1 MYQSSEAFGNWI
13 QQDSRTF
20 QARIT
25 LEGKTITE
33 GILSIRINGG
43 SSSEDDFSL
52 GSAVSRYVELEIEKT
67 GTRFEGYEFSL
78 ELGLNGEYIPMGYFT
93 AEKPKGDEEHLSITA
108 YDRMVKT
115 ERACFLELSDST
127 NTVAVLKGVGT
138 ITGVEVVTEGLTA
151 IPMKKPVGYTC
162 REVLS
167 YVAQLYGG
175 FAICNRAG
183 KIEIKSY
190 EDNGYTVTAGRYW
203 DSFTHNDLPFV
214 LGKITCYTGKDKEGE
229 NISIH
234 VGDGVRGIYFSN
246 PFMDQTALDNIWG
259 KLKDYTYMP
268 GSFRFLGDPR
278 IDPWDVLTVKDRNG
292 NSYKV
297 PAMKLAQEY
306 DGGLSTEV
314 EAVGKT
320 EAEQSTG
327 FTGPNTQN
335 LDRLYAQ
342 LVLIDHAMIN
352 KLDVDTAKITYAT
365 IDNLNALKAEI
376 EQLDVTELTARVAKI
391 EKAYITDAEV
401 KNLLA
406 GYATIGN
413 LNATNAQITS
423 LSGKFAAFEKTTT
436 EELVAAKGWLLEGSI
451 GDAQISRVSANKLTA
466 GTIDTAIIT
475 VAGSDGHLRI
485 SDNTIQIKD
494 LQRVRVQIG
503 KDASG
508 EYSLSVWDKAGKLIW
523 DALGATE
530 DTIQRKI
537 IRDKMV
543 ADDAAINALKLD
555 LKSFNT
561 ALTDQGVTISGTVVQ
576 VGNKTL
582 NVELTEQKQLTTEHG
597 ETLTDHAARI
607 TANENAIKLKVST
620 QEYESYKTTVNGEI
634 ATAKNRLNA
643 AESSISVMKDQIALK
658 VEQTDIE
665 EAVNNIQVG
674 ARNLVNKDEILDNG
688 VEIKITGYDFDVKG
702 TVSGTFY
709 PGLCFPETI
718 FSVGESYV
726 LSYKFTVKKGS
737 VTKIGGHSG
746 AFETV
751 KAVVD
756 EIEYSTR
763 YADGYPLDNKK
774 TEHTVTVYLKYLGA
788 GTDKKLYIQP
798 NRNGGSSGFWNIIF
812 GELQIEK
819 GNLKTDWQPSLRDSL
834 ESVRV
839 GGRNLL
845 RNSTF
850 DKALKYW
857 VTRSEYATVVTE
869 GRNGKNCLKQVGK
882 MGADATVTH
891 STVFPV
897 KTGES
902 YALSGWAKGA
912 NIVKGTTNYF
922 VSIYASF
929 YGADDEWK
937 AQESILSGDMPLTD
951 DWERKVLIFQ
961 VPNVAG
967 ITRMRISIYARD
979 FTGTIWWDDIQLETG
994 NKATDWNLAIEDI
1007 EEDIAEVDGKFINYS
1022 TTVQMNA
1029 AITAA
1034 KDSITSTVSRTYA
1047 TKTEVS
1053 SVSGKV
1059 TSLESWKQEASQKI
1073 TKDGILST
1081 VGDYYATSKYV
1092 ESIKTGS
1099 RNFLRN
1105 GNFAETTTSPGNTN
1119 KHHNLY
1125 PLGWGGY
1132 NGGIDNPTTSW
1143 HAHIDNTTFGFNVVE
1158 FNESDGNRN
1167 WKGIAASPDFIFI
1180 EKVDQEYRLSVD
1192 VYATGPGTKLTGGFY
1207 YCKKGES
1214 TQNFHSGQ
1222 FEIRPKETNKWVRMS
1237 VAVPLKD
1244 DIDLNSKKTNLYI
1257 YGYGFD
1263 SNSILYIKDAALT
1276 TGNKTADW
1284 SPAPE
1289 ETEMYIAS
1297 VETLANQTSN
1307 KFLWLVKSG
1316 TSATNFELTDRTATL
1331 VANFINLKGLVTF
1344 AGLNSDT
1351 QGKISSAQNT
1361 ANTAKNNAATAQTA
1375 ANAAQST
1382 ANTAKNNAA
1391 TAQSTANTAK
1401 STADAVTSTVNA
1413 NKANWDKGYNWTN
1426 SNGGNMINLLTM
1438 VKAWTGGAVSATTT
1452 INGGYIRT
1460 NTITAA
1466 QIALGDFTNLVDVN
1480 ESLPQSAIPA
1490 GTHPFSV
1497 GSETLFTG
1505 GYIAKKNAS
1514 VQYLALSSYK
1524 PNSFC
1529 DGDELY
1535 YEFTAH
1541 GAAVG
1546 YCYIAVWFYDITNG
1560 VATFRGMHQGTNV
1573 QITTSDKTFSG
1584 TIKLGSV
1591 RQHGFYAVGINDVSN
1606 TKIQI
1611 YAKNISLHKRNKG
1624 NLIVDGAITA
1634 SKIASGSVT
1643 TDKLAAH
1650 AVTAAKINV
1659 KDLFAQDITATGTI
1673 RGVTLQGTKGEIGGF
1688 QINST
1693 RLYSVDSSGTYA
1705 AYFGSYDFNKTNV
1718 FVAQT
1723 KVGGTWVNT
1732 AEMRY
1737 DGSII
1742 SRNKANTNY
1751 RTTIREGTV
1760 TCTGN
1765 DGWSAS
1771 TTVELRNG
1779 EIWFYRNKDSIEA
1792 SLGFDEHGQNSN
1804 STTAR
1809 VTRINASNSGLLL
1822 SCQNSPG
1829 LYIYKNSM
1837 RAWVN
1842 LDMNHHSII
1851 NSSDERLKTNILPFT
1866 KSVLPEL
1873 SRLGIVSYAWKETG
1887 EQVKAGFTAQ
1897 NMQSVFPELVEAND
1911 AGILGIKTLE
1921 LMPYV
1926 VKGVQEL
1933 SSKAEDLQEQI
1944 KKVRCRQE
1952 GDTISL
1958 RAQVSSLQYQL
1969 QQAFNQLAIQAE
1981 QIKKLQAEG

>member
-67 GTRFEGYEFSL
+67 GMRFEGYEFSL

-93 AEKPKGDEEHLSITA
+93 AEKPKGDEERLSITA

-115 ERACFLELSDST
+115 ECACFLELPDST

-138 ITGVEVVTEGLTA
+138 IAGVEVVTEGLTV

-190 EDNGYTVTAGRYW
+190 EDNDYTVTAGRYW

-214 LGKITCYTGKDKEGE
+214 LGKITCYTGKNKKGE
-229 NISIH
+229 DISIH

-259 KLKDYTYMP
+259 KLRNYTYMP

-278 IDPWDVLTVKDRNG
+278 IDPWDVLTVKDRNE
-292 NSYKV
+292 SAYKV
-297 PAMKLAQEY
+297 PAMKLTQEY

-320 EAEQSTG
+320 EAEQRTG

-335 LDRLYAQ
+335 MDRLYAQ
-342 LVLIDHAMIN
+342 LVLIDHAIIN

-376 EQLDVTELTARVAKI
+376 EQLDVTELAARVAKI

-401 KNLLA
+401 KTLLA

-530 DTIQRKI
+530 STIQRKI

-561 ALTDQGVTISGTVVQ
+561 ALTEQGVSISGAVVQ

-582 NVELTEQKQLTTEHG
+582 NVELTEQRQLTTEHG
-597 ETLTDHAARI
+597 ETLTDHATRI

-634 ATAKNRLNA
+634 ATAKSRLNA

-674 ARNLVNKDEILDNG
+674 GRNLIINSSFNRQGYKWSAG
-688 VEIKITGYDFDVKG
+688 YVEGKSYPKEGRDGGYCAKITG
-702 TVSGTFY
+702 
-709 PGLCFPETI
+709 
-718 FSVGESYV
+718 
-726 LSYKFTVKKGS
+726 KFNTNCNLQ
-737 VTKIGGHSG
+737 HED
-746 AFETV
+746 AYRV
-751 KAVVD
+751 KAG
-756 EIEYSTR
+756 ETYTLSSWT
-763 YADGYPLDNKK
+763 K
-774 TEHTVTVYLKYLGA
+774 TK
-788 GTDKKLYIQP
+788 D
-798 NRNGGSSGFWNIIF
+798 
-812 GELQIEK
+812 
-819 GNLKTDWQPSLRDSL
+819 
-834 ESVRV
+834 
-839 GGRNLL
+839 
-845 RNSTF
+845 
-850 DKALKYW
+850 
-857 VTRSEYATVVTE
+857 
-869 GRNGKNCLKQVGK
+869 
-882 MGADATVTH
+882 
-891 STVFPV
+891 
-897 KTGES
+897 
-902 YALSGWAKGA
+902 
-912 NIVKGTTNYF
+912 IVKGTTNYF
-922 VSIYASF
+922 VSLYIGF
-929 YGADDEWK
+929 YDKDNKYK
-937 AQESILSGDMPLTD
+937 AEAKINNGQMPLST
-951 DWERKVLIFQ
+951 DWERNILTFT
-961 VPNVAG
+961 VPDVSG
-967 ITRMRISIYARD
+967 IEHMWVYLYARD
-979 FTGTIWWDDIQLETG
+979 FTGTIWWDDVQLEKA
-994 NKATDWNLAIEDI
+994 NKASDWSPALEDI
-1007 EEDIAEVDGKFINYS
+1007 EEDIAEVDGKFVNYS

-1029 AITAA
+1029 AIAAA
-1034 KDSITSTVSRTYA
+1034 KESITSTVSRTYA

-1099 RNFLRN
+1099 RNFIRN

-1132 NGGIDNPTTSW
+1132 NGGISNPTTSW

-1167 WKGIAASPDFIFI
+1167 WKGIAVSPDFIFI

-1192 VYATGPGTKLTGGFY
+1192 VYATGPGTRLTGGFY

-1214 TQNFHSGQ
+1214 TQDFHAGR
-1222 FEIRPKETNKWVRMS
+1222 FEIHPKETNKWVRMS
-1237 VAVPLKD
+1237 VAVQLND
-1244 DIDLNSKKTNLYI
+1244 DIDLKSKKTNLYI
-1257 YGYGFD
+1257 YGYSFT
-1263 SNSILYIKDAALT
+1263 SNAILYIKDVALT

-1284 SPAPE
+1284 SPAVE
-1289 ETEMYIAS
+1289 ETEMRIAS
-1297 VETLANQTSN
+1297 AETIANQTSN

-1331 VANFINLKGLVTF
+1331 IANAINLKGLVTF
-1344 AGLNSDT
+1344 SGLNGDT
-1351 QGKISSAQNT
+1351 QSKINTAQST
-1361 ANTAKNNAATAQTA
+1361 ANTAKNNAATAQSA

-1452 INGGYIRT
+1452 INGGFIRT

-1480 ESLPQSAIPA
+1480 ESLPQSAVPDN
-1490 GTHPFSV
+1490 THPF
-1497 GSETLFTG
+1497 GSHAKPMCKN
-1505 GYIAKKNAS
+1505 GYWYKESAAS
-1514 VQYLALSSYK
+1514 EYLALSSYK
-1524 PNSFC
+1524 PNSFA

-1541 GAAVG
+1541 SELAGN
-1546 YCYIAVWFYDITNG
+1546 YFIALWFYNG
-1560 VATFRGMHQGTNV
+1560 ASKEFQTMKRGNIESV
-1573 QITTSDKTFSG
+1573 TTSDKTFSG
-1584 TIKLGSV
+1584 IIKLEDAKKYD
-1591 RQHGFYAVGINDVSN
+1591 FFAIGIGDNNN

-1611 YAKNISLHKRNKG
+1611 YVKNISVHKRNKG
-1624 NLIVDGAITA
+1624 NLIVDGAIT
-1634 SKIASGSVT
+1634 T
-1643 TDKLAAH
+1643 NKLAAH

-1673 RGVTLQGTKGEIGGF
+1673 RGVTLRGSKGEIGGF
-1688 QINST
+1688 EINST

-1705 AYFGSYDFNKTNV
+1705 AYFGSYDFNKTNA

-1723 KVGGTWVNT
+1723 KVNGSWVNT
-1732 AEMRY
+1732 LEMRY

-1742 SRNKANTNY
+1742 SRDKKNTNY
-1751 RTTIREGTV
+1751 RTTIQEGTV

-1765 DGWSAS
+1765 DGWSTS

-1792 SLGFDEHGQNSN
+1792 SIGFDEHGQNSN
-1804 STTAR
+1804 SATAR

-1822 SCQNSPG
+1822 SCQNTPG
-1829 LYIYKNSM
+1829 LYIYKNSL

-1842 LDMNHHSII
+1842 LDMNHKSII

-1866 KSVLPEL
+1866 SSVLPEL
-1873 SRLGIVSYAWKETG
+1873 GRLGIVSYEWKETG

-1933 SSKAEDLQEQI
+1933 TNKTEELQEQI
-1944 KKVRCRQE
+1944 KKVRCQQE

>member
-67 GTRFEGYEFSL
+67 GTRFEGYEFLL

-93 AEKPKGDEEHLSITA
+93 AEKPKGDEERLSITA
-108 YDRMVKT
+108 YDRMVKM
-115 ERACFLELSDST
+115 ECACFLELPDST

-138 ITGVEVVTEGLTA
+138 IAGVEVVTEGLTV

-190 EDNGYTVTAGRYW
+190 EDNDYTVTAGRYW

-214 LGKITCYTGKDKEGE
+214 LGKITCYTGKNKKGE
-229 NISIH
+229 DISIH

-259 KLKDYTYMP
+259 KLRNYTYMP

-278 IDPWDVLTVKDRNG
+278 IDPWDVLTVKDRNE
-292 NSYKV
+292 NAYKV
-297 PAMKLAQEY
+297 PAMKLTQEY

-320 EAEQSTG
+320 EAEQRTG

-335 LDRLYAQ
+335 MDRLYAQ

-401 KNLLA
+401 KTLLA

-451 GDAQISRVSANKLTA
+451 GDAQISKVSANKLTA
-466 GTIDTAIIT
+466 GTIDTAIVT

-530 DTIQRKI
+530 STIQRKI

-561 ALTDQGVTISGTVVQ
+561 ALTEQGVSISGTVVQ

-582 NVELTEQKQLTTEHG
+582 NVELTEQRQLTTEHG

-620 QEYESYKTTVNGEI
+620 QEHESYKTTVNGEI
-634 ATAKNRLNA
+634 ATAKSRLNA
-643 AESSISVMKDQIALK
+643 AESSISVMKGQIALK

-665 EAVNNIQVG
+665 EAVNNIQ
-674 ARNLVNKDEILDNG
+674 
-688 VEIKITGYDFDVKG
+688 F
-702 TVSGTFY
+702 
-709 PGLCFPETI
+709 
-718 FSVGESYV
+718 
-726 LSYKFTVKKGS
+726 
-737 VTKIGGHSG
+737 
-746 AFETV
+746 
-751 KAVVD
+751 
-756 EIEYSTR
+756 
-763 YADGYPLDNKK
+763 
-774 TEHTVTVYLKYLGA
+774 
-788 GTDKKLYIQP
+788 
-798 NRNGGSSGFWNIIF
+798 
-812 GELQIEK
+812 
-819 GNLKTDWQPSLRDSL
+819 
-834 ESVRV
+834 

-850 DKALKYW
+850 NEGLKYW
-857 VTRSEYATVVTE
+857 VARSEYATVARE
-869 GRNGKNCLKQVGK
+869 GRNGENCLKQVGK
-882 MGADATVTH
+882 LRTDSTITH
-891 STVFPV
+891 STVFSV
-897 KTGES
+897 KTGEC
-902 YALSGWAKGA
+902 YTLSGWAKGA

-929 YGADDEWK
+929 YGTDDEWK
-937 AQESILSGDMPLTD
+937 AQEAILSGDMPLTD
-951 DWERKVLIFQ
+951 DWERKVLTFQ
-961 VPNVAG
+961 IPNVAG
-967 ITRMRISIYARD
+967 ITSMRISIFARD
-979 FTGTIWWDDIQLETG
+979 FTGTIWWDDVQLEKA
-994 NKATDWNLAIEDI
+994 NKVSDWSPAVEDI

-1092 ESIKTGS
+1092 ETVE
-1099 RNFLRN
+1099 N
-1105 GNFAETTTSPGNTN
+1105 GVKE
-1119 KHHNLY
+1119 
-1125 PLGWGGY
+1125 
-1132 NGGIDNPTTSW
+1132 
-1143 HAHIDNTTFGFNVVE
+1143 
-1158 FNESDGNRN
+1158 NE
-1167 WKGIAASPDFIFI
+1167 K
-1180 EKVDQEYRLSVD
+1180 
-1192 VYATGPGTKLTGGFY
+1192 
-1207 YCKKGES
+1207 
-1214 TQNFHSGQ
+1214 
-1222 FEIRPKETNKWVRMS
+1222 
-1237 VAVPLKD
+1237 
-1244 DIDLNSKKTNLYI
+1244 
-1257 YGYGFD
+1257 
-1263 SNSILYIKDAALT
+1263 
-1276 TGNKTADW
+1276 
-1284 SPAPE
+1284 
-1289 ETEMYIAS
+1289 YIAS

-1331 VANFINLKGLVTF
+1331 VANAINLKGLVTF
-1344 AGLNSDT
+1344 SGLNSDT
-1351 QGKISSAQNT
+1351 QSKINT
-1361 ANTAKNNAATAQTA
+1361 
-1375 ANAAQST
+1375 AQST

-1391 TAQSTANTAK
+1391 TAQSAANAAQSTANTAK
-1401 STADAVTSTVNA
+1401 TTADAVTSTVNA
-1413 NKANWDKGYNWTN
+1413 NKANWDKGYGWTN

-1452 INGGYIRT
+1452 INGGFIRT

-1584 TIKLGSV
+1584 TIKLGSI
-1591 RQHGFYAVGINDVSN
+1591 RQHGFYAVGINDVSD

-1634 SKIASGSVT
+1634 SKIASGSIT
-1643 TDKLAAH
+1643 TDKLAAQ

-1673 RGVTLQGTKGEIGGF
+1673 RGVTLQGAKGEIGGF

-1705 AYFGSYDFNKTNV
+1705 AYFGSYDFNKTNA

-1723 KVGGTWVNT
+1723 KVNGSWINT
-1732 AEMRY
+1732 IEMRY
-1737 DGSII
+1737 DGSVI
-1742 SRNKANTNY
+1742 SRKKTNTNV
-1751 RTTIREGTV
+1751 RV
-1760 TCTGN
+1760 TLA
-1765 DGWSAS
+1765 DGGVICQGSAVS
-1771 TTVELRNG
+1771 VELRDG
-1779 EIWFYRNKDSIEA
+1779 EIKMYRKNAPNEGAEFVFTEYGDIETGKSVWA
-1792 SLGFDEHGQNSN
+1792 TQILTKTNVLNLGGGGE
-1804 STTAR
+1804 
-1809 VTRINASNSGLLL
+1809 VTLQLWRNEI
-1822 SCQNSPG
+1822 
-1829 LYIYKNSM
+1829 
-1837 RAWVN
+1837 RALAN
-1842 LDMNHHSII
+1842 LDMSSHSII

-1866 KSVLPEL
+1866 RSVLPEL
-1873 SRLGIVSYAWKETG
+1873 GRLGIVSYAWKETG

-1944 KKVRCRQE
+1944 KKVRCQQE

>member
-67 GTRFEGYEFSL
+67 GTRFEGYEFLL

-93 AEKPKGDEEHLSITA
+93 AEKPKGDEERLSITA
-108 YDRMVKT
+108 YDRMVKM
-115 ERACFLELSDST
+115 ERACFLELPDST

-138 ITGVEVVTEGLTA
+138 IAGVEVVTEGLTA
-151 IPMKKPVGYTC
+151 IPIKKPVGYTC

-190 EDNGYTVTAGRYW
+190 EDNDYTVTAGRYW

-214 LGKITCYTGKDKEGE
+214 LGKITCYTGKNKKGE
-229 NISIH
+229 DISIH

-246 PFMDQTALDNIWG
+246 PFMDQTALDNVWG
-259 KLKDYTYMP
+259 KLRNYTYMP

-278 IDPWDVLTVKDRNG
+278 IDPWDVLTVEDRNG

-297 PAMKLAQEY
+297 PAMKLTQEY

-320 EAEQSTG
+320 EAEQSAG

-335 LDRLYAQ
+335 MDRLYAQ

-401 KNLLA
+401 KTLLA

-530 DTIQRKI
+530 STIQRKI

-561 ALTDQGVTISGTVVQ
+561 ALTEQGVSISGTVVQ

-582 NVELTEQKQLTTEHG
+582 NVELTEQRQLTTEHG

-634 ATAKNRLNA
+634 ATAKSRLNA
-643 AESSISVMKDQIALK
+643 AESSISVMKGQIALK

-665 EAVNNIQVG
+665 EAVNNIQ
-674 ARNLVNKDEILDNG
+674 
-688 VEIKITGYDFDVKG
+688 F
-702 TVSGTFY
+702 
-709 PGLCFPETI
+709 
-718 FSVGESYV
+718 
-726 LSYKFTVKKGS
+726 
-737 VTKIGGHSG
+737 
-746 AFETV
+746 
-751 KAVVD
+751 
-756 EIEYSTR
+756 
-763 YADGYPLDNKK
+763 
-774 TEHTVTVYLKYLGA
+774 
-788 GTDKKLYIQP
+788 
-798 NRNGGSSGFWNIIF
+798 
-812 GELQIEK
+812 
-819 GNLKTDWQPSLRDSL
+819 
-834 ESVRV
+834 

-850 DKALKYW
+850 NEGLKYW
-857 VTRSEYATVVTE
+857 VARSEYAAVVRE
-869 GRNGKNCLKQVGK
+869 GRNGENCLKQVGK
-882 MGADATVTH
+882 LRTDSTITH
-891 STVFPV
+891 STVFSV
-897 KTGES
+897 KTGEC
-902 YALSGWAKGA
+902 YTLSGWAKGA

-929 YGADDEWK
+929 YGTDDEWK
-937 AQESILSGDMPLTD
+937 AQEAILSGDMPLTD
-951 DWERKVLIFQ
+951 DWERKVLTFQ
-961 VPNVAG
+961 IPNVAG
-967 ITRMRISIYARD
+967 ITSMRISIFARD
-979 FTGTIWWDDIQLETG
+979 FTGTIWWDDVQLKKA
-994 NKATDWNLAIEDI
+994 NKVSDWSPAVEDI

-1092 ESIKTGS
+1092 ETVE
-1099 RNFLRN
+1099 N
-1105 GNFAETTTSPGNTN
+1105 GVKE
-1119 KHHNLY
+1119 
-1125 PLGWGGY
+1125 
-1132 NGGIDNPTTSW
+1132 
-1143 HAHIDNTTFGFNVVE
+1143 
-1158 FNESDGNRN
+1158 NE
-1167 WKGIAASPDFIFI
+1167 K
-1180 EKVDQEYRLSVD
+1180 
-1192 VYATGPGTKLTGGFY
+1192 
-1207 YCKKGES
+1207 
-1214 TQNFHSGQ
+1214 
-1222 FEIRPKETNKWVRMS
+1222 
-1237 VAVPLKD
+1237 
-1244 DIDLNSKKTNLYI
+1244 
-1257 YGYGFD
+1257 
-1263 SNSILYIKDAALT
+1263 
-1276 TGNKTADW
+1276 
-1284 SPAPE
+1284 
-1289 ETEMYIAS
+1289 YIAS

-1331 VANFINLKGLVTF
+1331 VANAINLKGLVTF
-1344 AGLNSDT
+1344 SGLNSDT
-1351 QGKISSAQNT
+1351 QSKINT
-1361 ANTAKNNAATAQTA
+1361 
-1375 ANAAQST
+1375 AQST

-1391 TAQSTANTAK
+1391 TAQSAANAAQSTANTAK
-1401 STADAVTSTVNA
+1401 STADTITSIVNN
-1413 NKANWDKGYNWTN
+1413 NKANWDKGYGWTN

-1452 INGGYIRT
+1452 INGGFIRT

-1591 RQHGFYAVGINDVSN
+1591 RQHGFYAVGINDVSD

-1634 SKIASGSVT
+1634 SKIASGSIT
-1643 TDKLAAH
+1643 TDKLAAQ

-1673 RGVTLQGTKGEIGGF
+1673 RGVTLQGSKGEIGGF

-1705 AYFGSYDFNKTNV
+1705 AYFGSYDFNKTNA

-1723 KVGGTWVNT
+1723 KVNENWVNVL
-1732 AEMRY
+1732 EMRY

-1742 SRNKANTNY
+1742 SRDKKNTNY
-1751 RTTIREGTV
+1751 RTTIQEGTV

-1792 SLGFDEHGQNSN
+1792 SIGFDEHGQNSN
-1804 STTAR
+1804 SATAR

-1822 SCQNSPG
+1822 SCQNTPG
-1829 LYIYKNSM
+1829 LYIYKNSL

-1842 LDMNHHSII
+1842 LDMNHKSII
-1851 NSSDERLKTNILPFT
+1851 NSSDERLKTNIVPFA

-1926 VKGVQEL
+1926 IKGVQEL

-1944 KKVRCRQE
+1944 KKVRCQQE

>member
-67 GTRFEGYEFSL
+67 GTRFEGYEFLL

-93 AEKPKGDEEHLSITA
+93 AEKPKGDEERLSITA
-108 YDRMVKT
+108 YDRMVKM
-115 ERACFLELSDST
+115 ERACFLELPDST

-138 ITGVEVVTEGLTA
+138 IAGVEVVTEGLTA
-151 IPMKKPVGYTC
+151 IPIKKPVGYTC

-190 EDNGYTVTAGRYW
+190 EDNDYTVTAGRYW

-214 LGKITCYTGKDKEGE
+214 LGKITCYTGKNKKGE
-229 NISIH
+229 DISIH

-246 PFMDQTALDNIWG
+246 PFMDQTALDNVWG
-259 KLKDYTYMP
+259 KLRNYTYMP

-278 IDPWDVLTVKDRNG
+278 IDPWDVLTVEDRNG

-297 PAMKLAQEY
+297 PAMKLTQEY

-320 EAEQSTG
+320 EAEQSAG

-335 LDRLYAQ
+335 MDRLYAQ

-401 KNLLA
+401 KTLLA

-530 DTIQRKI
+530 STIQRKI

-561 ALTDQGVTISGTVVQ
+561 ALTEQGVSISGTVVQ

-582 NVELTEQKQLTTEHG
+582 NVELTEQRQLTTEHG

-634 ATAKNRLNA
+634 ATAKSRLNA
-643 AESSISVMKDQIALK
+643 AESSISVMKGQIALK

-665 EAVNNIQVG
+665 EAVNNIQ
-674 ARNLVNKDEILDNG
+674 
-688 VEIKITGYDFDVKG
+688 F
-702 TVSGTFY
+702 
-709 PGLCFPETI
+709 
-718 FSVGESYV
+718 
-726 LSYKFTVKKGS
+726 
-737 VTKIGGHSG
+737 
-746 AFETV
+746 
-751 KAVVD
+751 
-756 EIEYSTR
+756 
-763 YADGYPLDNKK
+763 
-774 TEHTVTVYLKYLGA
+774 
-788 GTDKKLYIQP
+788 
-798 NRNGGSSGFWNIIF
+798 
-812 GELQIEK
+812 
-819 GNLKTDWQPSLRDSL
+819 
-834 ESVRV
+834 

-850 DKALKYW
+850 NEGLKYW
-857 VTRSEYATVVTE
+857 VARSEYAAVVRE
-869 GRNGKNCLKQVGK
+869 GRNGENCLKQVGK
-882 MGADATVTH
+882 LRTDSTITH
-891 STVFPV
+891 STVFSV
-897 KTGES
+897 KTGEC
-902 YALSGWAKGA
+902 YTLSGWAKGA

-929 YGADDEWK
+929 YGTDDEWK
-937 AQESILSGDMPLTD
+937 AQEAILSGDMPLTD
-951 DWERKVLIFQ
+951 DWERKVLTFQ
-961 VPNVAG
+961 IPNVAG
-967 ITRMRISIYARD
+967 ITSMRISIFARD
-979 FTGTIWWDDIQLETG
+979 FTGTIWWDDVQLEKA
-994 NKATDWNLAIEDI
+994 NKVSDWSPAVEDI

-1092 ESIKTGS
+1092 ETVE
-1099 RNFLRN
+1099 N
-1105 GNFAETTTSPGNTN
+1105 GVKE
-1119 KHHNLY
+1119 
-1125 PLGWGGY
+1125 
-1132 NGGIDNPTTSW
+1132 
-1143 HAHIDNTTFGFNVVE
+1143 
-1158 FNESDGNRN
+1158 NE
-1167 WKGIAASPDFIFI
+1167 K
-1180 EKVDQEYRLSVD
+1180 
-1192 VYATGPGTKLTGGFY
+1192 
-1207 YCKKGES
+1207 
-1214 TQNFHSGQ
+1214 
-1222 FEIRPKETNKWVRMS
+1222 
-1237 VAVPLKD
+1237 
-1244 DIDLNSKKTNLYI
+1244 
-1257 YGYGFD
+1257 
-1263 SNSILYIKDAALT
+1263 
-1276 TGNKTADW
+1276 
-1284 SPAPE
+1284 
-1289 ETEMYIAS
+1289 YIAS

-1331 VANFINLKGLVTF
+1331 VANAINLKGLVTF
-1344 AGLNSDT
+1344 SGLNSDT
-1351 QGKISSAQNT
+1351 QSKINT
-1361 ANTAKNNAATAQTA
+1361 
-1375 ANAAQST
+1375 AQST

-1391 TAQSTANTAK
+1391 TAQSAANAAQSTANTAK
-1401 STADAVTSTVNA
+1401 STADTITSIVNN
-1413 NKANWDKGYNWTN
+1413 NKANWDKGYDWTN
-1426 SNGGNMINLLTM
+1426 TNGGNMINLLTM

-1452 INGGYIRT
+1452 INGGFIRT

-1584 TIKLGSV
+1584 TIKLGSI
-1591 RQHGFYAVGINDVSN
+1591 RQHGFYAVGINDVSD

-1634 SKIASGSVT
+1634 SKIASGSIT
-1643 TDKLAAH
+1643 TDKLAAQ

-1673 RGVTLQGTKGEIGGF
+1673 RGVTLQGSKGEIGGF

-1705 AYFGSYDFNKTNV
+1705 AYFGSYDFNKTNA

-1723 KVGGTWVNT
+1723 KVNENWVNVL
-1732 AEMRY
+1732 EMRY

-1742 SRNKANTNY
+1742 SRDKKNTNY
-1751 RTTIREGTV
+1751 RTTIQEGTV

-1792 SLGFDEHGQNSN
+1792 SIGFDEHGQNSN
-1804 STTAR
+1804 SATAR

-1822 SCQNSPG
+1822 SCQNTPG
-1829 LYIYKNSM
+1829 LYIYKNSL

-1842 LDMNHHSII
+1842 LDMNHKSII

-1866 KSVLPEL
+1866 RSVLPEL

-1926 VKGVQEL
+1926 IKGVQEL

-1944 KKVRCRQE
+1944 KKVRCQQE

>member
-43 SSSEDDFSL
+43 SNSEDDFSL

-67 GTRFEGYEFSL
+67 GMRFEGYEFSL

-93 AEKPKGDEEHLSITA
+93 AEKPKGDEERLSITA

-115 ERACFLELSDST
+115 ERACFLELPDST
-127 NTVAVLKGVGT
+127 NTVAVLKGIGT

-229 NISIH
+229 DISIH

-259 KLKDYTYMP
+259 KLRNYTYMP

-278 IDPWDVLTVKDRNG
+278 IDPWDVLTVEDRNG

-401 KNLLA
+401 KTLLA

-451 GDAQISRVSANKLTA
+451 GDAQISKVSANKLTA

-523 DALGATE
+523 DALGATG

-665 EAVNNIQVG
+665 EAVNNIQ
-674 ARNLVNKDEILDNG
+674 L
-688 VEIKITGYDFDVKG
+688 
-702 TVSGTFY
+702 
-709 PGLCFPETI
+709 
-718 FSVGESYV
+718 
-726 LSYKFTVKKGS
+726 
-737 VTKIGGHSG
+737 
-746 AFETV
+746 
-751 KAVVD
+751 
-756 EIEYSTR
+756 
-763 YADGYPLDNKK
+763 
-774 TEHTVTVYLKYLGA
+774 
-788 GTDKKLYIQP
+788 
-798 NRNGGSSGFWNIIF
+798 
-812 GELQIEK
+812 
-819 GNLKTDWQPSLRDSL
+819 
-834 ESVRV
+834 

-850 DKALKYW
+850 NEGLKYW
-857 VTRSEYATVVTE
+857 AARSEYVTVVRE
-869 GRNGKNCLKQVGK
+869 GRNGENCLKQVGK
-882 MGADATVTH
+882 LRTDSTITH

-902 YALSGWAKGA
+902 YALSGWTKSA
-912 NIVKGTTNYF
+912 NVVKGTTNYF
-922 VSIYASF
+922 VGLYASF

-951 DWERKVLIFQ
+951 DWERKVLTFQ

-967 ITRMRISIYARD
+967 ITKMRISIFARD

-994 NKATDWNLAIEDI
+994 NKATDWSLAIEDI
-1007 EEDIAEVDGKFINYS
+1007 AEDITEVDGKFVNYS

-1047 TKTEVS
+1047 TRTEVS

-1092 ESIKTGS
+1092 ETLKTGS

-1105 GNFAETTTSPGNTN
+1105 GNFAKTTTMSNSS
-1119 KHHNLY
+1119 KHPNLY

-1132 NGGIDNPTTSW
+1132 NAGISNPTTSW
-1143 HAHIDNTTFGFNVVE
+1143 HAHIDNTTFRFNVVE

-1167 WKGIAASPDFIFI
+1167 WKGICVRKQTDFLFV
-1180 EKVDQEYRLSVD
+1180 EKLEEEYRFSVD
-1192 VYATGPGTKLTGGFY
+1192 VYATGSGTKLFGGFY
-1207 YCKKGES
+1207 YIKKGGTS
-1214 TQNFHSGQ
+1214 NAFHSGQ
-1222 FEIRPKETNKWVRMS
+1222 FEICPKETNKWVRMS
-1237 VAVPLKD
+1237 AAVPLKD
-1244 DIDLNSKKTNLYI
+1244 DIDFSKDFYFYI
-1257 YGYGFD
+1257 YGYDFD
-1263 SNSILYIKDAALT
+1263 SNAILYIKDAALT

-1289 ETEMYIAS
+1289 ETNIQIAN
-1297 VETLANQTSN
+1297 VETIANQTSN
-1307 KFLWLVKSG
+1307 KFFWLVKSG

-1361 ANTAKNNAATAQTA
+1361 ANTAKNNAATAQSA

-1452 INGGYIRT
+1452 INGGFIRT

-1490 GTHPFSV
+1490 GTHPFDG

-1505 GYIAKKNAS
+1505 GYIAKKDAS
-1514 VQYLALSSYK
+1514 VRYLALSSYK

-1535 YEFTAH
+1535 YEFTGH
-1541 GAAVG
+1541 RAAVG
-1546 YCYIAVWFYDITNG
+1546 NCFIAVWFYNG
-1560 VATFRGMHQGTNV
+1560 TPENHTYQTMVRGTLDQWN
-1573 QITTSDKTFSG
+1573 TSDKIFSG
-1584 TIKLGSV
+1584 VIKLGNV
-1591 RQHGFYAVGINDVSN
+1591 RQYGFYAIGISDTENS
-1606 TKIQI
+1606 TKAQM
-1611 YAKNISLHKRNKG
+1611 YVKNISLHKRNKG

-1634 SKIASGSVT
+1634 SKIASGSIT
-1643 TDKLAAH
+1643 TDKLAAQ

-1705 AYFGSYDFNKTNV
+1705 AYFGSYDFNKTNA

-1723 KVGGTWVNT
+1723 KVNRNWVNT
-1732 AEMRY
+1732 LEMRY

-1751 RTTIREGTV
+1751 KTTIQEGTV

-1792 SLGFDEHGQNSN
+1792 SFGFNEQGQNSN
-1804 STTAR
+1804 SATAR
-1809 VTRINASNSGLLL
+1809 VTQINASNSGLLL

-1829 LYIYKNSM
+1829 LYIYKNSL

-1842 LDMNHHSII
+1842 LDMNHKSII

-1952 GDTISL
+1952 GDAISL

>member
-67 GTRFEGYEFSL
+67 GTRFEGYEFLL

-93 AEKPKGDEEHLSITA
+93 AEKPKGDEERLSITA
-108 YDRMVKT
+108 YDRMVKM
-115 ERACFLELSDST
+115 ERACFLELPDST

-138 ITGVEVVTEGLTA
+138 IAGVEVVTEGLTV

-190 EDNGYTVTAGRYW
+190 EDNDYTVTAGRYW

-214 LGKITCYTGKDKEGE
+214 LGKITCYTGKNKKGE
-229 NISIH
+229 DISIH

-246 PFMDQTALDNIWG
+246 PFMDQTALDNVWG
-259 KLKDYTYMP
+259 KLRNYTYMP

-278 IDPWDVLTVKDRNG
+278 IDPWDVLTVEDRNG

-297 PAMKLAQEY
+297 PAMKLTQEY

-320 EAEQSTG
+320 EAEQSAG

-335 LDRLYAQ
+335 MDRLYAQ

-401 KNLLA
+401 KTLLA

-508 EYSLSVWDKAGKLIW
+508 EYSLSVWDRAGKLIW

-530 DTIQRKI
+530 STIQRKI

-543 ADDAAINALKLD
+543 ADDAAIDALKLD
-555 LKSFNT
+555 LKNFNT

-582 NVELTEQKQLTTEHG
+582 NVELTEQRQLTTEHG

-634 ATAKNRLNA
+634 ATAKSRLNA
-643 AESSISVMKDQIALK
+643 AESSISVMKGQIALK

-665 EAVNNIQVG
+665 EAVNNIQ
-674 ARNLVNKDEILDNG
+674 
-688 VEIKITGYDFDVKG
+688 F
-702 TVSGTFY
+702 
-709 PGLCFPETI
+709 
-718 FSVGESYV
+718 
-726 LSYKFTVKKGS
+726 
-737 VTKIGGHSG
+737 
-746 AFETV
+746 
-751 KAVVD
+751 
-756 EIEYSTR
+756 
-763 YADGYPLDNKK
+763 
-774 TEHTVTVYLKYLGA
+774 
-788 GTDKKLYIQP
+788 
-798 NRNGGSSGFWNIIF
+798 
-812 GELQIEK
+812 
-819 GNLKTDWQPSLRDSL
+819 
-834 ESVRV
+834 

-850 DKALKYW
+850 NEGLKYW
-857 VTRSEYATVVTE
+857 VARSEYATVARE
-869 GRNGKNCLKQVGK
+869 GRNGENCLKQVGK
-882 MGADATVTH
+882 LRTDSTITH
-891 STVFPV
+891 STVFSV
-897 KTGES
+897 KTGEC
-902 YALSGWAKGA
+902 YTLSGWAKGA

-929 YGADDEWK
+929 YGAEDEWK
-937 AQESILSGDMPLTD
+937 AQEAILSGDMPLTD
-951 DWERKVLIFQ
+951 DWERKVLTFQ
-961 VPNVAG
+961 IPNVAG
-967 ITRMRISIYARD
+967 ITSMRISIFARD
-979 FTGTIWWDDIQLETG
+979 FTGTIWWDDVQLEKA
-994 NKATDWNLAIEDI
+994 NKVSDWSPAVEDI

-1092 ESIKTGS
+1092 ETVE
-1099 RNFLRN
+1099 N
-1105 GNFAETTTSPGNTN
+1105 GVKE
-1119 KHHNLY
+1119 
-1125 PLGWGGY
+1125 
-1132 NGGIDNPTTSW
+1132 
-1143 HAHIDNTTFGFNVVE
+1143 
-1158 FNESDGNRN
+1158 NE
-1167 WKGIAASPDFIFI
+1167 K
-1180 EKVDQEYRLSVD
+1180 
-1192 VYATGPGTKLTGGFY
+1192 
-1207 YCKKGES
+1207 
-1214 TQNFHSGQ
+1214 
-1222 FEIRPKETNKWVRMS
+1222 
-1237 VAVPLKD
+1237 
-1244 DIDLNSKKTNLYI
+1244 
-1257 YGYGFD
+1257 
-1263 SNSILYIKDAALT
+1263 
-1276 TGNKTADW
+1276 
-1284 SPAPE
+1284 
-1289 ETEMYIAS
+1289 YIAS

-1331 VANFINLKGLVTF
+1331 VANAINLKGLVTF
-1344 AGLNSDT
+1344 SGLNSDT
-1351 QGKISSAQNT
+1351 QSKINT
-1361 ANTAKNNAATAQTA
+1361 
-1375 ANAAQST
+1375 AQST

-1391 TAQSTANTAK
+1391 TAQSAANAAQSTANTAK
-1401 STADAVTSTVNA
+1401 STADAVTSTVNV

-1426 SNGGNMINLLTM
+1426 TNGGNMINLLTM

-1452 INGGYIRT
+1452 INGGFIRT

-1584 TIKLGSV
+1584 TIKLGSI
-1591 RQHGFYAVGINDVSN
+1591 RQHGFYAVGINDVSD

-1634 SKIASGSVT
+1634 SKIASGSIT
-1643 TDKLAAH
+1643 TDKLAAQ

-1673 RGVTLQGTKGEIGGF
+1673 RGVTLQGSKGEIGGF

-1705 AYFGSYDFNKTNV
+1705 AYFGSYDFNKTNA

-1723 KVGGTWVNT
+1723 KVNENWVNVL
-1732 AEMRY
+1732 EMRY

-1742 SRNKANTNY
+1742 SRDKKNTNY
-1751 RTTIREGTV
+1751 RTTIQEGTV

-1792 SLGFDEHGQNSN
+1792 SIGFDEHGQNSN
-1804 STTAR
+1804 SATAR

-1822 SCQNSPG
+1822 SCQNTPG
-1829 LYIYKNSM
+1829 LYIYKNSL

-1842 LDMNHHSII
+1842 LDMNHKSII
-1851 NSSDERLKTNILPFT
+1851 NSSDERLKTNIVPFA

-1926 VKGVQEL
+1926 IKGVQEL

-1944 KKVRCRQE
+1944 KKVRCQQE

>member
-67 GTRFEGYEFSL
+67 GMRFEGYEFSL

-93 AEKPKGDEEHLSITA
+93 AEKPKGDEERLSITA
-108 YDRMVKT
+108 YDRMVKM
-115 ERACFLELSDST
+115 ERACFLELPDST

-138 ITGVEVVTEGLTA
+138 IAGVEVVTEGLTA
-151 IPMKKPVGYTC
+151 IPIKKPVGYTC

-190 EDNGYTVTAGRYW
+190 EDNDYTVTAGRYW

-214 LGKITCYTGKDKEGE
+214 LGKITCYTGKNKKGE
-229 NISIH
+229 DISIH

-246 PFMDQTALDNIWG
+246 PFMDQTALDNVWG
-259 KLKDYTYMP
+259 KLRNYTYMP

-278 IDPWDVLTVKDRNG
+278 IDPWDVLTVEDRNG

-297 PAMKLAQEY
+297 PAMKLTQEY

-320 EAEQSTG
+320 EAEQSAG

-335 LDRLYAQ
+335 MDRLYAQ

-401 KNLLA
+401 KTLLA

-530 DTIQRKI
+530 STIQRKI

-561 ALTDQGVTISGTVVQ
+561 ALTEQGVSISGTVVQ

-582 NVELTEQKQLTTEHG
+582 NVELTEQRQLTTEHG

-634 ATAKNRLNA
+634 ATAKSRLNA
-643 AESSISVMKDQIALK
+643 AESSISVMKGQIALK

-665 EAVNNIQVG
+665 EAVNNIQ
-674 ARNLVNKDEILDNG
+674 
-688 VEIKITGYDFDVKG
+688 F
-702 TVSGTFY
+702 
-709 PGLCFPETI
+709 
-718 FSVGESYV
+718 
-726 LSYKFTVKKGS
+726 
-737 VTKIGGHSG
+737 
-746 AFETV
+746 
-751 KAVVD
+751 
-756 EIEYSTR
+756 
-763 YADGYPLDNKK
+763 
-774 TEHTVTVYLKYLGA
+774 
-788 GTDKKLYIQP
+788 
-798 NRNGGSSGFWNIIF
+798 
-812 GELQIEK
+812 
-819 GNLKTDWQPSLRDSL
+819 
-834 ESVRV
+834 

-850 DKALKYW
+850 NEGLKYW
-857 VTRSEYATVVTE
+857 VARSEYAAVVRE
-869 GRNGKNCLKQVGK
+869 GRNGENCLKQVGK
-882 MGADATVTH
+882 LRTDSTITH
-891 STVFPV
+891 STVFSV
-897 KTGES
+897 KTGEC
-902 YALSGWAKGA
+902 YTLSGWAKGA

-929 YGADDEWK
+929 YGTDDEWK
-937 AQESILSGDMPLTD
+937 AQEAILSGDMPLTD
-951 DWERKVLIFQ
+951 DWERKVLTFQ
-961 VPNVAG
+961 IPNVAG
-967 ITRMRISIYARD
+967 ITSMRISIFARD
-979 FTGTIWWDDIQLETG
+979 FTGTIWWDDVQLEKA
-994 NKATDWNLAIEDI
+994 NKVSDWSPAVEDI

-1092 ESIKTGS
+1092 ETVE
-1099 RNFLRN
+1099 N
-1105 GNFAETTTSPGNTN
+1105 GVKE
-1119 KHHNLY
+1119 
-1125 PLGWGGY
+1125 
-1132 NGGIDNPTTSW
+1132 
-1143 HAHIDNTTFGFNVVE
+1143 
-1158 FNESDGNRN
+1158 NE
-1167 WKGIAASPDFIFI
+1167 K
-1180 EKVDQEYRLSVD
+1180 
-1192 VYATGPGTKLTGGFY
+1192 
-1207 YCKKGES
+1207 
-1214 TQNFHSGQ
+1214 
-1222 FEIRPKETNKWVRMS
+1222 
-1237 VAVPLKD
+1237 
-1244 DIDLNSKKTNLYI
+1244 
-1257 YGYGFD
+1257 
-1263 SNSILYIKDAALT
+1263 
-1276 TGNKTADW
+1276 
-1284 SPAPE
+1284 
-1289 ETEMYIAS
+1289 YIAS

-1331 VANFINLKGLVTF
+1331 VANAINLKGLVTF
-1344 AGLNSDT
+1344 SGLNSDT
-1351 QGKISSAQNT
+1351 QSKINT
-1361 ANTAKNNAATAQTA
+1361 
-1375 ANAAQST
+1375 AQST

-1391 TAQSTANTAK
+1391 TAQSAANAAQSTANTAK
-1401 STADAVTSTVNA
+1401 STADTITSIVNN
-1413 NKANWDKGYNWTN
+1413 NKANWDKGYDWTN
-1426 SNGGNMINLLTM
+1426 TNGGNMINLLTM

-1452 INGGYIRT
+1452 INGGFIRT

-1584 TIKLGSV
+1584 TIKLGSI

-1634 SKIASGSVT
+1634 SKIASGSIT
-1643 TDKLAAH
+1643 TDKLAAQ

-1673 RGVTLQGTKGEIGGF
+1673 RGVTLQGSKGEIGGF

-1705 AYFGSYDFNKTNV
+1705 AYFGSYDFNKTNA

-1723 KVGGTWVNT
+1723 KVNENWVNVL
-1732 AEMRY
+1732 EMRY

-1742 SRNKANTNY
+1742 SRDKKNTNY
-1751 RTTIREGTV
+1751 RTTIQEGTV

-1792 SLGFDEHGQNSN
+1792 SIGFDEHGQNSN
-1804 STTAR
+1804 SATAR

-1822 SCQNSPG
+1822 SCQNTPG
-1829 LYIYKNSM
+1829 LYIYKNSL

-1842 LDMNHHSII
+1842 LDMNHKSII
-1851 NSSDERLKTNILPFT
+1851 NSSDERLKTNIVPFA

-1926 VKGVQEL
+1926 IKGVQEL

-1944 KKVRCRQE
+1944 KKVRCQQE

>member
-33 GILSIRINGG
+33 GILSIRLNGG
-43 SSSEDDFSL
+43 SNSEDDFSI

-93 AEKPKGDEEHLSITA
+93 AEKPKGDEERLSITA

-115 ERACFLELSDST
+115 ERACFLELPDST

-246 PFMDQTALDNIWG
+246 PCMDQTALDNIWG

-297 PAMKLAQEY
+297 PAMKLTQEY

-523 DALGATE
+523 DALGATG

-561 ALTDQGVTISGTVVQ
+561 ALTEQGVSISGTVVQ

-597 ETLTDHAARI
+597 ETLTDHATRI

-643 AESSISVMKDQIALK
+643 AESSINVMKDQIALK

-674 ARNLVNKDEILDNG
+674 GRNLIINSSFNKQGYKWTASDTNG
-688 VEIKITGYDFDVKG
+688 ISYPKEGRDGNYCAKITGKLN
-702 TVSGTFY
+702 TSRN
-709 PGLCFPETI
+709 LQAEET
-718 FSVGESYV
+718 
-726 LSYKFTVKKGS
+726 YK
-737 VTKIGGHSG
+737 
-746 AFETV
+746 V
-751 KAVVD
+751 KA
-756 EIEYSTR
+756 
-763 YADGYPLDNKK
+763 
-774 TEHTVTVYLKYLGA
+774 
-788 GTDKKLYIQP
+788 
-798 NRNGGSSGFWNIIF
+798 
-812 GELQIEK
+812 GE
-819 GNLKTDWQPSLRDSL
+819 TY
-834 ESVRV
+834 
-839 GGRNLL
+839 
-845 RNSTF
+845 T
-850 DKALKYW
+850 
-857 VTRSEYATVVTE
+857 
-869 GRNGKNCLKQVGK
+869 
-882 MGADATVTH
+882 
-891 STVFPV
+891 
-897 KTGES
+897 
-902 YALSGWAKGA
+902 LSGWTKSKD
-912 NIVKGTTNYF
+912 IVKGATNYF
-922 VSIYASF
+922 VTLYMGF
-929 YGADDEWK
+929 YDKDHKWK
-937 AQESILSGDMPLTD
+937 AEASINNGQMPLSA
-951 DWERKVLIFQ
+951 DWEQNILTFT
-961 VPNVAG
+961 VPNING
-967 ITRMRISIYARD
+967 IEHMWVYLYARD

-994 NKATDWNLAIEDI
+994 NKATDWSPALEDI
-1007 EEDIAEVDGKFINYS
+1007 EEDIAEVDGKFVNYS

-1361 ANTAKNNAATAQTA
+1361 ANTAKNNAATAQSA

-1546 YCYIAVWFYDITNG
+1546 YCYIAVWFYNITNG
-1560 VATFRGMHQGTNV
+1560 VTTFRGMHQGTNV

-1634 SKIASGSVT
+1634 SKIASGSIT
-1643 TDKLAAH
+1643 TDKLAAQ

-1705 AYFGSYDFNKTNV
+1705 AYFGSYDFNKTNA

-1723 KVGGTWVNT
+1723 KVNGSWINT
-1732 AEMRY
+1732 IEMRY
-1737 DGSII
+1737 DGSVI
-1742 SRNKANTNY
+1742 SRKKTNTNV
-1751 RTTIREGTV
+1751 RV
-1760 TCTGN
+1760 TLA
-1765 DGWSAS
+1765 DGGVICQGSAVS
-1771 TTVELRNG
+1771 VELRDG
-1779 EIWFYRNKDSIEA
+1779 EIKMYRKNAPNEGAEFVFTKYGDIATGNSAWATQILTKVDTLN
-1792 SLGFDEHGQNSN
+1792 LGGGGE
-1804 STTAR
+1804 
-1809 VTRINASNSGLLL
+1809 VTLQLWRSKI
-1822 SCQNSPG
+1822 
-1829 LYIYKNSM
+1829 
-1837 RAWVN
+1837 RALAN
-1842 LDMNHHSII
+1842 LDMSSHSII

-1866 KSVLPEL
+1866 RSVLPEL

-1952 GDTISL
+1952 GDAISL

>member
-33 GILSIRINGG
+33 GILSIRLNGG
-43 SSSEDDFSL
+43 SNSEDDFSL

-67 GTRFEGYEFSL
+67 GTRFEGYEFFL

-93 AEKPKGDEEHLSITA
+93 AEKPKGDEERLSITA

-115 ERACFLELSDST
+115 ERACFLELPDST

-138 ITGVEVVTEGLTA
+138 IAGIEVVTEGLTI

-190 EDNGYTVTAGRYW
+190 EDNDYTVTAGRYW

-214 LGKITCYTGKDKEGE
+214 LGKITCYTGKNKKGE
-229 NISIH
+229 DISIH

-259 KLKDYTYMP
+259 KLRNYTYMP

-278 IDPWDVLTVKDRNG
+278 IDPWDVLTVEDRNG

-297 PAMKLAQEY
+297 PAMKLTQEY

-320 EAEQSTG
+320 EAEQRTG

-335 LDRLYAQ
+335 MDRLYAQ

-376 EQLDVTELTARVAKI
+376 EQLDVTELAARVAKI

-401 KNLLA
+401 KTLLA

-530 DTIQRKI
+530 STIQRKI

-561 ALTDQGVTISGTVVQ
+561 ALTEQGVSISGTVVQ

-582 NVELTEQKQLTTEHG
+582 NVELTEQRQLTTEHG

-634 ATAKNRLNA
+634 ATAKSRLNA
-643 AESSISVMKDQIALK
+643 AESSISVMKGQIALK

-674 ARNLVNKDEILDNG
+674 GRNLIINSSFNKQGYKWTASDTNG
-688 VEIKITGYDFDVKG
+688 ISYPKEGRDGNYCAKITGKLN
-702 TVSGTFY
+702 TSRN
-709 PGLCFPETI
+709 LQAEET
-718 FSVGESYV
+718 
-726 LSYKFTVKKGS
+726 YK
-737 VTKIGGHSG
+737 
-746 AFETV
+746 V
-751 KAVVD
+751 KA
-756 EIEYSTR
+756 
-763 YADGYPLDNKK
+763 
-774 TEHTVTVYLKYLGA
+774 
-788 GTDKKLYIQP
+788 
-798 NRNGGSSGFWNIIF
+798 
-812 GELQIEK
+812 GE
-819 GNLKTDWQPSLRDSL
+819 TY
-834 ESVRV
+834 
-839 GGRNLL
+839 
-845 RNSTF
+845 T
-850 DKALKYW
+850 
-857 VTRSEYATVVTE
+857 
-869 GRNGKNCLKQVGK
+869 
-882 MGADATVTH
+882 
-891 STVFPV
+891 
-897 KTGES
+897 
-902 YALSGWAKGA
+902 LSGWTKSKD
-912 NIVKGTTNYF
+912 IVKGTTNYF
-922 VSIYASF
+922 VTLYMGF
-929 YGADDEWK
+929 YDKDHKWK
-937 AQESILSGDMPLTD
+937 AEASINNGQMPLST
-951 DWERKVLIFQ
+951 DWERNILTFT
-961 VPNVAG
+961 VPDVSG
-967 ITRMRISIYARD
+967 IEHMWVYLYARD
-979 FTGTIWWDDIQLETG
+979 FTGTIWWDDVQLEKA
-994 NKATDWNLAIEDI
+994 NKASDWSPALEDI
-1007 EEDIAEVDGKFINYS
+1007 EEDIAEVDGKFVNYS

-1034 KDSITSTVSRTYA
+1034 RDSITSTVSRTYA

-1081 VGDYYATSKYV
+1081 VGNYYATSKYV
-1092 ESIKTGS
+1092 ETVE
-1099 RNFLRN
+1099 N
-1105 GNFAETTTSPGNTN
+1105 GVKE
-1119 KHHNLY
+1119 
-1125 PLGWGGY
+1125 
-1132 NGGIDNPTTSW
+1132 
-1143 HAHIDNTTFGFNVVE
+1143 
-1158 FNESDGNRN
+1158 NE
-1167 WKGIAASPDFIFI
+1167 K
-1180 EKVDQEYRLSVD
+1180 
-1192 VYATGPGTKLTGGFY
+1192 
-1207 YCKKGES
+1207 
-1214 TQNFHSGQ
+1214 
-1222 FEIRPKETNKWVRMS
+1222 
-1237 VAVPLKD
+1237 
-1244 DIDLNSKKTNLYI
+1244 
-1257 YGYGFD
+1257 
-1263 SNSILYIKDAALT
+1263 
-1276 TGNKTADW
+1276 
-1284 SPAPE
+1284 
-1289 ETEMYIAS
+1289 YIAS
-1297 VETLANQTSN
+1297 VETLANQASN

-1331 VANFINLKGLVTF
+1331 IANAINLKGLVTF
-1344 AGLNSDT
+1344 SGLNSDT
-1351 QGKISSAQNT
+1351 QSKIN
-1361 ANTAKNNAATAQTA
+1361 
-1375 ANAAQST
+1375 
-1382 ANTAKNNAA
+1382 

-1452 INGGYIRT
+1452 INGGFIRT

-1480 ESLPQSAIPA
+1480 ESLPQSAVPDN
-1490 GTHPFSV
+1490 THPF
-1497 GSETLFTG
+1497 GSHAKPMCKN
-1505 GYIAKKNAS
+1505 GYWYKESAAS
-1514 VQYLALSSYK
+1514 EYLALSSYK
-1524 PNSFC
+1524 PNSFA

-1541 GAAVG
+1541 SELAGN
-1546 YCYIAVWFYDITNG
+1546 YFIALWFYNG
-1560 VATFRGMHQGTNV
+1560 ASKEFQTMKRGNIESV
-1573 QITTSDKTFSG
+1573 TTSDKTFSG
-1584 TIKLGSV
+1584 IIKLEDAKKYD
-1591 RQHGFYAVGINDVSN
+1591 FFAIGIGDNNN

-1611 YAKNISLHKRNKG
+1611 YVKNISVHKRNKG
-1624 NLIVDGAITA
+1624 NLIVDGAI
-1634 SKIASGSVT
+1634 T

-1673 RGVTLQGTKGEIGGF
+1673 RGVTLRGSKGEIGGF
-1688 QINST
+1688 EINST

-1705 AYFGSYDFNKTNV
+1705 AYFGSYDFNKTNA

-1723 KVGGTWVNT
+1723 KVNGSWVNT
-1732 AEMRY
+1732 LEMRY

-1742 SRNKANTNY
+1742 SRDKKNTNY
-1751 RTTIREGTV
+1751 RTTIQEGTV

-1765 DGWSAS
+1765 DGWSTS

-1792 SLGFDEHGQNSN
+1792 SIGFDEHGQNSN
-1804 STTAR
+1804 SATAR

-1822 SCQNSPG
+1822 SCQNTPG
-1829 LYIYKNSM
+1829 LYIYKNSL

-1842 LDMNHHSII
+1842 LDMNHKSII

-1866 KSVLPEL
+1866 SSVLPEL
-1873 SRLGIVSYAWKETG
+1873 GRLGIVSYEWKETG

-1933 SSKAEDLQEQI
+1933 TNKTEELQEQI
-1944 KKVRCRQE
+1944 KKVRCQQE

-1981 QIKKLQAEG
+1981 QIKKLQVEG

>member
-78 ELGLNGEYIPMGYFT
+78 ELGLNGEYIPMGYFA
-93 AEKPKGDEEHLSITA
+93 AEKPKGDEERLSITA

-115 ERACFLELSDST
+115 ERACFLELPDST

-138 ITGVEVVTEGLTA
+138 IAGVEVITEGLTV

-190 EDNGYTVTAGRYW
+190 EDNDYTVTAGRYW

-214 LGKITCYTGKDKEGE
+214 LGKITCYTGKNKKGE
-229 NISIH
+229 DISIH

-259 KLKDYTYMP
+259 KLRNYTYMP

-278 IDPWDVLTVKDRNG
+278 IDPWDVLTVEDRNG

-297 PAMKLAQEY
+297 PAMKLTQEY

-320 EAEQSTG
+320 EAEQSAG

-335 LDRLYAQ
+335 MDRLYAQ

-401 KNLLA
+401 KTLLA

-466 GTIDTAIIT
+466 GTIDTTIIT

-530 DTIQRKI
+530 STIQRKI

-561 ALTDQGVTISGTVVQ
+561 ALTEQGVSISGTVVQ
-576 VGNKTL
+576 VGSKTL
-582 NVELTEQKQLTTEHG
+582 NVELTEQRQLTTEHG

-643 AESSISVMKDQIALK
+643 AESSISVMKGQIALK

-674 ARNLVNKDEILDNG
+674 GRNLIINSSFNRQGYKWSAG
-688 VEIKITGYDFDVKG
+688 YVEGKSYPKEGRDGGYCAKITG
-702 TVSGTFY
+702 
-709 PGLCFPETI
+709 
-718 FSVGESYV
+718 
-726 LSYKFTVKKGS
+726 KFNTNCYLL
-737 VTKIGGHSG
+737 HED
-746 AFETV
+746 AYRV
-751 KAVVD
+751 KAG
-756 EIEYSTR
+756 ETYT
-763 YADGYPLDNKK
+763 L
-774 TEHTVTVYLKYLGA
+774 
-788 GTDKKLYIQP
+788 
-798 NRNGGSSGFWNIIF
+798 SSWT
-812 GELQIEK
+812 K
-819 GNLKTDWQPSLRDSL
+819 SKD
-834 ESVRV
+834 V
-839 GGRNLL
+839 
-845 RNSTF
+845 
-850 DKALKYW
+850 
-857 VTRSEYATVVTE
+857 
-869 GRNGKNCLKQVGK
+869 
-882 MGADATVTH
+882 
-891 STVFPV
+891 
-897 KTGES
+897 
-902 YALSGWAKGA
+902 
-912 NIVKGTTNYF
+912 VKGTTNYF
-922 VSIYASF
+922 VSLYIGF
-929 YGADDEWK
+929 YDKDNKYK
-937 AQESILSGDMPLTD
+937 AEAKINNGQMPLST
-951 DWERKVLIFQ
+951 DWERNILTFT
-961 VPNVAG
+961 VPDVSG
-967 ITRMRISIYARD
+967 IEHMWVYLYARD
-979 FTGTIWWDDIQLETG
+979 FTGTIWWDDVQLEKA
-994 NKATDWNLAIEDI
+994 NKASDWSPALEDI
-1007 EEDIAEVDGKFINYS
+1007 EEDIAEVDGKFVNYS

-1034 KDSITSTVSRTYA
+1034 RDSITSTVSRTYA

-1081 VGDYYATSKYV
+1081 VGNYYATSKYV
-1092 ESIKTGS
+1092 ETVE
-1099 RNFLRN
+1099 N
-1105 GNFAETTTSPGNTN
+1105 GVKE
-1119 KHHNLY
+1119 
-1125 PLGWGGY
+1125 
-1132 NGGIDNPTTSW
+1132 
-1143 HAHIDNTTFGFNVVE
+1143 
-1158 FNESDGNRN
+1158 NE
-1167 WKGIAASPDFIFI
+1167 K
-1180 EKVDQEYRLSVD
+1180 
-1192 VYATGPGTKLTGGFY
+1192 
-1207 YCKKGES
+1207 
-1214 TQNFHSGQ
+1214 
-1222 FEIRPKETNKWVRMS
+1222 
-1237 VAVPLKD
+1237 
-1244 DIDLNSKKTNLYI
+1244 
-1257 YGYGFD
+1257 
-1263 SNSILYIKDAALT
+1263 
-1276 TGNKTADW
+1276 
-1284 SPAPE
+1284 
-1289 ETEMYIAS
+1289 YIAS
-1297 VETLANQTSN
+1297 VETLANQASN

-1331 VANFINLKGLVTF
+1331 IANAINLKGLVTF
-1344 AGLNSDT
+1344 SGLNSDT
-1351 QGKISSAQNT
+1351 QSKINT
-1361 ANTAKNNAATAQTA
+1361 
-1375 ANAAQST
+1375 AQST

-1391 TAQSTANTAK
+1391 TAQSAAN
-1401 STADAVTSTVNA
+1401 AVTSTVNA

-1452 INGGYIRT
+1452 INGGFIRT

-1480 ESLPQSAIPA
+1480 ESLPQSVISP
-1490 GTHPFSV
+1490 GTHPFTA
-1497 GSETLFTG
+1497 GSEPAFNG
-1505 GYIAKKNAS
+1505 GYITKKDATAKY
-1514 VQYLALSSYK
+1514 VALSSYK
-1524 PNSFC
+1524 PNSFS
-1529 DGDELY
+1529 DGDEIY
-1535 YEFTAH
+1535 YEFTARRATV
-1541 GAAVG
+1541 GKCYIGIWFYGDGTPGNKEYKVG
-1546 YCYIAVWFYDITNG
+1546 YY
-1560 VATFRGMHQGTNV
+1560 GTV
-1573 QITTSDKTFSG
+1573 QNFTTSDVTYSG
-1584 TIKLGSV
+1584 VIKLTNI
-1591 RQHGFYAVGINDVSN
+1591 RQYGFYAIGIYDDGGA
-1606 TKIQI
+1606 QI

-1624 NLIVDGAITA
+1624 NLIVDGAI
-1634 SKIASGSVT
+1634 T

-1673 RGVTLQGTKGEIGGF
+1673 RGVTLRGSKGEIGGF
-1688 QINST
+1688 EINST

-1705 AYFGSYDFNKTNV
+1705 AYFGSYDFNKTNA

-1723 KVGGTWVNT
+1723 KVNGSWVNT
-1732 AEMRY
+1732 LEMRY

-1742 SRNKANTNY
+1742 SRDKKNTNY
-1751 RTTIREGTV
+1751 RTTIQEGTV

-1765 DGWSAS
+1765 DGWSTS

-1792 SLGFDEHGQNSN
+1792 SIGFDEHGQNSN
-1804 STTAR
+1804 SATAR
-1809 VTRINASNSGLLL
+1809 VTRINAGNSGLLL
-1822 SCQNSPG
+1822 SCQNTPG
-1829 LYIYKNSM
+1829 LYIYKNSL

-1842 LDMNHHSII
+1842 LDMNHKSII
-1851 NSSDERLKTNILPFT
+1851 NSSDERLKTNVLPFT
-1866 KSVLPEL
+1866 SSVLPEL
-1873 SRLGIVSYAWKETG
+1873 GRLGIVSYEWKETG

-1933 SSKAEDLQEQI
+1933 TNKTEELQEQI
-1944 KKVRCRQE
+1944 KKVRCQQE

>member
-25 LEGKTITE
+25 LEGKTMTE
-33 GILSIRINGG
+33 GILSIRLNGG
-43 SSSEDDFSL
+43 SNSEDDFSL

-67 GTRFEGYEFSL
+67 GTRFEGHEFLL
-78 ELGLNGEYIPMGYFT
+78 ELGLNGEYIQMGYFT
-93 AEKPKGDEEHLSITA
+93 AEKPKGDEERLSITA

-115 ERACFLELSDST
+115 ERACFLELPDST

-138 ITGVEVVTEGLTA
+138 IAGIEVVTEGLTA

-190 EDNGYTVTAGRYW
+190 EDNDYTVTAGRYW

-214 LGKITCYTGKDKEGE
+214 LGKITCYTGKSKEGE
-229 NISIH
+229 DISIH

-246 PFMDQTALDNIWG
+246 PFMDQTALDNVWG
-259 KLKDYTYMP
+259 KLRNYTYMP

-292 NSYKV
+292 NTYKV
-297 PAMKLAQEY
+297 PAMKLTQEY

-401 KNLLA
+401 KTLLA

-508 EYSLSVWDKAGKLIW
+508 EYSLSVWDKTGKLIW

-530 DTIQRKI
+530 STIQRKI

-561 ALTDQGVTISGTVVQ
+561 ALTEQGVSISGTVVQ

-582 NVELTEQKQLTTEHG
+582 NVELTEQRQLTTEHG

-607 TANENAIKLKVST
+607 TANENAVKLKVST
-620 QEYESYKTTVNGEI
+620 QEYESYKTRVNGEI
-634 ATAKNRLNA
+634 ATAKSRLNA
-643 AESSISVMKDQIALK
+643 AESSISVMKGQIALK

-674 ARNLVNKDEILDNG
+674 
-688 VEIKITGYDFDVKG
+688 
-702 TVSGTFY
+702 
-709 PGLCFPETI
+709 
-718 FSVGESYV
+718 
-726 LSYKFTVKKGS
+726 
-737 VTKIGGHSG
+737 
-746 AFETV
+746 
-751 KAVVD
+751 
-756 EIEYSTR
+756 
-763 YADGYPLDNKK
+763 
-774 TEHTVTVYLKYLGA
+774 
-788 GTDKKLYIQP
+788 
-798 NRNGGSSGFWNIIF
+798 
-812 GELQIEK
+812 
-819 GNLKTDWQPSLRDSL
+819 
-834 ESVRV
+834 
-839 GGRNLL
+839 GRNLL
-845 RNSTF
+845 HNSKGDFVLKPRNDGTASDNYNNYGFHVDSLRVGETYTISADVEITHGSFRYVTVLPGDTVSDTYETAYTAIIPTNKRIICTF
-850 DKALKYW
+850 KKIKQ
-857 VTRSEYATVVTE
+857 TTTVVLLYAGVAGETR
-869 GRNGKNCLKQVGK
+869 GNGII
-882 MGADATVTH
+882 
-891 STVFPV
+891 F
-897 KTGES
+897 
-902 YALSGWAKGA
+902 
-912 NIVKGTTNYF
+912 
-922 VSIYASF
+922 
-929 YGADDEWK
+929 
-937 AQESILSGDMPLTD
+937 
-951 DWERKVLIFQ
+951 RKVKI
-961 VPNVAG
+961 
-967 ITRMRISIYARD
+967 
-979 FTGTIWWDDIQLETG
+979 EKG
-994 NKATDWNLAIEDI
+994 NKATDWTPAPEDI
-1007 EEDIAEVDGKFINYS
+1007 EEDIAEVDGKFVNYS

-1047 TKTEVS
+1047 TKTEIS

-1092 ESIKTGS
+1092 ETMKTGS
-1099 RNFLRN
+1099 RNFIRN

-1132 NGGIDNPTTSW
+1132 NGGISNPTTSW

-1167 WKGIAASPDFIFI
+1167 WKGIAVSPDFIFI

-1192 VYATGPGTKLTGGFY
+1192 VYATGPGTRLTGGFY

-1214 TQNFHSGQ
+1214 TQDFHAGR
-1222 FEIRPKETNKWVRMS
+1222 FEIHPKETNKWVRMS
-1237 VAVPLKD
+1237 VAVPLND
-1244 DIDLNSKKTNLYI
+1244 DIDLKSKKTNLYI
-1257 YGYGFD
+1257 YGYSFT
-1263 SNSILYIKDAALT
+1263 SNAILYIKDVALT

-1284 SPAPE
+1284 SPAVE
-1289 ETEMYIAS
+1289 ETEMRIAS
-1297 VETLANQTSN
+1297 AETIANQTSN

-1331 VANFINLKGLVTF
+1331 IANAINLKGLVTF
-1344 AGLNSDT
+1344 SGLNSDT
-1351 QGKISSAQNT
+1351 QSKINTAQST
-1361 ANTAKNNAATAQTA
+1361 ANTAKNNAATAQSA

-1452 INGGYIRT
+1452 INGGFIRT

-1480 ESLPQSAIPA
+1480 ESLPQSAIPDN
-1490 GTHPFSV
+1490 THPF
-1497 GSETLFTG
+1497 GSHAKPMCKN
-1505 GYIAKKNAS
+1505 GYWYKESAAS
-1514 VQYLALSSYK
+1514 EYLALSSYK
-1524 PNSFC
+1524 PNSFA

-1541 GAAVG
+1541 SELAGN
-1546 YCYIAVWFYDITNG
+1546 YFIALWFYNG
-1560 VATFRGMHQGTNV
+1560 TSKEFQTMKRGNIESV
-1573 QITTSDKTFSG
+1573 TTSDKTFSG
-1584 TIKLGSV
+1584 IIKLEDAKKYD
-1591 RQHGFYAVGINDVSN
+1591 FFAIGIGDNNN

-1611 YAKNISLHKRNKG
+1611 YVKNISVHKRNKG
-1624 NLIVDGAITA
+1624 NLIVDGAIT
-1634 SKIASGSVT
+1634 
-1643 TDKLAAH
+1643 TDKLAAQ

-1673 RGVTLQGTKGEIGGF
+1673 RGVTLRGSKGEIGGF
-1688 QINST
+1688 KINST

-1705 AYFGSYDFNKTNV
+1705 AYFGSYDFNKTNA

-1723 KVGGTWVNT
+1723 KVNGSWVNT
-1732 AEMRY
+1732 LEMRY

-1742 SRNKANTNY
+1742 SRDKKNTNY
-1751 RTTIREGTV
+1751 RTTIQEGTV

-1765 DGWSAS
+1765 DGWSTS

-1792 SLGFDEHGQNSN
+1792 SIGFDEHGQNSN
-1804 STTAR
+1804 SATAR

-1822 SCQNSPG
+1822 SCQNTPG
-1829 LYIYKNSM
+1829 LYIYKNSL

-1842 LDMNHHSII
+1842 LDMNHKSII

-1866 KSVLPEL
+1866 SSVLPEL
-1873 SRLGIVSYAWKETG
+1873 GRLGIVSYAWKETG

-1926 VKGVQEL
+1926 VKGMQEL
-1933 SSKAEDLQEQI
+1933 TNKTEELQEQI
-1944 KKVRCRQE
+1944 KKVRCQQE

>member
-93 AEKPKGDEEHLSITA
+93 AEKPKGDEERLSITA

-115 ERACFLELSDST
+115 ERACFLELPDST

-138 ITGVEVVTEGLTA
+138 IAGVEVATKGLTA

-190 EDNGYTVTAGRYW
+190 EDNDYTVTAGRYW

-214 LGKITCYTGKDKEGE
+214 LGKITCYTGKNKKGE
-229 NISIH
+229 DISIH

-259 KLKDYTYMP
+259 KLRNYTYMP

-278 IDPWDVLTVKDRNG
+278 IDPWDVLTVEDRNG

-297 PAMKLAQEY
+297 PTMKLTQEY

-335 LDRLYAQ
+335 MDRLYAQ

-376 EQLDVTELTARVAKI
+376 EQLDVTELAARVAKI
-391 EKAYITDAEV
+391 EKAYITEAEV
-401 KNLLA
+401 KTLLA

-530 DTIQRKI
+530 STIQRKI

-561 ALTDQGVTISGTVVQ
+561 ALTEQGVSISGTVVQ

-582 NVELTEQKQLTTEHG
+582 NVELTEQRQLTTEHG

-607 TANENAIKLKVST
+607 TANENAIKLKIST

-634 ATAKNRLNA
+634 ATAKSRLNA
-643 AESSISVMKDQIALK
+643 AESSISVMKGQIALK

-665 EAVNNIQVG
+665 EAVNNIQ
-674 ARNLVNKDEILDNG
+674 
-688 VEIKITGYDFDVKG
+688 F
-702 TVSGTFY
+702 
-709 PGLCFPETI
+709 
-718 FSVGESYV
+718 
-726 LSYKFTVKKGS
+726 
-737 VTKIGGHSG
+737 
-746 AFETV
+746 
-751 KAVVD
+751 
-756 EIEYSTR
+756 
-763 YADGYPLDNKK
+763 
-774 TEHTVTVYLKYLGA
+774 
-788 GTDKKLYIQP
+788 
-798 NRNGGSSGFWNIIF
+798 
-812 GELQIEK
+812 
-819 GNLKTDWQPSLRDSL
+819 
-834 ESVRV
+834 

-850 DKALKYW
+850 NEGLKYW
-857 VTRSEYATVVTE
+857 VARSEYAAVVRE
-869 GRNGKNCLKQVGK
+869 GRNGENCLKQVGK
-882 MGADATVTH
+882 LRTDSTITH
-891 STVFPV
+891 STVFSV
-897 KTGES
+897 KTGEC
-902 YALSGWAKGA
+902 YTLSGWAKGA

-929 YGADDEWK
+929 YGTDDEWK
-937 AQESILSGDMPLTD
+937 AQEAILSGDMPLTD
-951 DWERKVLIFQ
+951 DWERKVLTFQ
-961 VPNVAG
+961 IPNVAG
-967 ITRMRISIYARD
+967 ITSMRISIFARD
-979 FTGTIWWDDIQLETG
+979 FTGTIWWDDVQLEKA
-994 NKATDWNLAIEDI
+994 NKVSDWSPAVEDI

-1092 ESIKTGS
+1092 ETVE
-1099 RNFLRN
+1099 N
-1105 GNFAETTTSPGNTN
+1105 GVKE
-1119 KHHNLY
+1119 
-1125 PLGWGGY
+1125 
-1132 NGGIDNPTTSW
+1132 
-1143 HAHIDNTTFGFNVVE
+1143 
-1158 FNESDGNRN
+1158 NE
-1167 WKGIAASPDFIFI
+1167 K
-1180 EKVDQEYRLSVD
+1180 
-1192 VYATGPGTKLTGGFY
+1192 
-1207 YCKKGES
+1207 
-1214 TQNFHSGQ
+1214 
-1222 FEIRPKETNKWVRMS
+1222 
-1237 VAVPLKD
+1237 
-1244 DIDLNSKKTNLYI
+1244 
-1257 YGYGFD
+1257 
-1263 SNSILYIKDAALT
+1263 
-1276 TGNKTADW
+1276 
-1284 SPAPE
+1284 
-1289 ETEMYIAS
+1289 YIAS

-1331 VANFINLKGLVTF
+1331 VANAINLKGLVTF
-1344 AGLNSDT
+1344 SGLNSDT
-1351 QGKISSAQNT
+1351 QSKINT
-1361 ANTAKNNAATAQTA
+1361 
-1375 ANAAQST
+1375 AQST

-1391 TAQSTANTAK
+1391 TAQSAANAAQSTANTAK
-1401 STADAVTSTVNA
+1401 STADTITSIVNN
-1413 NKANWDKGYNWTN
+1413 NKANWDKGYDWTN
-1426 SNGGNMINLLTM
+1426 TNGGNMINLLTM

-1452 INGGYIRT
+1452 INGGFIRT

-1584 TIKLGSV
+1584 TIKLGSI
-1591 RQHGFYAVGINDVSN
+1591 RQHGFYAVGINDVSD

-1634 SKIASGSVT
+1634 SKIASGSIT
-1643 TDKLAAH
+1643 TDKLAAQ

-1673 RGVTLQGTKGEIGGF
+1673 RGVTLQGSKGEIGGF

-1705 AYFGSYDFNKTNV
+1705 AYFGSYDFNKTNA

-1723 KVGGTWVNT
+1723 KVNENWVNVL
-1732 AEMRY
+1732 EMRY

-1742 SRNKANTNY
+1742 SRDKKNTNY
-1751 RTTIREGTV
+1751 RTTIQEGTV

-1792 SLGFDEHGQNSN
+1792 SIGFDEHGQNSN
-1804 STTAR
+1804 SATAR

-1822 SCQNSPG
+1822 SCQNTPG
-1829 LYIYKNSM
+1829 LYIYKNSL

-1842 LDMNHHSII
+1842 LDMNHKSII

-1866 KSVLPEL
+1866 RSVLPEL

-1926 VKGVQEL
+1926 IKGVQEL

-1944 KKVRCRQE
+1944 KKVRCQQE

>member
-67 GTRFEGYEFSL
+67 GMRFEGYEFSL

-93 AEKPKGDEEHLSITA
+93 AEKPKGDEERLSITA

-115 ERACFLELSDST
+115 ERACFLELPDST

-138 ITGVEVVTEGLTA
+138 IAGIEVVTEGLTA
-151 IPMKKPVGYTC
+151 IPIKKPVGYTC

-190 EDNGYTVTAGRYW
+190 EDNDYTVTAGRYW

-214 LGKITCYTGKDKEGE
+214 LDKITCYTGKNKKGE
-229 NISIH
+229 DISIH

-246 PFMDQTALDNIWG
+246 PFMDQTALDNVWG
-259 KLKDYTYMP
+259 KLRNYTYMP

-278 IDPWDVLTVKDRNG
+278 IDPWDVLTVEDRNG

-297 PAMKLAQEY
+297 PAMKLTQEY

-320 EAEQSTG
+320 EAEQSAG

-335 LDRLYAQ
+335 MDRLYAQ

-401 KNLLA
+401 KTLLA

-530 DTIQRKI
+530 STIQRKI

-561 ALTDQGVTISGTVVQ
+561 ALTEQGVSISGTVVQ

-582 NVELTEQKQLTTEHG
+582 NVELTEQRQLTTEHG
-597 ETLTDHAARI
+597 ETLADHAARI

-634 ATAKNRLNA
+634 ATAKSRLNA

-674 ARNLVNKDEILDNG
+674 GRNMLINSTFNRQGYKWSAG
-688 VEIKITGYDFDVKG
+688 YVEGKSYPKEGRDGGYCAKITG
-702 TVSGTFY
+702 
-709 PGLCFPETI
+709 
-718 FSVGESYV
+718 
-726 LSYKFTVKKGS
+726 KFNTNCYLL
-737 VTKIGGHSG
+737 HED
-746 AFETV
+746 AYRV
-751 KAVVD
+751 KAG
-756 EIEYSTR
+756 ETYT
-763 YADGYPLDNKK
+763 L
-774 TEHTVTVYLKYLGA
+774 
-788 GTDKKLYIQP
+788 
-798 NRNGGSSGFWNIIF
+798 SSWT
-812 GELQIEK
+812 K
-819 GNLKTDWQPSLRDSL
+819 SKD
-834 ESVRV
+834 
-839 GGRNLL
+839 
-845 RNSTF
+845 
-850 DKALKYW
+850 
-857 VTRSEYATVVTE
+857 
-869 GRNGKNCLKQVGK
+869 
-882 MGADATVTH
+882 
-891 STVFPV
+891 
-897 KTGES
+897 
-902 YALSGWAKGA
+902 
-912 NIVKGTTNYF
+912 IVKGTTNYF
-922 VSIYASF
+922 VSLYIGF
-929 YGADDEWK
+929 YDKDNKYK
-937 AQESILSGDMPLTD
+937 AEAKINNGQMPLSTA
-951 DWERKVLIFQ
+951 WERNILTFT
-961 VPNVAG
+961 VPDVSG
-967 ITRMRISIYARD
+967 IDHMWIYLYARD
-979 FTGTIWWDDIQLETG
+979 FTGTIWWDDLQLEKA
-994 NKATDWNLAIEDI
+994 NKVSDWSPAVEDI

-1092 ESIKTGS
+1092 ETVE
-1099 RNFLRN
+1099 N
-1105 GNFAETTTSPGNTN
+1105 GVKE
-1119 KHHNLY
+1119 
-1125 PLGWGGY
+1125 
-1132 NGGIDNPTTSW
+1132 
-1143 HAHIDNTTFGFNVVE
+1143 
-1158 FNESDGNRN
+1158 NE
-1167 WKGIAASPDFIFI
+1167 K
-1180 EKVDQEYRLSVD
+1180 
-1192 VYATGPGTKLTGGFY
+1192 
-1207 YCKKGES
+1207 
-1214 TQNFHSGQ
+1214 
-1222 FEIRPKETNKWVRMS
+1222 
-1237 VAVPLKD
+1237 
-1244 DIDLNSKKTNLYI
+1244 
-1257 YGYGFD
+1257 
-1263 SNSILYIKDAALT
+1263 
-1276 TGNKTADW
+1276 
-1284 SPAPE
+1284 
-1289 ETEMYIAS
+1289 YIAS

-1331 VANFINLKGLVTF
+1331 VANAINLKGLVTF
-1344 AGLNSDT
+1344 SGLNSDT
-1351 QGKISSAQNT
+1351 QSKINT
-1361 ANTAKNNAATAQTA
+1361 
-1375 ANAAQST
+1375 AQST

-1391 TAQSTANTAK
+1391 TAQSAANAAQSTANTAK
-1401 STADAVTSTVNA
+1401 STADTITSIVNN
-1413 NKANWDKGYNWTN
+1413 NKANWDKGYGWTN

-1452 INGGYIRT
+1452 INGGFIRT

-1584 TIKLGSV
+1584 TIKLGSI
-1591 RQHGFYAVGINDVSN
+1591 RQHGFYAVGINDVSD

-1634 SKIASGSVT
+1634 SKIASGSIT
-1643 TDKLAAH
+1643 TDKLAAQ

-1673 RGVTLQGTKGEIGGF
+1673 RGVTLQGSKGEIGGF

-1705 AYFGSYDFNKTNV
+1705 AYFGSYDFNKTNA

-1723 KVGGTWVNT
+1723 KVNENWVNVL
-1732 AEMRY
+1732 EMRY

-1742 SRNKANTNY
+1742 SRDKKNTNY
-1751 RTTIREGTV
+1751 RTTIQEGTV

-1792 SLGFDEHGQNSN
+1792 SIGFDEHGQNSN
-1804 STTAR
+1804 SATAR

-1822 SCQNSPG
+1822 SCQNTPG
-1829 LYIYKNSM
+1829 LYIYKNSL

-1842 LDMNHHSII
+1842 LDMNHKSII
-1851 NSSDERLKTNILPFT
+1851 NSSDERLKTNIVPFA
-1866 KSVLPEL
+1866 KSVLSEL

-1926 VKGVQEL
+1926 IKGVQEL

-1944 KKVRCRQE
+1944 KKVRCQQE

>member
-67 GTRFEGYEFSL
+67 GTRFEGYEFLL

-93 AEKPKGDEEHLSITA
+93 AEKPKGDEERLSITA
-108 YDRMVKT
+108 YDRMVKM
-115 ERACFLELSDST
+115 ECACFLELPDST

-138 ITGVEVVTEGLTA
+138 IAGVEVVTEGLTA
-151 IPMKKPVGYTC
+151 IPIKKPVGYTC

-190 EDNGYTVTAGRYW
+190 EDNDYTVTAGRYW

-214 LGKITCYTGKDKEGE
+214 LGKITCYTGKNKKGE
-229 NISIH
+229 DISIH

-246 PFMDQTALDNIWG
+246 PFMDQTALDNVWG
-259 KLKDYTYMP
+259 KLRNYTYMP

-278 IDPWDVLTVKDRNG
+278 IDPWDVLTVEDRNG

-297 PAMKLAQEY
+297 PAMKLTQEY

-320 EAEQSTG
+320 EAEQSAG

-335 LDRLYAQ
+335 MDRLYAQ

-401 KNLLA
+401 KTLLA

-530 DTIQRKI
+530 STIQRKI

-561 ALTDQGVTISGTVVQ
+561 ALTEQGVSISGTVVQ

-582 NVELTEQKQLTTEHG
+582 NVELTEQRQLTTEHG

-634 ATAKNRLNA
+634 ATAKSRLNA
-643 AESSISVMKDQIALK
+643 AESSISVMKGQIALK

-665 EAVNNIQVG
+665 EAVNNIQ
-674 ARNLVNKDEILDNG
+674 
-688 VEIKITGYDFDVKG
+688 F
-702 TVSGTFY
+702 
-709 PGLCFPETI
+709 
-718 FSVGESYV
+718 
-726 LSYKFTVKKGS
+726 
-737 VTKIGGHSG
+737 
-746 AFETV
+746 
-751 KAVVD
+751 
-756 EIEYSTR
+756 
-763 YADGYPLDNKK
+763 
-774 TEHTVTVYLKYLGA
+774 
-788 GTDKKLYIQP
+788 
-798 NRNGGSSGFWNIIF
+798 
-812 GELQIEK
+812 
-819 GNLKTDWQPSLRDSL
+819 
-834 ESVRV
+834 

-850 DKALKYW
+850 NEGLKYW
-857 VTRSEYATVVTE
+857 VARSEYAAVVRE
-869 GRNGKNCLKQVGK
+869 GRNGENCLKQVGK
-882 MGADATVTH
+882 LRTDSTITH
-891 STVFPV
+891 STVFSV
-897 KTGES
+897 KTGEC
-902 YALSGWAKGA
+902 YTLSGWAKGA

-929 YGADDEWK
+929 YGTDDEWK
-937 AQESILSGDMPLTD
+937 AQEAILSGDMPLTD
-951 DWERKVLIFQ
+951 DWERKVLTFQ
-961 VPNVAG
+961 IPNVAG
-967 ITRMRISIYARD
+967 ITSMRISIFARD
-979 FTGTIWWDDIQLETG
+979 FTGTIWWDDVQLEKA
-994 NKATDWNLAIEDI
+994 NKVSDWSPAVEDI

-1092 ESIKTGS
+1092 ETVE
-1099 RNFLRN
+1099 N
-1105 GNFAETTTSPGNTN
+1105 GVKE
-1119 KHHNLY
+1119 
-1125 PLGWGGY
+1125 
-1132 NGGIDNPTTSW
+1132 
-1143 HAHIDNTTFGFNVVE
+1143 
-1158 FNESDGNRN
+1158 NE
-1167 WKGIAASPDFIFI
+1167 K
-1180 EKVDQEYRLSVD
+1180 
-1192 VYATGPGTKLTGGFY
+1192 
-1207 YCKKGES
+1207 
-1214 TQNFHSGQ
+1214 
-1222 FEIRPKETNKWVRMS
+1222 
-1237 VAVPLKD
+1237 
-1244 DIDLNSKKTNLYI
+1244 
-1257 YGYGFD
+1257 
-1263 SNSILYIKDAALT
+1263 
-1276 TGNKTADW
+1276 
-1284 SPAPE
+1284 
-1289 ETEMYIAS
+1289 YIAS

-1331 VANFINLKGLVTF
+1331 VANAINLKGLVTF
-1344 AGLNSDT
+1344 SGLNSDT
-1351 QGKISSAQNT
+1351 QSKINT
-1361 ANTAKNNAATAQTA
+1361 
-1375 ANAAQST
+1375 AQST

-1391 TAQSTANTAK
+1391 TAQSAANAAQSTANTAK
-1401 STADAVTSTVNA
+1401 STADTITSIVNN
-1413 NKANWDKGYNWTN
+1413 NKANWDKGYDWTN
-1426 SNGGNMINLLTM
+1426 TNGGNMINLLTM

-1452 INGGYIRT
+1452 INGGFIRT

-1584 TIKLGSV
+1584 TIKLGSI
-1591 RQHGFYAVGINDVSN
+1591 RQHGFYAVGINDVSD

-1634 SKIASGSVT
+1634 SKIASGSIT
-1643 TDKLAAH
+1643 TDKLAAQ

-1673 RGVTLQGTKGEIGGF
+1673 RGVTLQGSKGEIGGF

-1705 AYFGSYDFNKTNV
+1705 AYFGSYDFNKTNA

-1723 KVGGTWVNT
+1723 KVNENWVNVL
-1732 AEMRY
+1732 EMRY

-1742 SRNKANTNY
+1742 SRDKKNTNY
-1751 RTTIREGTV
+1751 RTTIQEGTV

-1792 SLGFDEHGQNSN
+1792 SIGFDEHGQNSN
-1804 STTAR
+1804 SATAR

-1822 SCQNSPG
+1822 SCQNTPG
-1829 LYIYKNSM
+1829 LYIYKNSL

-1842 LDMNHHSII
+1842 LDMNHKSII

-1866 KSVLPEL
+1866 RSVLPEL

-1926 VKGVQEL
+1926 IKGVQEL

-1944 KKVRCRQE
+1944 KKVRCQQE

>member
-43 SSSEDDFSL
+43 SNSEDDFSL

-93 AEKPKGDEEHLSITA
+93 AEKPKGDEERLSITA

-115 ERACFLELSDST
+115 ERACFLELPDST

-138 ITGVEVVTEGLTA
+138 IAGIEVVTEGLTA

-190 EDNGYTVTAGRYW
+190 EDNDYTVTAGRYW

-214 LGKITCYTGKDKEGE
+214 LGKITCYTGKNKKGE
-229 NISIH
+229 DISIH

-259 KLKDYTYMP
+259 KLRNYTYMP

-278 IDPWDVLTVKDRNG
+278 IDPWDVLTVEDRNG

-297 PAMKLAQEY
+297 PAMKLTQEY

-320 EAEQSTG
+320 EAEQSAG

-335 LDRLYAQ
+335 MDRLYAQ
-342 LVLIDHAMIN
+342 LVLLDHAMIN

-376 EQLDVTELTARVAKI
+376 EQLDVTELAARVAKI

-401 KNLLA
+401 KTLLA

-530 DTIQRKI
+530 STIQRKI

-561 ALTDQGVTISGTVVQ
+561 ALTEQGVSISGTVVQ

-582 NVELTEQKQLTTEHG
+582 NVELTEQRQLTTEHG

-634 ATAKNRLNA
+634 ATAKSRLNA
-643 AESSISVMKDQIALK
+643 AESSISVMKGQIALK

-674 ARNLVNKDEILDNG
+674 GRNLIINSSFNKQGYKWTASDTNG
-688 VEIKITGYDFDVKG
+688 ISYPKEGRDGNYCAKITGKLN
-702 TVSGTFY
+702 TSRN
-709 PGLCFPETI
+709 LQAEET
-718 FSVGESYV
+718 
-726 LSYKFTVKKGS
+726 YK
-737 VTKIGGHSG
+737 
-746 AFETV
+746 V
-751 KAVVD
+751 KA
-756 EIEYSTR
+756 
-763 YADGYPLDNKK
+763 
-774 TEHTVTVYLKYLGA
+774 
-788 GTDKKLYIQP
+788 
-798 NRNGGSSGFWNIIF
+798 
-812 GELQIEK
+812 GE
-819 GNLKTDWQPSLRDSL
+819 TY
-834 ESVRV
+834 
-839 GGRNLL
+839 
-845 RNSTF
+845 T
-850 DKALKYW
+850 
-857 VTRSEYATVVTE
+857 
-869 GRNGKNCLKQVGK
+869 
-882 MGADATVTH
+882 
-891 STVFPV
+891 
-897 KTGES
+897 
-902 YALSGWAKGA
+902 LSGWTKSKD
-912 NIVKGTTNYF
+912 IVKGTTNYF
-922 VSIYASF
+922 VTLYMGF
-929 YGADDEWK
+929 YDKDHKWK
-937 AQESILSGDMPLTD
+937 AEASINNGQMPLST
-951 DWERKVLIFQ
+951 DWERNILTFT
-961 VPNVAG
+961 VPDVSE
-967 ITRMRISIYARD
+967 IEHMWVYLYARD
-979 FTGTIWWDDIQLETG
+979 FTGTLWWDDIQLEKA
-994 NKATDWNLAIEDI
+994 NKVSDWSPALEDI
-1007 EEDIAEVDGKFINYS
+1007 EEDIAEVDGKFVNYS

-1081 VGDYYATSKYV
+1081 VGNYYATSKYV
-1092 ESIKTGS
+1092 ETVE
-1099 RNFLRN
+1099 N
-1105 GNFAETTTSPGNTN
+1105 GVKE
-1119 KHHNLY
+1119 
-1125 PLGWGGY
+1125 
-1132 NGGIDNPTTSW
+1132 
-1143 HAHIDNTTFGFNVVE
+1143 
-1158 FNESDGNRN
+1158 NE
-1167 WKGIAASPDFIFI
+1167 K
-1180 EKVDQEYRLSVD
+1180 
-1192 VYATGPGTKLTGGFY
+1192 
-1207 YCKKGES
+1207 
-1214 TQNFHSGQ
+1214 
-1222 FEIRPKETNKWVRMS
+1222 
-1237 VAVPLKD
+1237 
-1244 DIDLNSKKTNLYI
+1244 
-1257 YGYGFD
+1257 
-1263 SNSILYIKDAALT
+1263 
-1276 TGNKTADW
+1276 
-1284 SPAPE
+1284 
-1289 ETEMYIAS
+1289 YIAS
-1297 VETLANQTSN
+1297 VETLANQASN

-1331 VANFINLKGLVTF
+1331 IANAINLKGLVTF
-1344 AGLNSDT
+1344 SGLNGD
-1351 QGKISSAQNT
+1351 
-1361 ANTAKNNAATAQTA
+1361 
-1375 ANAAQST
+1375 AQSKI
-1382 ANTAKNNAA
+1382 N

-1452 INGGYIRT
+1452 INGGFIRT

-1480 ESLPQSAIPA
+1480 ESLPQSAVPDN
-1490 GTHPFSV
+1490 THPF
-1497 GSETLFTG
+1497 GSHAKPMCKN
-1505 GYIAKKNAS
+1505 GYWYKESAAS
-1514 VQYLALSSYK
+1514 EYLALSSYK
-1524 PNSFC
+1524 PNSFA

-1541 GAAVG
+1541 SELAGN
-1546 YCYIAVWFYDITNG
+1546 YFIALWFYNG
-1560 VATFRGMHQGTNV
+1560 ASKEFQTMKRGNIESV
-1573 QITTSDKTFSG
+1573 TTSDKTFSG
-1584 TIKLGSV
+1584 IIKLEDAKKYD
-1591 RQHGFYAVGINDVSN
+1591 FFAIGIGDNNN

-1611 YAKNISLHKRNKG
+1611 YVKNISVHKRNKG
-1624 NLIVDGAITA
+1624 NLIVDGAI
-1634 SKIASGSVT
+1634 T

-1673 RGVTLQGTKGEIGGF
+1673 WGVTLQGAKGEIGGF

-1705 AYFGSYDFNKTNV
+1705 AYFGSYDFNKTNA

-1723 KVGGTWVNT
+1723 KVGGSWVNT
-1732 AEMRY
+1732 LEMRY

-1742 SRNKANTNY
+1742 SRNKANASY
-1751 RTTIREGTV
+1751 RTTIQEGTV

-1765 DGWSAS
+1765 DGWSTS
-1771 TTVELRNG
+1771 TTVELRDG
-1779 EIWFYRNKDSIEA
+1779 KILFYRNKDGIEA
-1792 SLGFDEHGQNSN
+1792 SLGFNEHGLNSN
-1804 STTAR
+1804 AQTAR
-1809 VTRINASNSGLLL
+1809 VTWINASNSGLLL
-1822 SCQNSPG
+1822 SCQNGGG
-1829 LYIYKNSM
+1829 LYIYKNRM
-1837 RAWVN
+1837 QAWID
-1842 LDMNHHSII
+1842 LDMNHNSII
-1851 NSSDERLKTNILPFT
+1851 NSSDERLKTNIVPFA

-1873 SRLGIVSYAWKETG
+1873 RRLGIVSYAWKETG

-1933 SSKAEDLQEQI
+1933 TNKTEELQEQI
-1944 KKVRCRQE
+1944 KKVRCQQE

-1981 QIKKLQAEG
+1981 QIKKLQVEG

>member
-33 GILSIRINGG
+33 GILSIRLNGG
-43 SSSEDDFSL
+43 SNSEDDFSL

-67 GTRFEGYEFSL
+67 GTRFEGYEFFL

-93 AEKPKGDEEHLSITA
+93 AEKPKGDEERLSITA

-115 ERACFLELSDST
+115 ERACFLELPDST

-138 ITGVEVVTEGLTA
+138 IAGIEVVTEGLTV

-190 EDNGYTVTAGRYW
+190 EDNDYTVTAGRYW

-214 LGKITCYTGKDKEGE
+214 LGKITCYTGKNKKGE
-229 NISIH
+229 DISIH

-259 KLKDYTYMP
+259 KLRNYTYMP

-278 IDPWDVLTVKDRNG
+278 IDPWDVLTVEDRNG

-297 PAMKLAQEY
+297 PAMKLTQEY

-320 EAEQSTG
+320 EAEQRTG

-335 LDRLYAQ
+335 MDRLYAQ

-376 EQLDVTELTARVAKI
+376 EQLDVTELAARVAKI

-401 KNLLA
+401 KTLLA

-530 DTIQRKI
+530 STIQRKI

-555 LKSFNT
+555 LQSFNT
-561 ALTDQGVTISGTVVQ
+561 ALTEQGVSISGTVVQ

-582 NVELTEQKQLTTEHG
+582 NVELTEQRQLTTEHG

-607 TANENAIKLKVST
+607 TANENAVKLKVST

-634 ATAKNRLNA
+634 ATTKSRLNA

-665 EAVNNIQVG
+665 EAVNNIQ
-674 ARNLVNKDEILDNG
+674 L
-688 VEIKITGYDFDVKG
+688 
-702 TVSGTFY
+702 
-709 PGLCFPETI
+709 
-718 FSVGESYV
+718 
-726 LSYKFTVKKGS
+726 
-737 VTKIGGHSG
+737 
-746 AFETV
+746 
-751 KAVVD
+751 
-756 EIEYSTR
+756 
-763 YADGYPLDNKK
+763 
-774 TEHTVTVYLKYLGA
+774 
-788 GTDKKLYIQP
+788 
-798 NRNGGSSGFWNIIF
+798 
-812 GELQIEK
+812 
-819 GNLKTDWQPSLRDSL
+819 
-834 ESVRV
+834 

-850 DKALKYW
+850 NEGLKYW
-857 VTRSEYATVVTE
+857 AARSEYATVVRE
-869 GRNGKNCLKQVGK
+869 GRNGENCLKQVGK
-882 MGADATVTH
+882 LRTDSTITH

-902 YALSGWAKGA
+902 YALSGWTKSA
-912 NIVKGTTNYF
+912 NVVKGTTNYF
-922 VSIYASF
+922 VGLYASF

-951 DWERKVLIFQ
+951 DWERKVLTFQ

-967 ITRMRISIYARD
+967 ITKMRISIFARD

-994 NKATDWNLAIEDI
+994 NKATDWSLAIEDI
-1007 EEDIAEVDGKFINYS
+1007 AEDIAEVDGKFVNYS

-1047 TKTEVS
+1047 TRTEVS

-1092 ESIKTGS
+1092 ETLKTGS

-1105 GNFAETTTSPGNTN
+1105 GNFAKTTTMSNSS
-1119 KHHNLY
+1119 KHPNLY

-1167 WKGIAASPDFIFI
+1167 WKGICVRKQTDFLFV
-1180 EKVDQEYRLSVD
+1180 EKLEEEYRFSVD
-1192 VYATGPGTKLTGGFY
+1192 VYATGSGTKLFGGFY
-1207 YCKKGES
+1207 YIKKGGTS
-1214 TQNFHSGQ
+1214 NAFHSGQ
-1222 FEIRPKETNKWVRMS
+1222 FEICPKETNKWVRMS
-1237 VAVPLKD
+1237 AAVPLKD
-1244 DIDLNSKKTNLYI
+1244 DIDFSKDFYFYI
-1257 YGYGFD
+1257 YGYDFD
-1263 SNSILYIKDAALT
+1263 SNAILYIKDAALT

-1289 ETEMYIAS
+1289 ETEKYIAN
-1297 VETLANQTSN
+1297 VETIANQTKD
-1307 KFLWLVKSG
+1307 KFTWLVKSG

-1887 EQVKAGFTAQ
+1887 EQVKTGFTAQ

>member
-33 GILSIRINGG
+33 GILSIRLNGG
-43 SSSEDDFSL
+43 SNSEDDFSL

-67 GTRFEGYEFSL
+67 GTRFEGYEFFL

-93 AEKPKGDEEHLSITA
+93 AEKPKGDEERLSITA

-115 ERACFLELSDST
+115 ERACFLELPDST

-138 ITGVEVVTEGLTA
+138 IAGIEVVTEGLTA

-190 EDNGYTVTAGRYW
+190 EDNDYTVTAGRYW

-214 LGKITCYTGKDKEGE
+214 LGKITCYTGKNKKGE
-229 NISIH
+229 DISIH

-259 KLKDYTYMP
+259 KLRNYTYMP
-268 GSFRFLGDPR
+268 GSFHFLGDPR
-278 IDPWDVLTVKDRNG
+278 IDPWDVLTVEDRNG

-297 PAMKLAQEY
+297 PTMKLTQEY
-306 DGGLSTEV
+306 DGGLSTEI

-320 EAEQSTG
+320 EAEQSAG

-335 LDRLYAQ
+335 MDRLYAQ

-376 EQLDVTELTARVAKI
+376 EQLDVTELAARVAKI

-401 KNLLA
+401 KTLLA

-530 DTIQRKI
+530 STIQRKI

-561 ALTDQGVTISGTVVQ
+561 ALTEQGVSISGTVVQ

-582 NVELTEQKQLTTEHG
+582 NVELTEQRQLTTEHG

-634 ATAKNRLNA
+634 ATAKSRLNA
-643 AESSISVMKDQIALK
+643 AESSISVMKGQIALK

-674 ARNLVNKDEILDNG
+674 
-688 VEIKITGYDFDVKG
+688 
-702 TVSGTFY
+702 
-709 PGLCFPETI
+709 
-718 FSVGESYV
+718 
-726 LSYKFTVKKGS
+726 
-737 VTKIGGHSG
+737 
-746 AFETV
+746 
-751 KAVVD
+751 
-756 EIEYSTR
+756 
-763 YADGYPLDNKK
+763 
-774 TEHTVTVYLKYLGA
+774 
-788 GTDKKLYIQP
+788 
-798 NRNGGSSGFWNIIF
+798 
-812 GELQIEK
+812 
-819 GNLKTDWQPSLRDSL
+819 
-834 ESVRV
+834 
-839 GGRNLL
+839 GRNMLI
-845 RNSTF
+845 NSTF
-850 DKALKYW
+850 NRQGYKWTASDISGISYPK
-857 VTRSEYATVVTE
+857 E
-869 GRNGKNCLKQVGK
+869 GRDGSYCAKIIGRLNTQRNLQAEETYK
-882 MGADATVTH
+882 
-891 STVFPV
+891 V
-897 KTGES
+897 KAGEV
-902 YALSGWAKGA
+902 YTLSGWTKSKD
-912 NIVKGTTNYF
+912 IVKGTTNYF
-922 VSIYASF
+922 VTLYMGF
-929 YGADDEWK
+929 YDKDHKWK
-937 AQESILSGDMPLTD
+937 AEAAINNGQMPLSS
-951 DWERKVLIFQ
+951 DWERNILTFT
-961 VPNVAG
+961 VPDVSG
-967 ITRMRISIYARD
+967 IDHMWIYLYARD
-979 FTGTIWWDDIQLETG
+979 FTGTIWWDDLQLEKA
-994 NKATDWNLAIEDI
+994 NKVSDWSPAVEDI

-1092 ESIKTGS
+1092 ETVE
-1099 RNFLRN
+1099 N
-1105 GNFAETTTSPGNTN
+1105 GVKE
-1119 KHHNLY
+1119 
-1125 PLGWGGY
+1125 
-1132 NGGIDNPTTSW
+1132 
-1143 HAHIDNTTFGFNVVE
+1143 
-1158 FNESDGNRN
+1158 NE
-1167 WKGIAASPDFIFI
+1167 K
-1180 EKVDQEYRLSVD
+1180 
-1192 VYATGPGTKLTGGFY
+1192 
-1207 YCKKGES
+1207 
-1214 TQNFHSGQ
+1214 
-1222 FEIRPKETNKWVRMS
+1222 
-1237 VAVPLKD
+1237 
-1244 DIDLNSKKTNLYI
+1244 
-1257 YGYGFD
+1257 
-1263 SNSILYIKDAALT
+1263 
-1276 TGNKTADW
+1276 
-1284 SPAPE
+1284 
-1289 ETEMYIAS
+1289 YIAS

-1331 VANFINLKGLVTF
+1331 VANAINLKGLVTF
-1344 AGLNSDT
+1344 SGLNSDT
-1351 QGKISSAQNT
+1351 QSKINT
-1361 ANTAKNNAATAQTA
+1361 
-1375 ANAAQST
+1375 AQST

-1426 SNGGNMINLLTM
+1426 TNGGNMINLLTM

-1452 INGGYIRT
+1452 INGGFIRT

-1480 ESLPQSAIPA
+1480 ESLPQSAVPDN
-1490 GTHPFSV
+1490 THPF
-1497 GSETLFTG
+1497 GSHAKPMCKN
-1505 GYIAKKNAS
+1505 GYWYKESAAS
-1514 VQYLALSSYK
+1514 EYLALSSYK
-1524 PNSFC
+1524 PNSFA

-1541 GAAVG
+1541 SELAGN
-1546 YCYIAVWFYDITNG
+1546 YFIALWFYNG
-1560 VATFRGMHQGTNV
+1560 ASKEFQTMKRGNIESV
-1573 QITTSDKTFSG
+1573 TTSDKTFSG
-1584 TIKLGSV
+1584 IIKLEDAKKYD
-1591 RQHGFYAVGINDVSN
+1591 FFAIGIGDNNN

-1611 YAKNISLHKRNKG
+1611 YVKNISVHKRNKG
-1624 NLIVDGAITA
+1624 NLIVDGAI
-1634 SKIASGSVT
+1634 T

-1673 RGVTLQGTKGEIGGF
+1673 RGVTLRGSKGEIGGF
-1688 QINST
+1688 EINST

-1705 AYFGSYDFNKTNV
+1705 AYFGSYDFNKTNA

-1723 KVGGTWVNT
+1723 KVNGSWVNT
-1732 AEMRY
+1732 LEMRY

-1742 SRNKANTNY
+1742 SRDKKNTNY
-1751 RTTIREGTV
+1751 RTTIQEGTV

-1765 DGWSAS
+1765 DGWSTS

-1792 SLGFDEHGQNSN
+1792 SIGFDEHGQNSN
-1804 STTAR
+1804 SATAR

-1822 SCQNSPG
+1822 SCQNTPG
-1829 LYIYKNSM
+1829 LYIYKNSL

-1842 LDMNHHSII
+1842 LDMNHKSII

-1866 KSVLPEL
+1866 SSVLLEL
-1873 SRLGIVSYAWKETG
+1873 GRLGIVSYEWKETG

-1933 SSKAEDLQEQI
+1933 TNKTEELQEQI
-1944 KKVRCRQE
+1944 KKVRCQQE

>member
-67 GTRFEGYEFSL
+67 GTRFEGYEFLL

-93 AEKPKGDEEHLSITA
+93 AEKPKGDEERLSITA
-108 YDRMVKT
+108 YDRMVKM
-115 ERACFLELSDST
+115 ERACFLELPDST

-138 ITGVEVVTEGLTA
+138 IAGVEVVTEGLTA
-151 IPMKKPVGYTC
+151 IPIKKPVGYTC

-190 EDNGYTVTAGRYW
+190 EDNDYTVTAGRYW

-214 LGKITCYTGKDKEGE
+214 LGKITCYTGKNKKGE
-229 NISIH
+229 DISIH
-234 VGDGVRGIYFSN
+234 VGDGVSGIYFSN

-259 KLKDYTYMP
+259 KLRNYTYMP
-268 GSFRFLGDPR
+268 GSFHFLGDPR
-278 IDPWDVLTVKDRNG
+278 IDPWDVLTVEDRNG

-297 PAMKLAQEY
+297 PAMKLTQEY

-335 LDRLYAQ
+335 MDRLYAQ

-401 KNLLA
+401 KTLLA

-530 DTIQRKI
+530 STIQRKI

-561 ALTDQGVTISGTVVQ
+561 ALTEQGVSISGTVVQ

-582 NVELTEQKQLTTEHG
+582 NVELTEQRQLTTEHG

-634 ATAKNRLNA
+634 ATAKSRLNA
-643 AESSISVMKDQIALK
+643 AESSISVMKGQIALK

-665 EAVNNIQVG
+665 EAVNNIQ
-674 ARNLVNKDEILDNG
+674 
-688 VEIKITGYDFDVKG
+688 F
-702 TVSGTFY
+702 
-709 PGLCFPETI
+709 
-718 FSVGESYV
+718 
-726 LSYKFTVKKGS
+726 
-737 VTKIGGHSG
+737 
-746 AFETV
+746 
-751 KAVVD
+751 
-756 EIEYSTR
+756 
-763 YADGYPLDNKK
+763 
-774 TEHTVTVYLKYLGA
+774 
-788 GTDKKLYIQP
+788 
-798 NRNGGSSGFWNIIF
+798 
-812 GELQIEK
+812 
-819 GNLKTDWQPSLRDSL
+819 
-834 ESVRV
+834 

-850 DKALKYW
+850 NEGLKYW
-857 VTRSEYATVVTE
+857 VARSEYAAVVRE
-869 GRNGKNCLKQVGK
+869 GRNGENCLKQVGK
-882 MGADATVTH
+882 LRTDSTITH
-891 STVFPV
+891 STVFSV
-897 KTGES
+897 KTGEC
-902 YALSGWAKGA
+902 YTLSGWAKGA

-929 YGADDEWK
+929 YGTDDEWK
-937 AQESILSGDMPLTD
+937 AQEAILSGDMPLTD
-951 DWERKVLIFQ
+951 DWERKVLTFQ
-961 VPNVAG
+961 IPNVAG
-967 ITRMRISIYARD
+967 ITSMRISIFARD
-979 FTGTIWWDDIQLETG
+979 FTGTIWWDDVQLEKA
-994 NKATDWNLAIEDI
+994 NKVSDWSPAVEDI

-1092 ESIKTGS
+1092 ETVE
-1099 RNFLRN
+1099 N
-1105 GNFAETTTSPGNTN
+1105 GVKE
-1119 KHHNLY
+1119 
-1125 PLGWGGY
+1125 
-1132 NGGIDNPTTSW
+1132 
-1143 HAHIDNTTFGFNVVE
+1143 
-1158 FNESDGNRN
+1158 NE
-1167 WKGIAASPDFIFI
+1167 K
-1180 EKVDQEYRLSVD
+1180 
-1192 VYATGPGTKLTGGFY
+1192 
-1207 YCKKGES
+1207 
-1214 TQNFHSGQ
+1214 
-1222 FEIRPKETNKWVRMS
+1222 
-1237 VAVPLKD
+1237 
-1244 DIDLNSKKTNLYI
+1244 
-1257 YGYGFD
+1257 
-1263 SNSILYIKDAALT
+1263 
-1276 TGNKTADW
+1276 
-1284 SPAPE
+1284 
-1289 ETEMYIAS
+1289 YIAS

-1331 VANFINLKGLVTF
+1331 VANAINLKGLVTF
-1344 AGLNSDT
+1344 SGLNSDT
-1351 QGKISSAQNT
+1351 QSKINT
-1361 ANTAKNNAATAQTA
+1361 
-1375 ANAAQST
+1375 AQST

-1391 TAQSTANTAK
+1391 TAQSAANAAQSTANTAK
-1401 STADAVTSTVNA
+1401 STADTITSIVNN
-1413 NKANWDKGYNWTN
+1413 NKANWDKGYDWTN
-1426 SNGGNMINLLTM
+1426 TNGGNMINLLTM

-1452 INGGYIRT
+1452 INGGFIRT

-1584 TIKLGSV
+1584 TIKLGSI
-1591 RQHGFYAVGINDVSN
+1591 RQHGFYAVGINDVSD

-1634 SKIASGSVT
+1634 SKIASGSIT
-1643 TDKLAAH
+1643 TDKLAAQ

-1673 RGVTLQGTKGEIGGF
+1673 RGVTLQGSKGEIGGF

-1705 AYFGSYDFNKTNV
+1705 AYFGSYDFNKTNA

-1723 KVGGTWVNT
+1723 KVNENWVNVL
-1732 AEMRY
+1732 EMRY

-1742 SRNKANTNY
+1742 SRDKKNTNY
-1751 RTTIREGTV
+1751 RTTIQEGTV

-1792 SLGFDEHGQNSN
+1792 SIGFDEHGQNSN
-1804 STTAR
+1804 SATAR

-1822 SCQNSPG
+1822 SCQNTPG
-1829 LYIYKNSM
+1829 LYIYKNSL

-1842 LDMNHHSII
+1842 LDMNHKSII

-1866 KSVLPEL
+1866 RSVLPEL

-1926 VKGVQEL
+1926 IKGVQEL

-1944 KKVRCRQE
+1944 KKVRCQQE

>member
-33 GILSIRINGG
+33 GILSIRLNGG
-43 SSSEDDFSL
+43 SNSEDDFSL

-115 ERACFLELSDST
+115 ERACFLELPDST

-138 ITGVEVVTEGLTA
+138 IAGVEVVTEGLTA
-151 IPMKKPVGYTC
+151 IPIKKPVGYTC

-190 EDNGYTVTAGRYW
+190 EDNDYTVTAGRYW

-214 LGKITCYTGKDKEGE
+214 LGKITCYTGKNKKGE
-229 NISIH
+229 DISIH

-246 PFMDQTALDNIWG
+246 PFMDQTALDNVWG
-259 KLKDYTYMP
+259 KLRNYTYMP

-278 IDPWDVLTVKDRNG
+278 IDPWDVLTVEDRNG

-297 PAMKLAQEY
+297 PAMKLTQEY

-320 EAEQSTG
+320 EAEQSAG

-335 LDRLYAQ
+335 MDRLYAQ

-401 KNLLA
+401 KTLLA

-530 DTIQRKI
+530 STIQRKI

-561 ALTDQGVTISGTVVQ
+561 ALTEQGVSISGTVVQ

-582 NVELTEQKQLTTEHG
+582 NVELTEQRQLTTEHG

-634 ATAKNRLNA
+634 ATAKSRLNA

-674 ARNLVNKDEILDNG
+674 GDNLVNKDDVQGLYET
-688 VEIKITGYDFDVKG
+688 VVKRTGYTYDI
-702 TVSGTFY
+702 SGTSHKEDGSYRGVFI
-709 PGLCFPETI
+709 PETI
-718 FSVGESYV
+718 FTVGESYV
-726 LSYKFTVKKGS
+726 FSYKFTVKSGS
-737 VTKIGGHSG
+737 VTKIGGHQA
-746 AFETV
+746 AFTTI
-751 KAVVD
+751 KSVVD
-756 EIEYSTR
+756 GIEYKTE
-763 YADGYPLDNKK
+763 YNAGYPLDSKK
-774 TEHTVTVYLKYLGA
+774 TEHTVVIYLKYHGV
-788 GTDKKLYIQP
+788 GDDKKLYIQP
-798 NRNGGSSGFWNIIF
+798 NRYGGTDGAWNILLT
-812 GELQIEK
+812 EVQVRK
-819 GNLKTDWQPSLRDSL
+819 GNTKTDWQPSLKDSL
-834 ESVRV
+834 DSIQF

-850 DKALKYW
+850 NEGLKYW
-857 VTRSEYATVVTE
+857 VARSEYATVARE
-869 GRNGKNCLKQVGK
+869 GRNGENCLKQVGK
-882 MGADATVTH
+882 LRTDSTITH
-891 STVFPV
+891 STVFSV
-897 KTGES
+897 KTGEC
-902 YALSGWAKGA
+902 YTLSGWAKGA

-922 VSIYASF
+922 ASIYASF

-937 AQESILSGDMPLTD
+937 AQEAILSGDMPLTD
-951 DWERKVLIFQ
+951 DWERKVLTFQ
-961 VPNVAG
+961 IPNVAG
-967 ITRMRISIYARD
+967 ITSMRISIFARD

-994 NKATDWNLAIEDI
+994 NKATDWSPALEDI
-1007 EEDIAEVDGKFINYS
+1007 AEDIAEVDGKFINYS

-1092 ESIKTGS
+1092 ETVE
-1099 RNFLRN
+1099 N
-1105 GNFAETTTSPGNTN
+1105 GVKE
-1119 KHHNLY
+1119 
-1125 PLGWGGY
+1125 
-1132 NGGIDNPTTSW
+1132 
-1143 HAHIDNTTFGFNVVE
+1143 
-1158 FNESDGNRN
+1158 NE
-1167 WKGIAASPDFIFI
+1167 K
-1180 EKVDQEYRLSVD
+1180 
-1192 VYATGPGTKLTGGFY
+1192 
-1207 YCKKGES
+1207 
-1214 TQNFHSGQ
+1214 
-1222 FEIRPKETNKWVRMS
+1222 
-1237 VAVPLKD
+1237 
-1244 DIDLNSKKTNLYI
+1244 
-1257 YGYGFD
+1257 
-1263 SNSILYIKDAALT
+1263 
-1276 TGNKTADW
+1276 
-1284 SPAPE
+1284 
-1289 ETEMYIAS
+1289 YIAS

-1331 VANFINLKGLVTF
+1331 VANAINLKGLVTF
-1344 AGLNSDT
+1344 SGLNSDT
-1351 QGKISSAQNT
+1351 QSKINT
-1361 ANTAKNNAATAQTA
+1361 
-1375 ANAAQST
+1375 AQST

-1391 TAQSTANTAK
+1391 TAQSAANAAQSTANTAK
-1401 STADAVTSTVNA
+1401 STADTITSIVNN
-1413 NKANWDKGYNWTN
+1413 NKANWDKGYGWTN
-1426 SNGGNMINLLTM
+1426 SNGGNMINLLAM

-1452 INGGYIRT
+1452 INGGFIRT

-1584 TIKLGSV
+1584 TIKLGSI
-1591 RQHGFYAVGINDVSN
+1591 RQHGFYAVGINDVSD

-1634 SKIASGSVT
+1634 SKIASGSIT
-1643 TDKLAAH
+1643 TDKLAAQ
-1650 AVTAAKINV
+1650 AVTAAKINA

-1705 AYFGSYDFNKTNV
+1705 AYFGSYDFNKTNA

-1723 KVGGTWVNT
+1723 KVNGSWINT
-1732 AEMRY
+1732 IEMRY
-1737 DGSII
+1737 DGSVI
-1742 SRNKANTNY
+1742 SRKKTNTNV
-1751 RTTIREGTV
+1751 RV
-1760 TCTGN
+1760 TLA
-1765 DGWSAS
+1765 DGGVICQGSAVS
-1771 TTVELRNG
+1771 VELRDG
-1779 EIWFYRNKDSIEA
+1779 EIKMYRKNAPNEGAEFVFTEYGDIETGKSDWA
-1792 SLGFDEHGQNSN
+1792 TQILTKTDALNLGGGGE
-1804 STTAR
+1804 
-1809 VTRINASNSGLLL
+1809 VTLQLWRNEI
-1822 SCQNSPG
+1822 
-1829 LYIYKNSM
+1829 
-1837 RAWVN
+1837 RALAN
-1842 LDMNHHSII
+1842 LDMSSHSII

-1866 KSVLPEL
+1866 RSLLPEL

-1926 VKGVQEL
+1926 IKGVQEL

-1944 KKVRCRQE
+1944 KKVRCQQE

>member
-43 SSSEDDFSL
+43 SNSEDDFSL
-52 GSAVSRYVELEIEKT
+52 GSAVSRYVELEIEKP
-67 GTRFEGYEFSL
+67 GMRFEGYEFSL

-93 AEKPKGDEEHLSITA
+93 AEKPKGDEERLSITA

-115 ERACFLELSDST
+115 ERACFLELPDST

-138 ITGVEVVTEGLTA
+138 IAGVEVVTEGLTV

-190 EDNGYTVTAGRYW
+190 EDNDYTVTAGRYW

-214 LGKITCYTGKDKEGE
+214 LGKITCYTGKNKKGE
-229 NISIH
+229 DISIH

-259 KLKDYTYMP
+259 KLRNYTYMP

-278 IDPWDVLTVKDRNG
+278 IDPWDVLTVKDRNE
-292 NSYKV
+292 NAYKV
-297 PAMKLAQEY
+297 PAMKLTQEY

-320 EAEQSTG
+320 EAEQRTG

-401 KNLLA
+401 KTLLA

-523 DALGATE
+523 DALGATG

-658 VEQTDIE
+658 VEQTDID

-674 ARNLVNKDEILDNG
+674 ARNLYPNSKGDFVIPPRNTGGEGDNFNYYIFNVNMVLGETYTIGAD
-688 VEIKITGYDFDVKG
+688 VEITHGSFDRL
-702 TVSGTFY
+702 TIYPY
-709 PGLCFPETI
+709 PGGTPT
-718 FSVGESYV
+718 
-726 LSYKFTVKKGS
+726 
-737 VTKIGGHSG
+737 
-746 AFETV
+746 
-751 KAVVD
+751 VVD
-756 EIEYSTR
+756 I
-763 YADGYPLDNKK
+763 PPKK
-774 TEHTVTVYLKYLGA
+774 RVSLTFT
-788 GTDKKLYIQP
+788 KK
-798 NRNGGSSGFWNIIF
+798 
-812 GELQIEK
+812 
-819 GNLKTDWQPSLRDSL
+819 
-834 ESVRV
+834 V
-839 GGRNLL
+839 
-845 RNSTF
+845 
-850 DKALKYW
+850 
-857 VTRSEYATVVTE
+857 
-869 GRNGKNCLKQVGK
+869 
-882 MGADATVTH
+882 
-891 STVFPV
+891 
-897 KTGES
+897 
-902 YALSGWAKGA
+902 
-912 NIVKGTTNYF
+912 
-922 VSIYASF
+922 
-929 YGADDEWK
+929 
-937 AQESILSGDMPLTD
+937 ESITSIIVYAGIAGGTRGNGMII
-951 DWERKVLIFQ
+951 RKVKI
-961 VPNVAG
+961 
-967 ITRMRISIYARD
+967 
-979 FTGTIWWDDIQLETG
+979 ETG
-994 NKATDWNLAIEDI
+994 NKATTWSPAIEDI
-1007 EEDIAEVDGKFINYS
+1007 EEDIAEVDGKFVNYS

-1081 VGDYYATSKYV
+1081 VGNYYATSKYV
-1092 ESIKTGS
+1092 ETVE
-1099 RNFLRN
+1099 N
-1105 GNFAETTTSPGNTN
+1105 GVKE
-1119 KHHNLY
+1119 
-1125 PLGWGGY
+1125 
-1132 NGGIDNPTTSW
+1132 
-1143 HAHIDNTTFGFNVVE
+1143 
-1158 FNESDGNRN
+1158 NE
-1167 WKGIAASPDFIFI
+1167 K
-1180 EKVDQEYRLSVD
+1180 
-1192 VYATGPGTKLTGGFY
+1192 
-1207 YCKKGES
+1207 
-1214 TQNFHSGQ
+1214 
-1222 FEIRPKETNKWVRMS
+1222 
-1237 VAVPLKD
+1237 
-1244 DIDLNSKKTNLYI
+1244 
-1257 YGYGFD
+1257 
-1263 SNSILYIKDAALT
+1263 
-1276 TGNKTADW
+1276 
-1284 SPAPE
+1284 
-1289 ETEMYIAS
+1289 YIAS
-1297 VETLANQTSN
+1297 VETLANQASN

-1331 VANFINLKGLVTF
+1331 IANAINLKGLVTF
-1344 AGLNSDT
+1344 SGLNGDT
-1351 QGKISSAQNT
+1351 QSKINTAQST
-1361 ANTAKNNAATAQTA
+1361 ANTAKNNAATAQSA

-1426 SNGGNMINLLTM
+1426 TNGGNMINLLTM

-1452 INGGYIRT
+1452 INGGFIRT

-1584 TIKLGSV
+1584 TIKLGSI
-1591 RQHGFYAVGINDVSN
+1591 RQHGFYAVGINDVSD

-1634 SKIASGSVT
+1634 SKIASGSIT
-1643 TDKLAAH
+1643 TDKLAAQ

-1673 RGVTLQGTKGEIGGF
+1673 RGVTLQGAKRGNRRIPDQLNQIVQCGF
-1688 QINST
+1688 Q
-1693 RLYSVDSSGTYA
+1693 RHVCG
-1705 AYFGSYDFNKTNV
+1705 V
-1718 FVAQT
+1718 F
-1723 KVGGTWVNT
+1723 W
-1732 AEMRY
+1732 
-1737 DGSII
+1737 
-1742 SRNKANTNY
+1742 
-1751 RTTIREGTV
+1751 
-1760 TCTGN
+1760 
-1765 DGWSAS
+1765 
-1771 TTVELRNG
+1771 
-1779 EIWFYRNKDSIEA
+1779 
-1792 SLGFDEHGQNSN
+1792 
-1804 STTAR
+1804 
-1809 VTRINASNSGLLL
+1809 LL
-1822 SCQNSPG
+1822 
-1829 LYIYKNSM
+1829 
-1837 RAWVN
+1837 
-1842 LDMNHHSII
+1842 
-1851 NSSDERLKTNILPFT
+1851 
-1866 KSVLPEL
+1866 
-1873 SRLGIVSYAWKETG
+1873 
-1887 EQVKAGFTAQ
+1887 
-1897 NMQSVFPELVEAND
+1897 
-1911 AGILGIKTLE
+1911 
-1921 LMPYV
+1921 
-1926 VKGVQEL
+1926 
-1933 SSKAEDLQEQI
+1933 
-1944 KKVRCRQE
+1944 
-1952 GDTISL
+1952 
-1958 RAQVSSLQYQL
+1958 
-1969 QQAFNQLAIQAE
+1969 
-1981 QIKKLQAEG
+1981 

>member
-43 SSSEDDFSL
+43 SNSEDDFSL
-52 GSAVSRYVELEIEKT
+52 GSAVSRYVELEIEKP
-67 GTRFEGYEFSL
+67 GMRFEGYEFSL

-93 AEKPKGDEEHLSITA
+93 AEKPKGDEERLSITA

-115 ERACFLELSDST
+115 ERACFLELPDST

-138 ITGVEVVTEGLTA
+138 IAGVEVVIEGLTV

-190 EDNGYTVTAGRYW
+190 EDNDYTVTAGRYW

-214 LGKITCYTGKDKEGE
+214 LGKITCYTGKNKKGE
-229 NISIH
+229 DISIH

-259 KLKDYTYMP
+259 KLRNYTYMP

-278 IDPWDVLTVKDRNG
+278 IDPWDVLTVKDRNE
-292 NSYKV
+292 NAYKV
-297 PAMKLAQEY
+297 PAMKLTQEY

-320 EAEQSTG
+320 EAEQRTG

-335 LDRLYAQ
+335 MDRLYAQ

-365 IDNLNALKAEI
+365 MDNLNALKAEI
-376 EQLDVTELTARVAKI
+376 EQLDVTELAARVAKI

-401 KNLLA
+401 KTLLA

-530 DTIQRKI
+530 STIQRKI

-561 ALTDQGVTISGTVVQ
+561 ALTEQGVSISGTVVQ

-582 NVELTEQKQLTTEHG
+582 NVELTEQRQLTTEHG

-634 ATAKNRLNA
+634 ATAKSRLNA
-643 AESSISVMKDQIALK
+643 AESSISVMKGQIALK

-674 ARNLVNKDEILDNG
+674 GRNLIINSSFERQGYKWSAGYAEGKSYPKEGRDG
-688 VEIKITGYDFDVKG
+688 GYCAKITG
-702 TVSGTFY
+702 
-709 PGLCFPETI
+709 
-718 FSVGESYV
+718 
-726 LSYKFTVKKGS
+726 KFNTNCYLL
-737 VTKIGGHSG
+737 HED
-746 AFETV
+746 AYRV
-751 KAVVD
+751 KAG
-756 EIEYSTR
+756 ETYT
-763 YADGYPLDNKK
+763 L
-774 TEHTVTVYLKYLGA
+774 
-788 GTDKKLYIQP
+788 
-798 NRNGGSSGFWNIIF
+798 SSWT
-812 GELQIEK
+812 K
-819 GNLKTDWQPSLRDSL
+819 SKD
-834 ESVRV
+834 
-839 GGRNLL
+839 
-845 RNSTF
+845 
-850 DKALKYW
+850 
-857 VTRSEYATVVTE
+857 
-869 GRNGKNCLKQVGK
+869 
-882 MGADATVTH
+882 
-891 STVFPV
+891 
-897 KTGES
+897 
-902 YALSGWAKGA
+902 
-912 NIVKGTTNYF
+912 IVKGTTNYF
-922 VSIYASF
+922 VSLYIGF
-929 YGADDEWK
+929 YDKDNKYK
-937 AQESILSGDMPLTD
+937 AEAKINNGQMPLSTN
-951 DWERKVLIFQ
+951 WERNILTFT
-961 VPNVAG
+961 VPDVSG
-967 ITRMRISIYARD
+967 IEHMWVYLYARD
-979 FTGTIWWDDIQLETG
+979 FTGTIWWDDVQLEKA
-994 NKATDWNLAIEDI
+994 NKVSDWSPALEDI
-1007 EEDIAEVDGKFINYS
+1007 EEDIAEVDGKFVNYS

-1029 AITAA
+1029 AIAA
-1034 KDSITSTVSRTYA
+1034 ARDSITSTVSRTYA

-1081 VGDYYATSKYV
+1081 VGNYYATSKYV
-1092 ESIKTGS
+1092 ETVE
-1099 RNFLRN
+1099 N
-1105 GNFAETTTSPGNTN
+1105 GVKE
-1119 KHHNLY
+1119 
-1125 PLGWGGY
+1125 
-1132 NGGIDNPTTSW
+1132 
-1143 HAHIDNTTFGFNVVE
+1143 
-1158 FNESDGNRN
+1158 NE
-1167 WKGIAASPDFIFI
+1167 K
-1180 EKVDQEYRLSVD
+1180 
-1192 VYATGPGTKLTGGFY
+1192 
-1207 YCKKGES
+1207 
-1214 TQNFHSGQ
+1214 
-1222 FEIRPKETNKWVRMS
+1222 
-1237 VAVPLKD
+1237 
-1244 DIDLNSKKTNLYI
+1244 
-1257 YGYGFD
+1257 
-1263 SNSILYIKDAALT
+1263 
-1276 TGNKTADW
+1276 
-1284 SPAPE
+1284 
-1289 ETEMYIAS
+1289 YIAS
-1297 VETLANQTSN
+1297 VETLANQASN

-1331 VANFINLKGLVTF
+1331 IANAINLKGLVTF
-1344 AGLNSDT
+1344 SGLNGDT
-1351 QGKISSAQNT
+1351 QSKIN
-1361 ANTAKNNAATAQTA
+1361 
-1375 ANAAQST
+1375 
-1382 ANTAKNNAA
+1382 

-1426 SNGGNMINLLTM
+1426 SNGGTMINLLTM

-1452 INGGYIRT
+1452 INGGFIRT

-1584 TIKLGSV
+1584 TIKMGSV
-1591 RQHGFYAVGINDVSN
+1591 RQYGFYAVGINDVSD

-1624 NLIVDGAITA
+1624 NLIVDGAIT
-1634 SKIASGSVT
+1634 
-1643 TDKLAAH
+1643 TDKLAAQ

-1673 RGVTLQGTKGEIGGF
+1673 RGVTLRGSKGEIGGF

-1693 RLYSVDSSGTYA
+1693 RLYSVDSSGAYA
-1705 AYFGSYDFNKTNV
+1705 AYFGSYDFNKTNA

-1723 KVGGTWVNT
+1723 KVNGSWVNT
-1732 AEMRY
+1732 LEMRY

-1742 SRNKANTNY
+1742 SRDKKNTNY
-1751 RTTIREGTV
+1751 RTTIQEGTV

-1765 DGWSAS
+1765 DGWSTS

-1792 SLGFDEHGQNSN
+1792 SIGFDEHGQNSN
-1804 STTAR
+1804 SATAR

-1822 SCQNSPG
+1822 SCQNTPG
-1829 LYIYKNSM
+1829 LYIYKNSL

-1842 LDMNHHSII
+1842 LDMNHKSII
-1851 NSSDERLKTNILPFT
+1851 NSSDECLKTNILPFT
-1866 KSVLPEL
+1866 RSVLPEL
-1873 SRLGIVSYAWKETG
+1873 GRLGIVSYAWKETG

-1933 SSKAEDLQEQI
+1933 TNKTEELQEQI
-1944 KKVRCRQE
+1944 KKVRCQQE

-1958 RAQVSSLQYQL
+1958 RTQVSSLQYQL
-1969 QQAFNQLAIQAE
+1969 QQAFSQLAIQAE

>member
-20 QARIT
+20 QARII

-52 GSAVSRYVELEIEKT
+52 GSVVSRYVELEIEKT
-67 GTRFEGYEFSL
+67 GMRFEGYEFFL

-93 AEKPKGDEEHLSITA
+93 AEKPKGDEERLSITA

-115 ERACFLELSDST
+115 ERACFLELPDST

-138 ITGVEVVTEGLTA
+138 IAGVEVVTEGLTI

-190 EDNGYTVTAGRYW
+190 EDNDYTVTAGRYW

-214 LGKITCYTGKDKEGE
+214 LGKITCYTGKNKKGE
-229 NISIH
+229 DISIH

-259 KLKDYTYMP
+259 KLRNYTYMP

-278 IDPWDVLTVKDRNG
+278 IDPWDVLTVKDRNE
-292 NSYKV
+292 NAYKV
-297 PAMKLAQEY
+297 PAMKLTQEY

-342 LVLIDHAMIN
+342 LVLIDQAMIN

-401 KNLLA
+401 KTLLA

-530 DTIQRKI
+530 STIQRKI

-555 LKSFNT
+555 LQSFNT
-561 ALTDQGVTISGTVVQ
+561 ALTEQGVSISGTVVQ

-582 NVELTEQKQLTTEHG
+582 NVELTEQRQLTTEHG

-607 TANENAIKLKVST
+607 TANENAVKLKVST

-634 ATAKNRLNA
+634 ATTKSRLNA

-665 EAVNNIQVG
+665 EAVNNIQ
-674 ARNLVNKDEILDNG
+674 L
-688 VEIKITGYDFDVKG
+688 
-702 TVSGTFY
+702 
-709 PGLCFPETI
+709 
-718 FSVGESYV
+718 
-726 LSYKFTVKKGS
+726 
-737 VTKIGGHSG
+737 
-746 AFETV
+746 
-751 KAVVD
+751 
-756 EIEYSTR
+756 
-763 YADGYPLDNKK
+763 
-774 TEHTVTVYLKYLGA
+774 
-788 GTDKKLYIQP
+788 
-798 NRNGGSSGFWNIIF
+798 
-812 GELQIEK
+812 
-819 GNLKTDWQPSLRDSL
+819 
-834 ESVRV
+834 

-850 DKALKYW
+850 NEGLKYW
-857 VTRSEYATVVTE
+857 AARSEYATVVRE
-869 GRNGKNCLKQVGK
+869 GRNGENCLKQVGK
-882 MGADATVTH
+882 LRTDSTITH

-902 YALSGWAKGA
+902 YALSGWTKSA
-912 NIVKGTTNYF
+912 NVVKGTTNYF
-922 VSIYASF
+922 VGLYASF

-951 DWERKVLIFQ
+951 DWERKVLTFQ

-967 ITRMRISIYARD
+967 ITKMRISIFARD

-994 NKATDWNLAIEDI
+994 NKATDWSLAIEDI
-1007 EEDIAEVDGKFINYS
+1007 AEDIAEVDGKFVNYS

-1047 TKTEVS
+1047 TRTEVS

-1092 ESIKTGS
+1092 ETLKTGS

-1105 GNFAETTTSPGNTN
+1105 GNFAKTTTMSNSS
-1119 KHHNLY
+1119 KHPNLY

-1167 WKGIAASPDFIFI
+1167 WKGICVRKQTDFLFV
-1180 EKVDQEYRLSVD
+1180 EKLEEEYRFSVD
-1192 VYATGPGTKLTGGFY
+1192 VYATGSGTKLFGGFY
-1207 YCKKGES
+1207 YIKKGGTS
-1214 TQNFHSGQ
+1214 NAFHSGQ
-1222 FEIRPKETNKWVRMS
+1222 FEICPKETNKWVRMS
-1237 VAVPLKD
+1237 AAVPLKD
-1244 DIDLNSKKTNLYI
+1244 DIDFSKDFYFYI
-1257 YGYGFD
+1257 YGYDFD
-1263 SNSILYIKDAALT
+1263 SNAILYIKDAALT

-1289 ETEMYIAS
+1289 ETEKYIAN
-1297 VETLANQTSN
+1297 VETIANQTKD
-1307 KFLWLVKSG
+1307 KFTWLVKSG

>member
-43 SSSEDDFSL
+43 SNSEDDFSL
-52 GSAVSRYVELEIEKT
+52 GSAVSRYVELEIEKP
-67 GTRFEGYEFSL
+67 GMRFEGYEFSL

-93 AEKPKGDEEHLSITA
+93 AEKPKGDEERLSITA

-115 ERACFLELSDST
+115 ERACFLELPDST

-138 ITGVEVVTEGLTA
+138 IAGVEVVIEGLTV

-190 EDNGYTVTAGRYW
+190 EDNDYTVTAGRYW

-214 LGKITCYTGKDKEGE
+214 LGKITCYTGKNKKGE
-229 NISIH
+229 DISIH

-259 KLKDYTYMP
+259 KLRNYTYMP

-278 IDPWDVLTVKDRNG
+278 IDPWDVLTVKDRNE
-292 NSYKV
+292 NAYKV
-297 PAMKLAQEY
+297 PAMKLTQEY

-320 EAEQSTG
+320 EAEQRTG

-335 LDRLYAQ
+335 MDRLYAQ

-365 IDNLNALKAEI
+365 MDNLNALKAEI
-376 EQLDVTELTARVAKI
+376 EQLDVTELAARVAKI

-401 KNLLA
+401 KTLLA

-530 DTIQRKI
+530 STIQRKI

-561 ALTDQGVTISGTVVQ
+561 ALTEQGVSISGTVVQ

-582 NVELTEQKQLTTEHG
+582 NVELTEQRQLTTEHG

-634 ATAKNRLNA
+634 ATAKSRLNA
-643 AESSISVMKDQIALK
+643 AESSISVMKGQIALK

-674 ARNLVNKDEILDNG
+674 GRNLIINSSFERQGYKWSAGYAEGKSYPKEGRDG
-688 VEIKITGYDFDVKG
+688 GYCAKITG
-702 TVSGTFY
+702 
-709 PGLCFPETI
+709 
-718 FSVGESYV
+718 
-726 LSYKFTVKKGS
+726 KFNTNCYLL
-737 VTKIGGHSG
+737 HED
-746 AFETV
+746 AYRV
-751 KAVVD
+751 KAG
-756 EIEYSTR
+756 ETYT
-763 YADGYPLDNKK
+763 L
-774 TEHTVTVYLKYLGA
+774 
-788 GTDKKLYIQP
+788 
-798 NRNGGSSGFWNIIF
+798 SSWT
-812 GELQIEK
+812 K
-819 GNLKTDWQPSLRDSL
+819 SKD
-834 ESVRV
+834 
-839 GGRNLL
+839 
-845 RNSTF
+845 
-850 DKALKYW
+850 
-857 VTRSEYATVVTE
+857 
-869 GRNGKNCLKQVGK
+869 
-882 MGADATVTH
+882 
-891 STVFPV
+891 
-897 KTGES
+897 
-902 YALSGWAKGA
+902 
-912 NIVKGTTNYF
+912 IVKGTTNYF
-922 VSIYASF
+922 VSLYIGF
-929 YGADDEWK
+929 YDKDNKYK
-937 AQESILSGDMPLTD
+937 AEAKINNGQMPLSTN
-951 DWERKVLIFQ
+951 WERNILTFT
-961 VPNVAG
+961 VPDVSG
-967 ITRMRISIYARD
+967 IEHMWVYLYARD
-979 FTGTIWWDDIQLETG
+979 FTGTIWWDDVQLEKA
-994 NKATDWNLAIEDI
+994 NKVSDWSPALEDI
-1007 EEDIAEVDGKFINYS
+1007 EEDIAEVDGKFVNYS

-1029 AITAA
+1029 AIAA
-1034 KDSITSTVSRTYA
+1034 ARDSITSTVSRTYA

-1081 VGDYYATSKYV
+1081 VGNYYATSKYV
-1092 ESIKTGS
+1092 ETVE
-1099 RNFLRN
+1099 N
-1105 GNFAETTTSPGNTN
+1105 GVKE
-1119 KHHNLY
+1119 
-1125 PLGWGGY
+1125 
-1132 NGGIDNPTTSW
+1132 
-1143 HAHIDNTTFGFNVVE
+1143 
-1158 FNESDGNRN
+1158 NE
-1167 WKGIAASPDFIFI
+1167 K
-1180 EKVDQEYRLSVD
+1180 
-1192 VYATGPGTKLTGGFY
+1192 
-1207 YCKKGES
+1207 
-1214 TQNFHSGQ
+1214 
-1222 FEIRPKETNKWVRMS
+1222 
-1237 VAVPLKD
+1237 
-1244 DIDLNSKKTNLYI
+1244 
-1257 YGYGFD
+1257 
-1263 SNSILYIKDAALT
+1263 
-1276 TGNKTADW
+1276 
-1284 SPAPE
+1284 
-1289 ETEMYIAS
+1289 YIAS
-1297 VETLANQTSN
+1297 VETLANQASN

-1331 VANFINLKGLVTF
+1331 IANAINLKGLVTF
-1344 AGLNSDT
+1344 SGLNGDT
-1351 QGKISSAQNT
+1351 QSKIN
-1361 ANTAKNNAATAQTA
+1361 
-1375 ANAAQST
+1375 
-1382 ANTAKNNAA
+1382 

-1426 SNGGNMINLLTM
+1426 SNGGTMINLLTM

-1452 INGGYIRT
+1452 INGGFIRT

-1584 TIKLGSV
+1584 TIKMGSV
-1591 RQHGFYAVGINDVSN
+1591 RQYGFYAVGINDVSD

-1624 NLIVDGAITA
+1624 NLIVDGAIT
-1634 SKIASGSVT
+1634 
-1643 TDKLAAH
+1643 TDKLAAQ

-1673 RGVTLQGTKGEIGGF
+1673 RGVTLRGSKGEIGGF

-1693 RLYSVDSSGTYA
+1693 RLYSVDSSGAYA
-1705 AYFGSYDFNKTNV
+1705 AYFGSYDFDKTNA

-1723 KVGGTWVNT
+1723 KVNGSWVNT
-1732 AEMRY
+1732 LEMRY

-1742 SRNKANTNY
+1742 SRDKKNTNY
-1751 RTTIREGTV
+1751 RTTIQEGTV

-1765 DGWSAS
+1765 DGWSTS

-1792 SLGFDEHGQNSN
+1792 SIGFDEHGQNSN
-1804 STTAR
+1804 SATAR

-1822 SCQNSPG
+1822 SCQNTPG
-1829 LYIYKNSM
+1829 LYIYKNSL

-1842 LDMNHHSII
+1842 LDMNHKSII
-1851 NSSDERLKTNILPFT
+1851 NSSDECLKTNILPFT
-1866 KSVLPEL
+1866 RSVLPEL
-1873 SRLGIVSYAWKETG
+1873 GRLGIVSYAWKETG

-1933 SSKAEDLQEQI
+1933 TNKTEELQEQI
-1944 KKVRCRQE
+1944 KKVRCQQE

-1958 RAQVSSLQYQL
+1958 RTQVSSLQYQL
-1969 QQAFNQLAIQAE
+1969 QQAFSQLAIQAE

>member
-1 MYQSSEAFGNWI
+1 MYQSSEAFENWI

-33 GILSIRINGG
+33 GILSIRLNGG
-43 SSSEDDFSL
+43 SNSEDDFSI

-67 GTRFEGYEFSL
+67 GTRFEGYEFFL

-93 AEKPKGDEEHLSITA
+93 AEKPKGDEERLSITA

-115 ERACFLELSDST
+115 ERACFLELPDST

-229 NISIH
+229 DISIH

-259 KLKDYTYMP
+259 KLRNYTYMP

-278 IDPWDVLTVKDRNG
+278 IDPWDVLTVEDRNG

-401 KNLLA
+401 KTLLA

-523 DALGATE
+523 DALGATG

-674 ARNLVNKDEILDNG
+674 GRNLIINSSFNRQGYKWTASDTNG
-688 VEIKITGYDFDVKG
+688 ISYPKEGRDGNYCAKITGKLN
-702 TVSGTFY
+702 TSRN
-709 PGLCFPETI
+709 LQAEET
-718 FSVGESYV
+718 
-726 LSYKFTVKKGS
+726 YK
-737 VTKIGGHSG
+737 
-746 AFETV
+746 V
-751 KAVVD
+751 KA
-756 EIEYSTR
+756 
-763 YADGYPLDNKK
+763 
-774 TEHTVTVYLKYLGA
+774 
-788 GTDKKLYIQP
+788 
-798 NRNGGSSGFWNIIF
+798 
-812 GELQIEK
+812 GE
-819 GNLKTDWQPSLRDSL
+819 TY
-834 ESVRV
+834 
-839 GGRNLL
+839 
-845 RNSTF
+845 T
-850 DKALKYW
+850 
-857 VTRSEYATVVTE
+857 
-869 GRNGKNCLKQVGK
+869 
-882 MGADATVTH
+882 
-891 STVFPV
+891 
-897 KTGES
+897 
-902 YALSGWAKGA
+902 LSGWTKSKD
-912 NIVKGTTNYF
+912 IVKGATNYF
-922 VSIYASF
+922 VTLYMGF
-929 YGADDEWK
+929 YDKDHKWK
-937 AQESILSGDMPLTD
+937 AEASINNGQMPLSA
-951 DWERKVLIFQ
+951 DWEQNILTFT
-961 VPNVAG
+961 VPNISG
-967 ITRMRISIYARD
+967 IDHMWVYLYARD
-979 FTGTIWWDDIQLETG
+979 FTGTIWWDDVQLEKA
-994 NKATDWNLAIEDI
+994 NKVSDWSPALEDI
-1007 EEDIAEVDGKFINYS
+1007 EEDIAEVDGKFVNYS

-1081 VGDYYATSKYV
+1081 VGNYYATSKYV
-1092 ESIKTGS
+1092 ETVE
-1099 RNFLRN
+1099 N
-1105 GNFAETTTSPGNTN
+1105 GVKE
-1119 KHHNLY
+1119 
-1125 PLGWGGY
+1125 
-1132 NGGIDNPTTSW
+1132 
-1143 HAHIDNTTFGFNVVE
+1143 
-1158 FNESDGNRN
+1158 NE
-1167 WKGIAASPDFIFI
+1167 K
-1180 EKVDQEYRLSVD
+1180 
-1192 VYATGPGTKLTGGFY
+1192 
-1207 YCKKGES
+1207 
-1214 TQNFHSGQ
+1214 
-1222 FEIRPKETNKWVRMS
+1222 
-1237 VAVPLKD
+1237 
-1244 DIDLNSKKTNLYI
+1244 
-1257 YGYGFD
+1257 
-1263 SNSILYIKDAALT
+1263 
-1276 TGNKTADW
+1276 
-1284 SPAPE
+1284 
-1289 ETEMYIAS
+1289 YIAS
-1297 VETLANQTSN
+1297 VETLANQASN

-1344 AGLNSDT
+1344 SGLNSDT
-1351 QGKISSAQNT
+1351 QSKINT
-1361 ANTAKNNAATAQTA
+1361 
-1375 ANAAQST
+1375 AQST

-1643 TDKLAAH
+1643 TDKLAAQ

-1732 AEMRY
+1732 VEMRY

-1765 DGWSAS
+1765 DGWSTS

-1809 VTRINASNSGLLL
+1809 VTRINASNNGLLL

-1837 RAWVN
+1837 MAWVN

>member
-33 GILSIRINGG
+33 GILSIRLNGG
-43 SSSEDDFSL
+43 SNSEDDFSL

-67 GTRFEGYEFSL
+67 GTRFEGYEFFL

-93 AEKPKGDEEHLSITA
+93 AEKPKGDEERLSITA
-108 YDRMVKT
+108 YDRMVKM

-138 ITGVEVVTEGLTA
+138 IAGIEVVTEGLTA
-151 IPMKKPVGYTC
+151 IPIKKPVGYTC

-190 EDNGYTVTAGRYW
+190 EDNDYTVTAGRYW

-214 LGKITCYTGKDKEGE
+214 LGKITCYTGKNKKGE
-229 NISIH
+229 DISIH

-259 KLKDYTYMP
+259 KLRNYTYMP

-278 IDPWDVLTVKDRNG
+278 IDPWDVLTVKDRNE
-292 NSYKV
+292 NAYKV
-297 PAMKLAQEY
+297 PAMKLIQEY

-320 EAEQSTG
+320 EAEQRTG

-335 LDRLYAQ
+335 MDRLYAQ

-376 EQLDVTELTARVAKI
+376 EQLDVTELAARVAKI

-401 KNLLA
+401 KTLLA

-530 DTIQRKI
+530 STIQRKI

-561 ALTDQGVTISGTVVQ
+561 ALTEQGVSISGTVVQ

-582 NVELTEQKQLTTEHG
+582 NVELTEQRQLTTEHG
-597 ETLTDHAARI
+597 ETLTDHTARI

-634 ATAKNRLNA
+634 ATAKSRLNA
-643 AESSISVMKDQIALK
+643 AESSISVMKGQIALK

-674 ARNLVNKDEILDNG
+674 
-688 VEIKITGYDFDVKG
+688 
-702 TVSGTFY
+702 
-709 PGLCFPETI
+709 
-718 FSVGESYV
+718 
-726 LSYKFTVKKGS
+726 
-737 VTKIGGHSG
+737 
-746 AFETV
+746 
-751 KAVVD
+751 
-756 EIEYSTR
+756 
-763 YADGYPLDNKK
+763 
-774 TEHTVTVYLKYLGA
+774 
-788 GTDKKLYIQP
+788 
-798 NRNGGSSGFWNIIF
+798 
-812 GELQIEK
+812 
-819 GNLKTDWQPSLRDSL
+819 
-834 ESVRV
+834 
-839 GGRNLL
+839 GRNMLI
-845 RNSTF
+845 NSTF
-850 DKALKYW
+850 NRQGYKWTASDISGISYPK
-857 VTRSEYATVVTE
+857 E
-869 GRNGKNCLKQVGK
+869 GRDGSYCAKIIGRLNTQRNLQAEETYK
-882 MGADATVTH
+882 
-891 STVFPV
+891 V
-897 KTGES
+897 KAGEV
-902 YALSGWAKGA
+902 YTLSGWTKSKD
-912 NIVKGTTNYF
+912 IVKGTTNYF
-922 VSIYASF
+922 VTLYMGF
-929 YGADDEWK
+929 YDKDHKWK
-937 AQESILSGDMPLTD
+937 AEAAINNGQMPLSS
-951 DWERKVLIFQ
+951 DWERNILTFT
-961 VPNVAG
+961 VPDVSG
-967 ITRMRISIYARD
+967 IDHMWIYLYARD
-979 FTGTIWWDDIQLETG
+979 FTGTIWWDDVQLEKA
-994 NKATDWNLAIEDI
+994 NKVSDWSPAVEDI

-1092 ESIKTGS
+1092 ETVE
-1099 RNFLRN
+1099 N
-1105 GNFAETTTSPGNTN
+1105 GVKE
-1119 KHHNLY
+1119 
-1125 PLGWGGY
+1125 
-1132 NGGIDNPTTSW
+1132 
-1143 HAHIDNTTFGFNVVE
+1143 
-1158 FNESDGNRN
+1158 NE
-1167 WKGIAASPDFIFI
+1167 K
-1180 EKVDQEYRLSVD
+1180 
-1192 VYATGPGTKLTGGFY
+1192 
-1207 YCKKGES
+1207 
-1214 TQNFHSGQ
+1214 
-1222 FEIRPKETNKWVRMS
+1222 
-1237 VAVPLKD
+1237 
-1244 DIDLNSKKTNLYI
+1244 
-1257 YGYGFD
+1257 
-1263 SNSILYIKDAALT
+1263 
-1276 TGNKTADW
+1276 
-1284 SPAPE
+1284 
-1289 ETEMYIAS
+1289 YIAS

-1331 VANFINLKGLVTF
+1331 VANAINLKGLVTF
-1344 AGLNSDT
+1344 SGLNSDT
-1351 QGKISSAQNT
+1351 QSKINT
-1361 ANTAKNNAATAQTA
+1361 
-1375 ANAAQST
+1375 AQST

-1391 TAQSTANTAK
+1391 TAQSAANAAQSTANTAK
-1401 STADAVTSTVNA
+1401 STADAVTSTVNV

-1426 SNGGNMINLLTM
+1426 TNGGNMINLLTM

-1452 INGGYIRT
+1452 INGGFIRT

-1480 ESLPQSAIPA
+1480 ESLPQSAVPDN
-1490 GTHPFSV
+1490 THPF
-1497 GSETLFTG
+1497 GSHAKPMCKN
-1505 GYIAKKNAS
+1505 GYWYKESAAS
-1514 VQYLALSSYK
+1514 EYLALSSYK
-1524 PNSFC
+1524 PNSFA

-1541 GAAVG
+1541 SELAGN
-1546 YCYIAVWFYDITNG
+1546 YFIALWFYNG
-1560 VATFRGMHQGTNV
+1560 ASKEFQTMKRGNIESV
-1573 QITTSDKTFSG
+1573 TTSDKTFSG
-1584 TIKLGSV
+1584 IIKLEDAKKYD
-1591 RQHGFYAVGINDVSN
+1591 FFAIGIGDNNN
-1606 TKIQI
+1606 TKMQI
-1611 YAKNISLHKRNKG
+1611 YVKNISVHKRNKG
-1624 NLIVDGAITA
+1624 NLIVDGAI
-1634 SKIASGSVT
+1634 T

-1673 RGVTLQGTKGEIGGF
+1673 RGVTLRGSKGEIGGF
-1688 QINST
+1688 EINST

-1705 AYFGSYDFNKTNV
+1705 AYFGSYDFNKTNA

-1723 KVGGTWVNT
+1723 KVNGNWVNT
-1732 AEMRY
+1732 LEMRY

-1742 SRNKANTNY
+1742 SRDKKNTNY
-1751 RTTIREGTV
+1751 RTTIQEGTV

-1765 DGWSAS
+1765 DGWSTS

-1792 SLGFDEHGQNSN
+1792 SIGFDEHGQNSN
-1804 STTAR
+1804 SATAR

-1822 SCQNSPG
+1822 SCQNTPG
-1829 LYIYKNSM
+1829 LYIYKNSL

-1842 LDMNHHSII
+1842 LDMNHKSII

-1866 KSVLPEL
+1866 SSVLPEL
-1873 SRLGIVSYAWKETG
+1873 GRLGIVSYEWKETG

-1926 VKGVQEL
+1926 VKGMQEL
-1933 SSKAEDLQEQI
+1933 TNKTEELQEQI
-1944 KKVRCRQE
+1944 KKVRCQQE

-1969 QQAFNQLAIQAE
+1969 QQAFNQLAIQAK

>member
-43 SSSEDDFSL
+43 SNSEDDFSL
-52 GSAVSRYVELEIEKT
+52 GSAVSRYVELEIEKP
-67 GTRFEGYEFSL
+67 GMRFEGYEFSL

-93 AEKPKGDEEHLSITA
+93 AEKPKGDEERLSITA

-115 ERACFLELSDST
+115 ERACFLELPDST

-138 ITGVEVVTEGLTA
+138 IAGVEVVTEGLTV

-190 EDNGYTVTAGRYW
+190 EDNDYTVTAGRYW

-214 LGKITCYTGKDKEGE
+214 LGKITCYTGKNKKGE
-229 NISIH
+229 DISIH

-259 KLKDYTYMP
+259 KLRNYTYMP

-278 IDPWDVLTVKDRNG
+278 IDPWDVLTVKDRNE
-292 NSYKV
+292 NAYKV
-297 PAMKLAQEY
+297 PAMKLTQEY

-320 EAEQSTG
+320 EAEQRTG

-401 KNLLA
+401 KTLLA

-523 DALGATE
+523 DALGATG

-658 VEQTDIE
+658 VEQTDID

-674 ARNLVNKDEILDNG
+674 ARNLYPNSKGDFVIPPRNTGGEGDNFNYYIFNVNMVLGETYTIGAD
-688 VEIKITGYDFDVKG
+688 VEITHGSFDRL
-702 TVSGTFY
+702 TIYPY
-709 PGLCFPETI
+709 PGGTPT
-718 FSVGESYV
+718 
-726 LSYKFTVKKGS
+726 
-737 VTKIGGHSG
+737 
-746 AFETV
+746 
-751 KAVVD
+751 VVD
-756 EIEYSTR
+756 I
-763 YADGYPLDNKK
+763 PPKK
-774 TEHTVTVYLKYLGA
+774 RVSLTFT
-788 GTDKKLYIQP
+788 KK
-798 NRNGGSSGFWNIIF
+798 
-812 GELQIEK
+812 
-819 GNLKTDWQPSLRDSL
+819 
-834 ESVRV
+834 V
-839 GGRNLL
+839 
-845 RNSTF
+845 
-850 DKALKYW
+850 
-857 VTRSEYATVVTE
+857 
-869 GRNGKNCLKQVGK
+869 
-882 MGADATVTH
+882 
-891 STVFPV
+891 
-897 KTGES
+897 
-902 YALSGWAKGA
+902 
-912 NIVKGTTNYF
+912 
-922 VSIYASF
+922 
-929 YGADDEWK
+929 
-937 AQESILSGDMPLTD
+937 ESITSIIVYAGIAGGTRGNGMII
-951 DWERKVLIFQ
+951 RKVKI
-961 VPNVAG
+961 
-967 ITRMRISIYARD
+967 
-979 FTGTIWWDDIQLETG
+979 ETG
-994 NKATDWNLAIEDI
+994 NKATTWSPAIEDI
-1007 EEDIAEVDGKFINYS
+1007 EEDIAEVDGKFVNYS

-1361 ANTAKNNAATAQTA
+1361 ANTAKNNAATAQSA

-1452 INGGYIRT
+1452 INGGFIRT

-1480 ESLPQSAIPA
+1480 ESLPQSAVPDN
-1490 GTHPFSV
+1490 THPF
-1497 GSETLFTG
+1497 GSHAKPMCKN
-1505 GYIAKKNAS
+1505 GYWYKESAAS
-1514 VQYLALSSYK
+1514 EYLALSSYK
-1524 PNSFC
+1524 PNSFT

-1541 GAAVG
+1541 SELAGN
-1546 YCYIAVWFYDITNG
+1546 YFIALWFYNG
-1560 VATFRGMHQGTNV
+1560 ASKEFQTMKRGNIESV
-1573 QITTSDKTFSG
+1573 TTSDKTFSG
-1584 TIKLGSV
+1584 IIKLEDAKKYD
-1591 RQHGFYAVGINDVSN
+1591 FFAIGIGDNNN

-1611 YAKNISLHKRNKG
+1611 YVKNISVHKRNKG
-1624 NLIVDGAITA
+1624 NLIVDGAI
-1634 SKIASGSVT
+1634 T

-1673 RGVTLQGTKGEIGGF
+1673 RGVTLRGSKGEIGGF
-1688 QINST
+1688 EINST
-1693 RLYSVDSSGTYA
+1693 RLCSVDSSGTYA
-1705 AYFGSYDFNKTNV
+1705 AYFGSYDFNKTNA

-1723 KVGGTWVNT
+1723 KVNGSWVNT
-1732 AEMRY
+1732 LEMRY

-1742 SRNKANTNY
+1742 SRDKKNTNY
-1751 RTTIREGTV
+1751 RTTIQEGTV

-1765 DGWSAS
+1765 DGWSTS

-1792 SLGFDEHGQNSN
+1792 SIGFDEHGQNSN
-1804 STTAR
+1804 SATAR

-1822 SCQNSPG
+1822 SCQNTPG
-1829 LYIYKNSM
+1829 LYIYKNSL

-1842 LDMNHHSII
+1842 LDMNHKSII

-1866 KSVLPEL
+1866 SSVLPEL
-1873 SRLGIVSYAWKETG
+1873 GRLGIVSYEWKETG

-1933 SSKAEDLQEQI
+1933 TNKTEELQEQI
-1944 KKVRCRQE
+1944 KKVRCQQE

-1981 QIKKLQAEG
+1981 QIKKLQVEG

>member
-43 SSSEDDFSL
+43 SNSEDDFSL
-52 GSAVSRYVELEIEKT
+52 GSAVSRYVELEIEKP
-67 GTRFEGYEFSL
+67 GMRFEGYEFSL

-93 AEKPKGDEEHLSITA
+93 AEKPKGDEERLSITA

-115 ERACFLELSDST
+115 ERACFLELPDST

-138 ITGVEVVTEGLTA
+138 IAGVEVVTEGLTV

-190 EDNGYTVTAGRYW
+190 EDNDYTVTAGRYW

-214 LGKITCYTGKDKEGE
+214 LGKITCYTGKNKKGE
-229 NISIH
+229 DISIH

-259 KLKDYTYMP
+259 KLRNYTYMP

-278 IDPWDVLTVKDRNG
+278 IDPWDVLTVKDRNE
-292 NSYKV
+292 NAYKV
-297 PAMKLAQEY
+297 PAMKLTQEY

-320 EAEQSTG
+320 EAEQRTG

-401 KNLLA
+401 KTLLA

-523 DALGATE
+523 DALGATG

-561 ALTDQGVTISGTVVQ
+561 ALTEQGVSISGTVVQ

-658 VEQTDIE
+658 VEQTDID

-674 ARNLVNKDEILDNG
+674 ARNLYPNSKGDFVIPPRNTGGEGDNFNYYIFNVNMVLGETYTIGAD
-688 VEIKITGYDFDVKG
+688 VEITHGSFDRL
-702 TVSGTFY
+702 TIYPY
-709 PGLCFPETI
+709 PGGTPT
-718 FSVGESYV
+718 
-726 LSYKFTVKKGS
+726 
-737 VTKIGGHSG
+737 
-746 AFETV
+746 
-751 KAVVD
+751 VVD
-756 EIEYSTR
+756 I
-763 YADGYPLDNKK
+763 PPKK
-774 TEHTVTVYLKYLGA
+774 RVSLTFT
-788 GTDKKLYIQP
+788 KK
-798 NRNGGSSGFWNIIF
+798 
-812 GELQIEK
+812 
-819 GNLKTDWQPSLRDSL
+819 
-834 ESVRV
+834 V
-839 GGRNLL
+839 
-845 RNSTF
+845 
-850 DKALKYW
+850 
-857 VTRSEYATVVTE
+857 
-869 GRNGKNCLKQVGK
+869 
-882 MGADATVTH
+882 
-891 STVFPV
+891 
-897 KTGES
+897 
-902 YALSGWAKGA
+902 
-912 NIVKGTTNYF
+912 
-922 VSIYASF
+922 
-929 YGADDEWK
+929 
-937 AQESILSGDMPLTD
+937 ESITSIIVYAGIAGGTRGNGMII
-951 DWERKVLIFQ
+951 RKVKI
-961 VPNVAG
+961 
-967 ITRMRISIYARD
+967 
-979 FTGTIWWDDIQLETG
+979 ETG
-994 NKATDWNLAIEDI
+994 NKATTWSPAIEDI
-1007 EEDIAEVDGKFINYS
+1007 EEDIAEVDGKFVNYS

-1081 VGDYYATSKYV
+1081 VGNYYATSKYV
-1092 ESIKTGS
+1092 ETVE
-1099 RNFLRN
+1099 N
-1105 GNFAETTTSPGNTN
+1105 GVKE
-1119 KHHNLY
+1119 
-1125 PLGWGGY
+1125 
-1132 NGGIDNPTTSW
+1132 
-1143 HAHIDNTTFGFNVVE
+1143 
-1158 FNESDGNRN
+1158 NE
-1167 WKGIAASPDFIFI
+1167 K
-1180 EKVDQEYRLSVD
+1180 
-1192 VYATGPGTKLTGGFY
+1192 
-1207 YCKKGES
+1207 
-1214 TQNFHSGQ
+1214 
-1222 FEIRPKETNKWVRMS
+1222 
-1237 VAVPLKD
+1237 
-1244 DIDLNSKKTNLYI
+1244 
-1257 YGYGFD
+1257 
-1263 SNSILYIKDAALT
+1263 
-1276 TGNKTADW
+1276 
-1284 SPAPE
+1284 
-1289 ETEMYIAS
+1289 YIAS
-1297 VETLANQTSN
+1297 VETLANQASN

-1331 VANFINLKGLVTF
+1331 IANAINLKGLVTF
-1344 AGLNSDT
+1344 SGLNGDT
-1351 QGKISSAQNT
+1351 QSKINTAQST
-1361 ANTAKNNAATAQTA
+1361 ANTAKNNAATAQSA

-1426 SNGGNMINLLTM
+1426 TNGGNMINLLTM

-1452 INGGYIRT
+1452 INGGFIRT

-1584 TIKLGSV
+1584 TIKLGSI
-1591 RQHGFYAVGINDVSN
+1591 RQHGFYAVGINDVSD

-1634 SKIASGSVT
+1634 SKIASGSIT
-1643 TDKLAAH
+1643 TDKLAAQ

-1673 RGVTLQGTKGEIGGF
+1673 RGVTLQGAKGEIGGF

-1705 AYFGSYDFNKTNV
+1705 AYFGSYDFNKTNA

-1723 KVGGTWVNT
+1723 KVNGSWVNT
-1732 AEMRY
+1732 LEMRY

-1742 SRNKANTNY
+1742 SRDKKNTNY
-1751 RTTIREGTV
+1751 RTTIQEGTV

-1771 TTVELRNG
+1771 TTVKLRNG

-1792 SLGFDEHGQNSN
+1792 SIGFDEHGQNSN
-1804 STTAR
+1804 SATAR

-1822 SCQNSPG
+1822 SCQNTPG
-1829 LYIYKNSM
+1829 LYIYKNSL

-1842 LDMNHHSII
+1842 LDMNHKSII
-1851 NSSDERLKTNILPFT
+1851 NSSDERLKTNVLPFT
-1866 KSVLPEL
+1866 SSVLPEL
-1873 SRLGIVSYAWKETG
+1873 GRLGIVSYEWKETG

-1933 SSKAEDLQEQI
+1933 TNKTEELQEQI
-1944 KKVRCRQE
+1944 KKVRCQQE

>member
-67 GTRFEGYEFSL
+67 GMRFEGYEFSL

-93 AEKPKGDEEHLSITA
+93 AEKPKGDEERLSITA

-115 ERACFLELSDST
+115 ERACFLELPDST

-167 YVAQLYGG
+167 YVAQLHGG

-190 EDNGYTVTAGRYW
+190 EDNDYTVTAGRYW

-214 LGKITCYTGKDKEGE
+214 LGKITCYTGKNKKGE
-229 NISIH
+229 DISIH

-246 PFMDQTALDNIWG
+246 PFMTQTALDNIWG
-259 KLKDYTYMP
+259 KLRNYTYMP

-297 PAMKLAQEY
+297 PAMKLTQEY

-320 EAEQSTG
+320 EAEQSAG

-335 LDRLYAQ
+335 MDRLYAQ

-376 EQLDVTELTARVAKI
+376 EQLDVTELAARVAKI

-401 KNLLA
+401 KTLLA

-530 DTIQRKI
+530 STIQRKI

-555 LKSFNT
+555 LQSFNT
-561 ALTDQGVTISGTVVQ
+561 ALTEQGVSISGTVVQ

-582 NVELTEQKQLTTEHG
+582 NVELTEQRQLTTEHG

-634 ATAKNRLNA
+634 ATAKSRLNA
-643 AESSISVMKDQIALK
+643 AESSISVMKGQIALK

-674 ARNLVNKDEILDNG
+674 GRNLIINSSFNRQGYKWSAG
-688 VEIKITGYDFDVKG
+688 YVEGKSYPKEGRDGGYCAKITG
-702 TVSGTFY
+702 
-709 PGLCFPETI
+709 
-718 FSVGESYV
+718 
-726 LSYKFTVKKGS
+726 KFNTNCYLL
-737 VTKIGGHSG
+737 HED
-746 AFETV
+746 AYRV
-751 KAVVD
+751 KAG
-756 EIEYSTR
+756 ETYT
-763 YADGYPLDNKK
+763 L
-774 TEHTVTVYLKYLGA
+774 
-788 GTDKKLYIQP
+788 
-798 NRNGGSSGFWNIIF
+798 SSWT
-812 GELQIEK
+812 K
-819 GNLKTDWQPSLRDSL
+819 SKD
-834 ESVRV
+834 V
-839 GGRNLL
+839 
-845 RNSTF
+845 
-850 DKALKYW
+850 
-857 VTRSEYATVVTE
+857 
-869 GRNGKNCLKQVGK
+869 
-882 MGADATVTH
+882 
-891 STVFPV
+891 
-897 KTGES
+897 
-902 YALSGWAKGA
+902 
-912 NIVKGTTNYF
+912 VKGTTNYF
-922 VSIYASF
+922 VSLYIGF
-929 YGADDEWK
+929 YDKDNKYK
-937 AQESILSGDMPLTD
+937 AEAKINNGQMPLST
-951 DWERKVLIFQ
+951 DWERNILTFT
-961 VPNVAG
+961 VPDVSG
-967 ITRMRISIYARD
+967 IEHMWVYLYARD
-979 FTGTIWWDDIQLETG
+979 FTGTIWWDDVQLEKA
-994 NKATDWNLAIEDI
+994 NKVSDWSPALEDI
-1007 EEDIAEVDGKFINYS
+1007 EEDIAEVDGKFVNYS

-1034 KDSITSTVSRTYA
+1034 RDSITSTVSRTYA

-1081 VGDYYATSKYV
+1081 VGNYYATSKYV
-1092 ESIKTGS
+1092 ETVE
-1099 RNFLRN
+1099 N
-1105 GNFAETTTSPGNTN
+1105 GVKE
-1119 KHHNLY
+1119 
-1125 PLGWGGY
+1125 
-1132 NGGIDNPTTSW
+1132 
-1143 HAHIDNTTFGFNVVE
+1143 
-1158 FNESDGNRN
+1158 NE
-1167 WKGIAASPDFIFI
+1167 K
-1180 EKVDQEYRLSVD
+1180 
-1192 VYATGPGTKLTGGFY
+1192 
-1207 YCKKGES
+1207 
-1214 TQNFHSGQ
+1214 
-1222 FEIRPKETNKWVRMS
+1222 
-1237 VAVPLKD
+1237 
-1244 DIDLNSKKTNLYI
+1244 
-1257 YGYGFD
+1257 
-1263 SNSILYIKDAALT
+1263 
-1276 TGNKTADW
+1276 
-1284 SPAPE
+1284 
-1289 ETEMYIAS
+1289 YIAS
-1297 VETLANQTSN
+1297 VETLANQASN

-1331 VANFINLKGLVTF
+1331 IANAINLKGLVTF
-1344 AGLNSDT
+1344 SGLNSDT
-1351 QGKISSAQNT
+1351 QSKIN
-1361 ANTAKNNAATAQTA
+1361 
-1375 ANAAQST
+1375 
-1382 ANTAKNNAA
+1382 

-1426 SNGGNMINLLTM
+1426 SNGGTMINLLTM

-1452 INGGYIRT
+1452 INGGFIRT

-1591 RQHGFYAVGINDVSN
+1591 RQHGFYAVGINDVSD

-1624 NLIVDGAITA
+1624 NLIVDGAIT
-1634 SKIASGSVT
+1634 
-1643 TDKLAAH
+1643 TDKLAAQ

-1673 RGVTLQGTKGEIGGF
+1673 RGVTLRGSKGEIGGF

-1705 AYFGSYDFNKTNV
+1705 AYFGSYDFNKTNA

-1723 KVGGTWVNT
+1723 KVNGSWVNT
-1732 AEMRY
+1732 LEMRY

-1742 SRNKANTNY
+1742 SRDKKNTNY
-1751 RTTIREGTV
+1751 RTTIQEGTV

-1765 DGWSAS
+1765 DGWSTS

-1792 SLGFDEHGQNSN
+1792 SIGFDEHGQNSN
-1804 STTAR
+1804 SATAR
-1809 VTRINASNSGLLL
+1809 VTRINAGNSGLLL
-1822 SCQNSPG
+1822 SCQNTPG
-1829 LYIYKNSM
+1829 LYIYKNSL

-1842 LDMNHHSII
+1842 LDMNHKSII
-1851 NSSDERLKTNILPFT
+1851 NSSDERLKTNVLPFT
-1866 KSVLPEL
+1866 SSVLPEL
-1873 SRLGIVSYAWKETG
+1873 GRLGIVSYEWKETG

-1933 SSKAEDLQEQI
+1933 TNKTEELQEQI
-1944 KKVRCRQE
+1944 KKVRCQQE

>member
-67 GTRFEGYEFSL
+67 GTRFEGYEFFL

-93 AEKPKGDEEHLSITA
+93 AEKPKGDEERLSITA
-108 YDRMVKT
+108 YDRMVKM
-115 ERACFLELSDST
+115 ERACFLELPDST

-138 ITGVEVVTEGLTA
+138 IAGVEVVTEGLTV

-190 EDNGYTVTAGRYW
+190 EDNDYTVTAGRYW

-214 LGKITCYTGKDKEGE
+214 LGKITCYTGKNKKGE
-229 NISIH
+229 DISIH

-246 PFMDQTALDNIWG
+246 PFMDQTALDNVWG
-259 KLKDYTYMP
+259 KLRNYTYMP

-278 IDPWDVLTVKDRNG
+278 IDPWDVLTVEDRNG

-297 PAMKLAQEY
+297 PAMKLTQEY

-320 EAEQSTG
+320 EAEQSAG

-335 LDRLYAQ
+335 MDRLYAQ

-401 KNLLA
+401 KTLLA

-530 DTIQRKI
+530 STIQRKI

-561 ALTDQGVTISGTVVQ
+561 ALTEQGVSISGTVVQ

-582 NVELTEQKQLTTEHG
+582 NVELTEQRQLTTEHG

-634 ATAKNRLNA
+634 ATAKSRINA
-643 AESSISVMKDQIALK
+643 AESSISVMKGQIALK

-674 ARNLVNKDEILDNG
+674 GDNLVNKDDVQGLYET
-688 VEIKITGYDFDVKG
+688 VVKRTGYTYDI
-702 TVSGTFY
+702 SGTSHKEDGSYRGVFI
-709 PGLCFPETI
+709 PETI
-718 FSVGESYV
+718 FTVGESYV
-726 LSYKFTVKKGS
+726 FSYKFTVKSGS
-737 VTKIGGHSG
+737 VTKIGGHSA
-746 AFETV
+746 AFTTV

-756 EIEYSTR
+756 DVEHNTDYN
-763 YADGYPLDNKK
+763 AGYPLDSKK
-774 TEHTVTVYLKYLGA
+774 TEHTVVVYLKYHGV
-788 GTDKKLYIQP
+788 GSDKKLYIQP
-798 NRNGGSSGFWNIIF
+798 NRQWGANGDWNIILK
-812 GELQIEK
+812 EVQVKK
-819 GNLKTDWQPSLRDSL
+819 GNTKTDWQPSLKDSL
-834 ESVRV
+834 DGIQI
-839 GGRNLL
+839 GGRNLIV
-845 RNSTF
+845 NSSF
-850 DKALKYW
+850 EKQGKGWFGL
-857 VTRSEYATVVTE
+857 VSSATGMSFPKE
-869 GRNGKNCLKQVGK
+869 GKDGGYCLKQIGK
-882 MGADATVTH
+882 FGLEIPLYTEYYD
-891 STVFPV
+891 V
-897 KTGES
+897 KPGET
-902 YALSGWAKGA
+902 YTYSGWYKAV
-912 NIVKGTTNYF
+912 NIVKGKTNYWCQPYATAYNKDKKW
-922 VSIYASF
+922 VSSLGNAKKINE
-929 YGADDEWK
+929 GN
-937 AQESILSGDMPLTD
+937 TD
-951 DWERKVLIFQ
+951 WTYFTDTFTIPETAAYLRVYC
-961 VPNVAG
+961 
-967 ITRMRISIYARD
+967 YARD
-979 FTGTIWWDDIQLETG
+979 FTGTIWWDDMQLEKG
-994 NKATDWNLAIEDI
+994 NKATDWSPALEDI
-1007 EEDIAEVDGKFINYS
+1007 AEDIAEVDGKFINYS

-1092 ESIKTGS
+1092 ETVE
-1099 RNFLRN
+1099 N
-1105 GNFAETTTSPGNTN
+1105 GVKE
-1119 KHHNLY
+1119 
-1125 PLGWGGY
+1125 
-1132 NGGIDNPTTSW
+1132 
-1143 HAHIDNTTFGFNVVE
+1143 
-1158 FNESDGNRN
+1158 NE
-1167 WKGIAASPDFIFI
+1167 K
-1180 EKVDQEYRLSVD
+1180 
-1192 VYATGPGTKLTGGFY
+1192 
-1207 YCKKGES
+1207 
-1214 TQNFHSGQ
+1214 
-1222 FEIRPKETNKWVRMS
+1222 
-1237 VAVPLKD
+1237 
-1244 DIDLNSKKTNLYI
+1244 
-1257 YGYGFD
+1257 
-1263 SNSILYIKDAALT
+1263 
-1276 TGNKTADW
+1276 
-1284 SPAPE
+1284 
-1289 ETEMYIAS
+1289 YIAS

-1331 VANFINLKGLVTF
+1331 VANAINLKGLVTF
-1344 AGLNSDT
+1344 SGLNSDT
-1351 QGKISSAQNT
+1351 QSKINT
-1361 ANTAKNNAATAQTA
+1361 
-1375 ANAAQST
+1375 AQST

-1391 TAQSTANTAK
+1391 TAQSAANAAQSTANTAK
-1401 STADAVTSTVNA
+1401 TTADAVTSTVNA
-1413 NKANWDKGYNWTN
+1413 NKANWDKGYGWTN

-1452 INGGYIRT
+1452 INGGFIRT

-1591 RQHGFYAVGINDVSN
+1591 RQHGFYAVGINDVSD

-1634 SKIASGSVT
+1634 SKIASGSIT
-1643 TDKLAAH
+1643 TDKLAAQ

-1673 RGVTLQGTKGEIGGF
+1673 RGVTLQGAKGEIGGF

-1705 AYFGSYDFNKTNV
+1705 AYFGSYDFNKTNA

-1742 SRNKANTNY
+1742 LRWAYDTRV
-1751 RTTIREGTV
+1751 RTTLEAGGIA
-1760 TCTGN
+1760 CTGIVEFGKESGSHLIIAPSYELSDGTN
-1765 DGWSAS
+1765 DPPQESFSICSQKFEVTSSAVKVRRLSTYTSGGHLVFASDGATLAYSAS
-1771 TTVELRNG
+1771 SSIRYKDHIRDMSLPDLEGLWNLPVVWYKYKDGYLASDDKMAGKAIPGFYAEQVERYLPSAARYNTEG
-1779 EIWFYRNKDSIEA
+1779 KIE
-1792 SLGFDEHGQNSN
+1792 DWN
-1804 STTAR
+1804 
-1809 VTRINASNSGLLL
+1809 
-1822 SCQNSPG
+1822 
-1829 LYIYKNSM
+1829 
-1837 RAWVN
+1837 
-1842 LDMNHHSII
+1842 
-1851 NSSDERLKTNILPFT
+1851 ERMMIPYMT
-1866 KSVLPEL
+1866 K
-1873 SRLGIVSYAWKETG
+1873 GIQQLHKET
-1887 EQVKAGFTAQ
+1887 KY
-1897 NMQSVFPELVEAND
+1897 
-1911 AGILGIKTLE
+1911 LE
-1921 LMPYV
+1921 SETV
-1926 VKGVQEL
+1926 
-1933 SSKAEDLQEQI
+1933 
-1944 KKVRCRQE
+1944 
-1952 GDTISL
+1952 SL
-1958 RAQVSSLQYQL
+1958 RAQVSSLRFQL

>member
-33 GILSIRINGG
+33 GILSIRLNGG
-43 SSSEDDFSL
+43 SNSEDDFSI

-115 ERACFLELSDST
+115 ERACFLELPDST

-190 EDNGYTVTAGRYW
+190 EDKGYTVTAGRYW

-401 KNLLA
+401 KTLLA

-475 VAGSDGHLRI
+475 VAGSDGHLKI

-561 ALTDQGVTISGTVVQ
+561 ALTEQGVSISGTVVQ

-674 ARNLVNKDEILDNG
+674 GRNLIINSSFNRQGYKWTASDTNG
-688 VEIKITGYDFDVKG
+688 ISYPKEGRDGNYCAKITGKLN
-702 TVSGTFY
+702 TSRN
-709 PGLCFPETI
+709 LQAEET
-718 FSVGESYV
+718 
-726 LSYKFTVKKGS
+726 YK
-737 VTKIGGHSG
+737 
-746 AFETV
+746 V
-751 KAVVD
+751 KA
-756 EIEYSTR
+756 
-763 YADGYPLDNKK
+763 
-774 TEHTVTVYLKYLGA
+774 
-788 GTDKKLYIQP
+788 
-798 NRNGGSSGFWNIIF
+798 
-812 GELQIEK
+812 GE
-819 GNLKTDWQPSLRDSL
+819 TY
-834 ESVRV
+834 
-839 GGRNLL
+839 
-845 RNSTF
+845 T
-850 DKALKYW
+850 
-857 VTRSEYATVVTE
+857 
-869 GRNGKNCLKQVGK
+869 
-882 MGADATVTH
+882 
-891 STVFPV
+891 
-897 KTGES
+897 
-902 YALSGWAKGA
+902 LSGWTKSKD
-912 NIVKGTTNYF
+912 IVKGATNYF
-922 VSIYASF
+922 VTLYMGF
-929 YGADDEWK
+929 YDKDHKWK
-937 AQESILSGDMPLTD
+937 AEASINNGQMPLSA
-951 DWERKVLIFQ
+951 DWEQNILTFT
-961 VPNVAG
+961 VPNISG
-967 ITRMRISIYARD
+967 IDHMWVYLYARD
-979 FTGTIWWDDIQLETG
+979 FTGTIWWDDVQLEKA
-994 NKATDWNLAIEDI
+994 NKVSDWSPALEDI
-1007 EEDIAEVDGKFINYS
+1007 EEDIAEVDGKFVNYS

-1092 ESIKTGS
+1092 ETVE
-1099 RNFLRN
+1099 N
-1105 GNFAETTTSPGNTN
+1105 GVKE
-1119 KHHNLY
+1119 
-1125 PLGWGGY
+1125 
-1132 NGGIDNPTTSW
+1132 
-1143 HAHIDNTTFGFNVVE
+1143 
-1158 FNESDGNRN
+1158 NE
-1167 WKGIAASPDFIFI
+1167 K
-1180 EKVDQEYRLSVD
+1180 
-1192 VYATGPGTKLTGGFY
+1192 
-1207 YCKKGES
+1207 
-1214 TQNFHSGQ
+1214 
-1222 FEIRPKETNKWVRMS
+1222 
-1237 VAVPLKD
+1237 
-1244 DIDLNSKKTNLYI
+1244 
-1257 YGYGFD
+1257 
-1263 SNSILYIKDAALT
+1263 
-1276 TGNKTADW
+1276 
-1284 SPAPE
+1284 
-1289 ETEMYIAS
+1289 YIAS

-1452 INGGYIRT
+1452 INGGFIRT

-1466 QIALGDFTNLVDVN
+1466 HIALGDFTNLVDVN
-1480 ESLPQSAIPA
+1480 ESLPQSAVPDN
-1490 GTHPFSV
+1490 THPF
-1497 GSETLFTG
+1497 GSHAKPMCKN
-1505 GYIAKKNAS
+1505 GYWYKESAAS
-1514 VQYLALSSYK
+1514 EYLALSSYK
-1524 PNSFC
+1524 PNSFA

-1541 GAAVG
+1541 SELAGN
-1546 YCYIAVWFYDITNG
+1546 YFIALWFYNG
-1560 VATFRGMHQGTNV
+1560 ASKEFQTMKRGNIESV
-1573 QITTSDKTFSG
+1573 TTSDKTFSG
-1584 TIKLGSV
+1584 IIKLEDAKKYD
-1591 RQHGFYAVGINDVSN
+1591 FFAIGIGDNNN

-1611 YAKNISLHKRNKG
+1611 YVKNISVHKRNKG

-1643 TDKLAAH
+1643 TDKLAAQ

-1705 AYFGSYDFNKTNV
+1705 AYFGSYDFNKTNA

-1723 KVGGTWVNT
+1723 KVNGSWINT
-1732 AEMRY
+1732 IEMRY
-1737 DGSII
+1737 DGSVI
-1742 SRNKANTNY
+1742 SRKKTNTNV
-1751 RTTIREGTV
+1751 RVTLADGGVICQGSTV
-1760 TCTGN
+1760 
-1765 DGWSAS
+1765 S
-1771 TTVELRNG
+1771 VELRDG
-1779 EIWFYRNKDSIEA
+1779 EIKMYRKNAPNEGAEFVFTKYGDIATGNSVWATQILTKTDTLN
-1792 SLGFDEHGQNSN
+1792 LGGGGD
-1804 STTAR
+1804 
-1809 VTRINASNSGLLL
+1809 VTLQLWRSEIKAL
-1822 SCQNSPG
+1822 
-1829 LYIYKNSM
+1829 
-1837 RAWVN
+1837 VN

-1926 VKGVQEL
+1926 VKGIQEL
-1933 SSKAEDLQEQI
+1933 TDKTEDLQEQI

>member
-43 SSSEDDFSL
+43 SNSEDDFSL

-67 GTRFEGYEFSL
+67 GMRFEGYEFSL

-93 AEKPKGDEEHLSITA
+93 AEKPKGDEERLSITA

-115 ERACFLELSDST
+115 ERACFLELPDST

-138 ITGVEVVTEGLTA
+138 IAGIEVVTEGLTA
-151 IPMKKPVGYTC
+151 IPIKKPVGYTC

-190 EDNGYTVTAGRYW
+190 EDNDYTVTAGRYW

-214 LGKITCYTGKDKEGE
+214 LGKITCYTGKNKKGE
-229 NISIH
+229 DISIH

-259 KLKDYTYMP
+259 KLRNYTYMP
-268 GSFRFLGDPR
+268 GSFHFLGDPR
-278 IDPWDVLTVKDRNG
+278 IDPWDVLTVKDRNE
-292 NSYKV
+292 NAYKV
-297 PAMKLAQEY
+297 PAMKLTQEY

-335 LDRLYAQ
+335 MDRLYAQ

-376 EQLDVTELTARVAKI
+376 EQLDVTELAARVAKI

-401 KNLLA
+401 KTLLA

-466 GTIDTAIIT
+466 GTIDTTIIT

-530 DTIQRKI
+530 STIQRKI

-561 ALTDQGVTISGTVVQ
+561 ALTEQGVSISGTVVQ

-582 NVELTEQKQLTTEHG
+582 NVELTEQRQLTTEHG

-634 ATAKNRLNA
+634 ATAKSRLNA

-674 ARNLVNKDEILDNG
+674 
-688 VEIKITGYDFDVKG
+688 
-702 TVSGTFY
+702 
-709 PGLCFPETI
+709 
-718 FSVGESYV
+718 
-726 LSYKFTVKKGS
+726 
-737 VTKIGGHSG
+737 
-746 AFETV
+746 
-751 KAVVD
+751 
-756 EIEYSTR
+756 
-763 YADGYPLDNKK
+763 
-774 TEHTVTVYLKYLGA
+774 
-788 GTDKKLYIQP
+788 
-798 NRNGGSSGFWNIIF
+798 
-812 GELQIEK
+812 
-819 GNLKTDWQPSLRDSL
+819 
-834 ESVRV
+834 
-839 GGRNLL
+839 GRNLL
-845 RNSTF
+845 VNSTF
-850 DKALKYW
+850 NRQGYKWSAG
-857 VTRSEYATVVTE
+857 YAEGKSYPKE
-869 GRNGKNCLKQVGK
+869 GRDGGYCAKITGKFNTNCYLLHE
-882 MGADATVTH
+882 DAYR
-891 STVFPV
+891 V
-897 KTGES
+897 KAGET
-902 YALSGWAKGA
+902 YTLSSWTKSKD
-912 NIVKGTTNYF
+912 IVKGTTNYF
-922 VSIYASF
+922 VSLYIGF
-929 YGADDEWK
+929 YDKDNKYK
-937 AQESILSGDMPLTD
+937 AEAKINNGQMPLSTN
-951 DWERKVLIFQ
+951 WERNILTFT
-961 VPNVAG
+961 VPDVSG
-967 ITRMRISIYARD
+967 IEHMWVYLYARD
-979 FTGTIWWDDIQLETG
+979 FTGTIWWDDVQLEKA
-994 NKATDWNLAIEDI
+994 NKASDWSPALEDI
-1007 EEDIAEVDGKFINYS
+1007 EEDIAEVDGKFVNYS

-1034 KDSITSTVSRTYA
+1034 RDSITSTVSRTYA

-1081 VGDYYATSKYV
+1081 VGNYYATSKYV
-1092 ESIKTGS
+1092 ETVE
-1099 RNFLRN
+1099 N
-1105 GNFAETTTSPGNTN
+1105 GVKE
-1119 KHHNLY
+1119 
-1125 PLGWGGY
+1125 
-1132 NGGIDNPTTSW
+1132 
-1143 HAHIDNTTFGFNVVE
+1143 
-1158 FNESDGNRN
+1158 NE
-1167 WKGIAASPDFIFI
+1167 K
-1180 EKVDQEYRLSVD
+1180 
-1192 VYATGPGTKLTGGFY
+1192 
-1207 YCKKGES
+1207 
-1214 TQNFHSGQ
+1214 
-1222 FEIRPKETNKWVRMS
+1222 
-1237 VAVPLKD
+1237 
-1244 DIDLNSKKTNLYI
+1244 
-1257 YGYGFD
+1257 
-1263 SNSILYIKDAALT
+1263 
-1276 TGNKTADW
+1276 
-1284 SPAPE
+1284 
-1289 ETEMYIAS
+1289 YIAS
-1297 VETLANQTSN
+1297 VETLANQASN

-1331 VANFINLKGLVTF
+1331 IANAINLKGLVTF
-1344 AGLNSDT
+1344 SGLNSDT
-1351 QGKISSAQNT
+1351 QSKINTAQST
-1361 ANTAKNNAATAQTA
+1361 ANTAKNNATTAQSA

-1413 NKANWDKGYNWTN
+1413 NKANWDKGYNWT
-1426 SNGGNMINLLTM
+1426 STNGGNIINLLTM

-1452 INGGYIRT
+1452 INGGFIRT

-1480 ESLPQSAIPA
+1480 ESLPQSVISP
-1490 GTHPFSV
+1490 GTHPFTA
-1497 GSETLFTG
+1497 GSEPAFNG
-1505 GYIAKKNAS
+1505 GYITKKDATAKY
-1514 VQYLALSSYK
+1514 VALSSYK
-1524 PNSFC
+1524 PNSFS
-1529 DGDELY
+1529 DGDEIY
-1535 YEFTAH
+1535 YEFTARRATV
-1541 GAAVG
+1541 GKCYIGIWFYGDGTPGNKEYKVG
-1546 YCYIAVWFYDITNG
+1546 YY
-1560 VATFRGMHQGTNV
+1560 GTV
-1573 QITTSDKTFSG
+1573 QNFTTSDVTYSG
-1584 TIKLGSV
+1584 VIKLTNI
-1591 RQHGFYAVGINDVSN
+1591 RQYGFYAIGIYDDGGAQMYV
-1606 TKIQI
+1606 
-1611 YAKNISLHKRNKG
+1611 KNISVHKRSKG
-1624 NLIVDGAITA
+1624 NLIVDGAIT
-1634 SKIASGSVT
+1634 
-1643 TDKLAAH
+1643 TDKLAAQS
-1650 AVTAAKINV
+1650 VTAAKINV

-1673 RGVTLQGTKGEIGGF
+1673 RGVTLRGSKGEIGGF

-1705 AYFGSYDFNKTNV
+1705 AYFGSYDFNKTNA

-1723 KVGGTWVNT
+1723 KVNGSWVNT
-1732 AEMRY
+1732 LEMRY

-1742 SRNKANTNY
+1742 SRDKKNTNY
-1751 RTTIREGTV
+1751 RTTIQEGTV

-1765 DGWSAS
+1765 DGWSTS

-1792 SLGFDEHGQNSN
+1792 SIGFDEHGQNSN
-1804 STTAR
+1804 SATAR

-1822 SCQNSPG
+1822 SCQNTPG
-1829 LYIYKNSM
+1829 LYIYKNSL

-1842 LDMNHHSII
+1842 LDMNHKSII

-1866 KSVLPEL
+1866 SSVLPEL
-1873 SRLGIVSYAWKETG
+1873 GRLGIVSYEWKETG

-1933 SSKAEDLQEQI
+1933 TNKTEELQEQI
-1944 KKVRCRQE
+1944 KKVRCQQE

-1981 QIKKLQAEG
+1981 QIKKLQVEG

>member
-33 GILSIRINGG
+33 GILSIRLNGG

-93 AEKPKGDEEHLSITA
+93 AEKPKGDEERLSITA
-108 YDRMVKT
+108 YDRMVKM
-115 ERACFLELSDST
+115 ERACFLELPDST

-138 ITGVEVVTEGLTA
+138 IAGVEVVTEGLTV

-190 EDNGYTVTAGRYW
+190 EDNDYTVTAGRYW

-214 LGKITCYTGKDKEGE
+214 LGKITCYTGKNKKGE
-229 NISIH
+229 DISIH

-259 KLKDYTYMP
+259 KLRNYTYMP

-278 IDPWDVLTVKDRNG
+278 IDPWDVLTVKDRNE
-292 NSYKV
+292 NAYKV
-297 PAMKLAQEY
+297 PAMKLTQEY

-320 EAEQSTG
+320 EAEQRTG

-335 LDRLYAQ
+335 MDRLYAQ

-401 KNLLA
+401 KTLLA

-475 VAGSDGHLRI
+475 VAGSDGHLKI

-530 DTIQRKI
+530 STIQRKI

-555 LKSFNT
+555 LKNFNT
-561 ALTDQGVTISGTVVQ
+561 ALTEQGVSISGTVVQ

-582 NVELTEQKQLTTEHG
+582 NVELTEQRQLTTEHG
-597 ETLTDHAARI
+597 ETLADHAARI

-634 ATAKNRLNA
+634 ATAKSRLNA

-674 ARNLVNKDEILDNG
+674 GRNMLINSTFNRQGYKWSAG
-688 VEIKITGYDFDVKG
+688 YVEGKSYPKEGRDGGYCAKITG
-702 TVSGTFY
+702 
-709 PGLCFPETI
+709 
-718 FSVGESYV
+718 
-726 LSYKFTVKKGS
+726 KFNTNCYLL
-737 VTKIGGHSG
+737 HED
-746 AFETV
+746 AYRV
-751 KAVVD
+751 KAG
-756 EIEYSTR
+756 ETYT
-763 YADGYPLDNKK
+763 L
-774 TEHTVTVYLKYLGA
+774 
-788 GTDKKLYIQP
+788 
-798 NRNGGSSGFWNIIF
+798 SSWT
-812 GELQIEK
+812 K
-819 GNLKTDWQPSLRDSL
+819 SKD
-834 ESVRV
+834 
-839 GGRNLL
+839 
-845 RNSTF
+845 
-850 DKALKYW
+850 
-857 VTRSEYATVVTE
+857 
-869 GRNGKNCLKQVGK
+869 
-882 MGADATVTH
+882 
-891 STVFPV
+891 
-897 KTGES
+897 
-902 YALSGWAKGA
+902 
-912 NIVKGTTNYF
+912 IVKGTTNYF
-922 VSIYASF
+922 VSLYIGF
-929 YGADDEWK
+929 YDKDNKYK
-937 AQESILSGDMPLTD
+937 AEAKINNGQMPLSTA
-951 DWERKVLIFQ
+951 WERNILTFT
-961 VPNVAG
+961 VPDVSG
-967 ITRMRISIYARD
+967 IGHMWIYLYARD
-979 FTGTIWWDDIQLETG
+979 FTGTIWWDDLQLEKA
-994 NKATDWNLAIEDI
+994 NKVSDWSPAVEDI

-1092 ESIKTGS
+1092 ETVE
-1099 RNFLRN
+1099 N
-1105 GNFAETTTSPGNTN
+1105 GVKE
-1119 KHHNLY
+1119 
-1125 PLGWGGY
+1125 
-1132 NGGIDNPTTSW
+1132 
-1143 HAHIDNTTFGFNVVE
+1143 
-1158 FNESDGNRN
+1158 NE
-1167 WKGIAASPDFIFI
+1167 K
-1180 EKVDQEYRLSVD
+1180 
-1192 VYATGPGTKLTGGFY
+1192 
-1207 YCKKGES
+1207 
-1214 TQNFHSGQ
+1214 
-1222 FEIRPKETNKWVRMS
+1222 
-1237 VAVPLKD
+1237 
-1244 DIDLNSKKTNLYI
+1244 
-1257 YGYGFD
+1257 
-1263 SNSILYIKDAALT
+1263 
-1276 TGNKTADW
+1276 
-1284 SPAPE
+1284 
-1289 ETEMYIAS
+1289 YIAS

-1331 VANFINLKGLVTF
+1331 VANAINLKGLVTF
-1344 AGLNSDT
+1344 SGLNSDT
-1351 QGKISSAQNT
+1351 QSKINT
-1361 ANTAKNNAATAQTA
+1361 
-1375 ANAAQST
+1375 AQST

-1391 TAQSTANTAK
+1391 TAQSAANAAQSTANTAK
-1401 STADAVTSTVNA
+1401 STADTITSIVNN
-1413 NKANWDKGYNWTN
+1413 NKANWDKGYGWTN

-1452 INGGYIRT
+1452 INGGFIRT

-1584 TIKLGSV
+1584 TIKLGSI
-1591 RQHGFYAVGINDVSN
+1591 RQHGFYAVGINDVSD

-1634 SKIASGSVT
+1634 SKIASGSIT
-1643 TDKLAAH
+1643 TDKLAAQ

-1673 RGVTLQGTKGEIGGF
+1673 RGVTLQGSKGEIGGF

-1705 AYFGSYDFNKTNV
+1705 AYFGSYDFNKTNA

-1723 KVGGTWVNT
+1723 KVNENWVNVL
-1732 AEMRY
+1732 EMRY

-1742 SRNKANTNY
+1742 SRDKKNTNY
-1751 RTTIREGTV
+1751 RTTIQEGTV

-1792 SLGFDEHGQNSN
+1792 SIGFDEHGQNSN
-1804 STTAR
+1804 SATAR

-1822 SCQNSPG
+1822 SCQNTPG
-1829 LYIYKNSM
+1829 LYIYKNSL

-1842 LDMNHHSII
+1842 LDMNHKSII
-1851 NSSDERLKTNILPFT
+1851 NSSDERLKTNIVPFA

-1926 VKGVQEL
+1926 IKGVQEL

-1944 KKVRCRQE
+1944 KKVRCQQE

>member
-1 MYQSSEAFGNWI
+1 MYQSSEVFGNWI

-67 GTRFEGYEFSL
+67 GMRFEGYEFSL

-93 AEKPKGDEEHLSITA
+93 AEKPKGDEERLSITA

-115 ERACFLELSDST
+115 ERACFLELPDST

-138 ITGVEVVTEGLTA
+138 IAGIEVVTEGLTA
-151 IPMKKPVGYTC
+151 IPIKKPVGYTC

-190 EDNGYTVTAGRYW
+190 EDNDYTVTAGRYW

-214 LGKITCYTGKDKEGE
+214 LGKITCYTGKNKKGE
-229 NISIH
+229 DISIH

-259 KLKDYTYMP
+259 KLRNYTYMP

-278 IDPWDVLTVKDRNG
+278 IDPWDVLTVEDRNG

-297 PAMKLAQEY
+297 PAMKLTQEY

-320 EAEQSTG
+320 EAEQRTG

-335 LDRLYAQ
+335 MDRFYAQ

-401 KNLLA
+401 KTLLA

-530 DTIQRKI
+530 STIQRKI

-561 ALTDQGVTISGTVVQ
+561 ALTEQGVSISGTVVQ

-582 NVELTEQKQLTTEHG
+582 NVELTEQRQLTTEHG

-620 QEYESYKTTVNGEI
+620 QEYESYKTTVDGEI
-634 ATAKNRLNA
+634 ATAKSRLNA
-643 AESSISVMKDQIALK
+643 AESSISVMKGQIALK

-674 ARNLVNKDEILDNG
+674 GRNLIINSSFNRQGYKWSAG
-688 VEIKITGYDFDVKG
+688 YVEGKSYPKEGRDGGYCAKITG
-702 TVSGTFY
+702 
-709 PGLCFPETI
+709 
-718 FSVGESYV
+718 
-726 LSYKFTVKKGS
+726 KFNTNCNLQ
-737 VTKIGGHSG
+737 HED
-746 AFETV
+746 AYRV
-751 KAVVD
+751 KAG
-756 EIEYSTR
+756 ETYT
-763 YADGYPLDNKK
+763 L
-774 TEHTVTVYLKYLGA
+774 
-788 GTDKKLYIQP
+788 
-798 NRNGGSSGFWNIIF
+798 SSWT
-812 GELQIEK
+812 K
-819 GNLKTDWQPSLRDSL
+819 SKD
-834 ESVRV
+834 
-839 GGRNLL
+839 
-845 RNSTF
+845 
-850 DKALKYW
+850 
-857 VTRSEYATVVTE
+857 
-869 GRNGKNCLKQVGK
+869 
-882 MGADATVTH
+882 
-891 STVFPV
+891 
-897 KTGES
+897 
-902 YALSGWAKGA
+902 
-912 NIVKGTTNYF
+912 IVKGTTNYF
-922 VSIYASF
+922 VSLYIGF
-929 YGADDEWK
+929 YDKDNKYK
-937 AQESILSGDMPLTD
+937 AEAKINNGQMPLST
-951 DWERKVLIFQ
+951 DWERNILTFT
-961 VPNVAG
+961 VPDVSG
-967 ITRMRISIYARD
+967 IEHMWVYLYARD
-979 FTGTIWWDDIQLETG
+979 FTGTIWWDDVQLEKA
-994 NKATDWNLAIEDI
+994 NKASDWSPALEDI
-1007 EEDIAEVDGKFINYS
+1007 EEDIAEVDGKFVNYS

-1034 KDSITSTVSRTYA
+1034 RDSITSTVSRTYA

-1081 VGDYYATSKYV
+1081 VGNYYATSKYV
-1092 ESIKTGS
+1092 ETVE
-1099 RNFLRN
+1099 N
-1105 GNFAETTTSPGNTN
+1105 GVKE
-1119 KHHNLY
+1119 
-1125 PLGWGGY
+1125 
-1132 NGGIDNPTTSW
+1132 
-1143 HAHIDNTTFGFNVVE
+1143 
-1158 FNESDGNRN
+1158 NE
-1167 WKGIAASPDFIFI
+1167 K
-1180 EKVDQEYRLSVD
+1180 
-1192 VYATGPGTKLTGGFY
+1192 
-1207 YCKKGES
+1207 
-1214 TQNFHSGQ
+1214 
-1222 FEIRPKETNKWVRMS
+1222 
-1237 VAVPLKD
+1237 
-1244 DIDLNSKKTNLYI
+1244 
-1257 YGYGFD
+1257 
-1263 SNSILYIKDAALT
+1263 
-1276 TGNKTADW
+1276 
-1284 SPAPE
+1284 
-1289 ETEMYIAS
+1289 YIAS
-1297 VETLANQTSN
+1297 VETLANQASN

-1331 VANFINLKGLVTF
+1331 IANAINLKGLVTF
-1344 AGLNSDT
+1344 SGLNSDT
-1351 QGKISSAQNT
+1351 QSKIN
-1361 ANTAKNNAATAQTA
+1361 
-1375 ANAAQST
+1375 
-1382 ANTAKNNAA
+1382 

-1452 INGGYIRT
+1452 INGGFIRT

-1584 TIKLGSV
+1584 TIKLGSI
-1591 RQHGFYAVGINDVSN
+1591 RQHGFYAVGINDVSD

-1634 SKIASGSVT
+1634 SKIASGSIT
-1643 TDKLAAH
+1643 TDKLAAQ

-1673 RGVTLQGTKGEIGGF
+1673 RGVTLQGAKGEIGGF

-1705 AYFGSYDFNKTNV
+1705 AYFGSYDFNKTNA

-1723 KVGGTWVNT
+1723 KVGGSWVNT
-1732 AEMRY
+1732 LEMRY

-1742 SRNKANTNY
+1742 SRNKANASY
-1751 RTTIREGTV
+1751 RTTIQEGTV

-1765 DGWSAS
+1765 DGWSTS
-1771 TTVELRNG
+1771 TTVELRDG
-1779 EIWFYRNKDSIEA
+1779 KILFYRNKDGIEA
-1792 SLGFDEHGQNSN
+1792 SLGFNEHGLNSN
-1804 STTAR
+1804 AQTAR
-1809 VTRINASNSGLLL
+1809 VTWINASNSGLLL
-1822 SCQNSPG
+1822 SCQNGGG
-1829 LYIYKNSM
+1829 LYIYKNRM
-1837 RAWVN
+1837 QAWID
-1842 LDMNHHSII
+1842 LDMNHNSII
-1851 NSSDERLKTNILPFT
+1851 NSSDERLKTNIVPFA

-1873 SRLGIVSYAWKETG
+1873 CRLGIVSYEWKETG

-1933 SSKAEDLQEQI
+1933 TNKTEELQEQI
-1944 KKVRCRQE
+1944 KKVRCQQE

>member
-67 GTRFEGYEFSL
+67 GMRFEGYEFSL

-93 AEKPKGDEEHLSITA
+93 AEKPKGDEERLSITA
-108 YDRMVKT
+108 YDRMVKM
-115 ERACFLELSDST
+115 ERACFLELPDST

-138 ITGVEVVTEGLTA
+138 IAGVEVVTEGLTA
-151 IPMKKPVGYTC
+151 IPIKKPVGYTC

-190 EDNGYTVTAGRYW
+190 EDNDYTVTAGRYW

-214 LGKITCYTGKDKEGE
+214 LGKITCYTGKNKKGE
-229 NISIH
+229 DISIH

-246 PFMDQTALDNIWG
+246 PFMDQTALDNVWG
-259 KLKDYTYMP
+259 KLRNYTYMP

-278 IDPWDVLTVKDRNG
+278 IDPWDVLTVEDRNG

-297 PAMKLAQEY
+297 PAMKLTQEY

-320 EAEQSTG
+320 EAEQSAG

-335 LDRLYAQ
+335 MDRLYAQ

-401 KNLLA
+401 KTLLA

-530 DTIQRKI
+530 STIQRKI

-561 ALTDQGVTISGTVVQ
+561 ALTEQGVSISGTVVQ

-582 NVELTEQKQLTTEHG
+582 NVELTEQRQLTTEHG

-634 ATAKNRLNA
+634 ATAKSRLNA
-643 AESSISVMKDQIALK
+643 AESSISVMKGQIALK

-665 EAVNNIQVG
+665 EAVNNIQ
-674 ARNLVNKDEILDNG
+674 
-688 VEIKITGYDFDVKG
+688 F
-702 TVSGTFY
+702 
-709 PGLCFPETI
+709 
-718 FSVGESYV
+718 
-726 LSYKFTVKKGS
+726 
-737 VTKIGGHSG
+737 
-746 AFETV
+746 
-751 KAVVD
+751 
-756 EIEYSTR
+756 
-763 YADGYPLDNKK
+763 
-774 TEHTVTVYLKYLGA
+774 
-788 GTDKKLYIQP
+788 
-798 NRNGGSSGFWNIIF
+798 
-812 GELQIEK
+812 
-819 GNLKTDWQPSLRDSL
+819 
-834 ESVRV
+834 

-850 DKALKYW
+850 NEGLKYW
-857 VTRSEYATVVTE
+857 VARSEYAAVVRE
-869 GRNGKNCLKQVGK
+869 GRNGENCLKQVGK
-882 MGADATVTH
+882 LRTDSTITH
-891 STVFPV
+891 STVFSV
-897 KTGES
+897 KTGEC
-902 YALSGWAKGA
+902 YTLSGWAKGA

-929 YGADDEWK
+929 YGTDDEWK
-937 AQESILSGDMPLTD
+937 AQEAILSGDMPLTD
-951 DWERKVLIFQ
+951 DWERKVLTFQ
-961 VPNVAG
+961 IPNVAG
-967 ITRMRISIYARD
+967 ITSMRISIFARD
-979 FTGTIWWDDIQLETG
+979 FTGTIWWDDVQLEKA
-994 NKATDWNLAIEDI
+994 NKVSDWSPAVEDI

-1092 ESIKTGS
+1092 ETVE
-1099 RNFLRN
+1099 N
-1105 GNFAETTTSPGNTN
+1105 GVKE
-1119 KHHNLY
+1119 
-1125 PLGWGGY
+1125 
-1132 NGGIDNPTTSW
+1132 
-1143 HAHIDNTTFGFNVVE
+1143 
-1158 FNESDGNRN
+1158 NE
-1167 WKGIAASPDFIFI
+1167 K
-1180 EKVDQEYRLSVD
+1180 
-1192 VYATGPGTKLTGGFY
+1192 
-1207 YCKKGES
+1207 
-1214 TQNFHSGQ
+1214 
-1222 FEIRPKETNKWVRMS
+1222 
-1237 VAVPLKD
+1237 
-1244 DIDLNSKKTNLYI
+1244 
-1257 YGYGFD
+1257 
-1263 SNSILYIKDAALT
+1263 
-1276 TGNKTADW
+1276 
-1284 SPAPE
+1284 
-1289 ETEMYIAS
+1289 YIAS

-1331 VANFINLKGLVTF
+1331 VANAINLKGLVTF
-1344 AGLNSDT
+1344 SGLNSDT
-1351 QGKISSAQNT
+1351 QSKINT
-1361 ANTAKNNAATAQTA
+1361 
-1375 ANAAQST
+1375 AQST

-1391 TAQSTANTAK
+1391 TAQSAANAAQSTANTAK
-1401 STADAVTSTVNA
+1401 STADTITSIVNN
-1413 NKANWDKGYNWTN
+1413 NKANWDKGYGWTN

-1452 INGGYIRT
+1452 INGGFIRT

-1546 YCYIAVWFYDITNG
+1546 YCYITVWFYDITNG

-1584 TIKLGSV
+1584 TIKLGSI
-1591 RQHGFYAVGINDVSN
+1591 RQHGFYAVGINDVSD

-1634 SKIASGSVT
+1634 SKIASGSIT
-1643 TDKLAAH
+1643 TDKLAAQ

-1673 RGVTLQGTKGEIGGF
+1673 RGVTLQGSKGEIGGF

-1705 AYFGSYDFNKTNV
+1705 AYFGSYDFNKTNA

-1723 KVGGTWVNT
+1723 KVNGSWINT
-1732 AEMRY
+1732 IEMRY
-1737 DGSII
+1737 DGSVI
-1742 SRNKANTNY
+1742 SRKKTNTNV
-1751 RTTIREGTV
+1751 RV
-1760 TCTGN
+1760 TLA
-1765 DGWSAS
+1765 DGGVICQGSAVS
-1771 TTVELRNG
+1771 VELRDG
-1779 EIWFYRNKDSIEA
+1779 EIKMYRKNAPNEGAEFVFTEYGDIETGKSVWA
-1792 SLGFDEHGQNSN
+1792 TQILTKTNVLNLGGGGE
-1804 STTAR
+1804 
-1809 VTRINASNSGLLL
+1809 VTLQLWRNEI
-1822 SCQNSPG
+1822 
-1829 LYIYKNSM
+1829 
-1837 RAWVN
+1837 RALAN
-1842 LDMNHHSII
+1842 LDMSSHSII
-1851 NSSDERLKTNILPFT
+1851 NSSDERLKTNIVPFA

-1926 VKGVQEL
+1926 IKGVQEL

-1944 KKVRCRQE
+1944 KKVRCQQE

>member
-33 GILSIRINGG
+33 GILSIRLNGG
-43 SSSEDDFSL
+43 SNSEDDFSL
-52 GSAVSRYVELEIEKT
+52 GSAVSRYAELEIEKT
-67 GTRFEGYEFSL
+67 GMRFEGYEFFL

-93 AEKPKGDEEHLSITA
+93 AEKPKGDEERLSITA

-115 ERACFLELSDST
+115 ERACFLELPDST

-138 ITGVEVVTEGLTA
+138 IVGVEVVTEGLTV

-190 EDNGYTVTAGRYW
+190 EDNDYTVTAGRYW

-214 LGKITCYTGKDKEGE
+214 LGKITCYTGKNKKGE
-229 NISIH
+229 DISIH

-259 KLKDYTYMP
+259 KLRNYTYMP
-268 GSFRFLGDPR
+268 GSFWFLGDPR
-278 IDPWDVLTVKDRNG
+278 IDPWDVLTVKDRNE
-292 NSYKV
+292 NAYKV
-297 PAMKLAQEY
+297 PAMKLTQEY

-320 EAEQSTG
+320 EAEQRTG

-335 LDRLYAQ
+335 MDRLYAQ

-365 IDNLNALKAEI
+365 MDNLNALKAEI
-376 EQLDVTELTARVAKI
+376 EQLDVTELAARVAKI

-401 KNLLA
+401 KTLLA

-530 DTIQRKI
+530 STIQRKI

-561 ALTDQGVTISGTVVQ
+561 ALTEQGVSISGTVVQ

-582 NVELTEQKQLTTEHG
+582 NVELTEQRQLTTEHG

-634 ATAKNRLNA
+634 ATAKSRLNA
-643 AESSISVMKDQIALK
+643 AESSISVMKGQIALK

-674 ARNLVNKDEILDNG
+674 GRNLIINSSFERQGYKWSAGYAEGKSYPKEGRDG
-688 VEIKITGYDFDVKG
+688 GYCAKITG
-702 TVSGTFY
+702 
-709 PGLCFPETI
+709 
-718 FSVGESYV
+718 
-726 LSYKFTVKKGS
+726 KFNTNCYLL
-737 VTKIGGHSG
+737 HED
-746 AFETV
+746 AYRV
-751 KAVVD
+751 KAG
-756 EIEYSTR
+756 ETYT
-763 YADGYPLDNKK
+763 L
-774 TEHTVTVYLKYLGA
+774 
-788 GTDKKLYIQP
+788 
-798 NRNGGSSGFWNIIF
+798 SSWT
-812 GELQIEK
+812 K
-819 GNLKTDWQPSLRDSL
+819 SKD
-834 ESVRV
+834 
-839 GGRNLL
+839 
-845 RNSTF
+845 
-850 DKALKYW
+850 
-857 VTRSEYATVVTE
+857 
-869 GRNGKNCLKQVGK
+869 
-882 MGADATVTH
+882 
-891 STVFPV
+891 
-897 KTGES
+897 
-902 YALSGWAKGA
+902 
-912 NIVKGTTNYF
+912 IVKGTTNYF
-922 VSIYASF
+922 VSLYIGF
-929 YGADDEWK
+929 YDKDNKYK
-937 AQESILSGDMPLTD
+937 AEAKINNGQMPLSTN
-951 DWERKVLIFQ
+951 WERNILTFT
-961 VPNVAG
+961 VPDVSG
-967 ITRMRISIYARD
+967 IEHMWVYLYARD
-979 FTGTIWWDDIQLETG
+979 FTGTIWWDDVQLEKA
-994 NKATDWNLAIEDI
+994 NKVSDWSPALEDI
-1007 EEDIAEVDGKFINYS
+1007 EEDIAEVDGKFVNYS

-1029 AITAA
+1029 AIAA
-1034 KDSITSTVSRTYA
+1034 ARDSITSTVSRTYA

-1081 VGDYYATSKYV
+1081 VGNYYATSKYV
-1092 ESIKTGS
+1092 ETVE
-1099 RNFLRN
+1099 N
-1105 GNFAETTTSPGNTN
+1105 GVKE
-1119 KHHNLY
+1119 
-1125 PLGWGGY
+1125 
-1132 NGGIDNPTTSW
+1132 
-1143 HAHIDNTTFGFNVVE
+1143 
-1158 FNESDGNRN
+1158 NE
-1167 WKGIAASPDFIFI
+1167 K
-1180 EKVDQEYRLSVD
+1180 
-1192 VYATGPGTKLTGGFY
+1192 
-1207 YCKKGES
+1207 
-1214 TQNFHSGQ
+1214 
-1222 FEIRPKETNKWVRMS
+1222 
-1237 VAVPLKD
+1237 
-1244 DIDLNSKKTNLYI
+1244 
-1257 YGYGFD
+1257 
-1263 SNSILYIKDAALT
+1263 
-1276 TGNKTADW
+1276 
-1284 SPAPE
+1284 
-1289 ETEMYIAS
+1289 YIAS
-1297 VETLANQTSN
+1297 VETLANQASN

-1331 VANFINLKGLVTF
+1331 IANAINLKGLVTF
-1344 AGLNSDT
+1344 SGLNGDT
-1351 QGKISSAQNT
+1351 QSKIN
-1361 ANTAKNNAATAQTA
+1361 
-1375 ANAAQST
+1375 
-1382 ANTAKNNAA
+1382 

-1426 SNGGNMINLLTM
+1426 SNGGTMINLLTM

-1452 INGGYIRT
+1452 INGGFIRT

-1584 TIKLGSV
+1584 TIKMGSV
-1591 RQHGFYAVGINDVSN
+1591 RQYGFYAVGINDVSD

-1624 NLIVDGAITA
+1624 NLIVDGAIT
-1634 SKIASGSVT
+1634 
-1643 TDKLAAH
+1643 TDKLAAQ

-1673 RGVTLQGTKGEIGGF
+1673 RGVTLRGSKGEIGGF

-1693 RLYSVDSSGTYA
+1693 RLYSVDSSGAYA
-1705 AYFGSYDFNKTNV
+1705 AYFGSYDFNKTNA

-1723 KVGGTWVNT
+1723 KVNGSWVNT
-1732 AEMRY
+1732 LEMRY

-1742 SRNKANTNY
+1742 SRDKKNTNY
-1751 RTTIREGTV
+1751 RTTIQEGTV

-1765 DGWSAS
+1765 DGWSTS

-1792 SLGFDEHGQNSN
+1792 SIGFDEHGQNSN
-1804 STTAR
+1804 SATAR

-1822 SCQNSPG
+1822 SCQNTPG
-1829 LYIYKNSM
+1829 LYIYKNSL

-1842 LDMNHHSII
+1842 LDMNHKSII
-1851 NSSDERLKTNILPFT
+1851 NSSDECLKTNILPFT
-1866 KSVLPEL
+1866 RSVLPEL
-1873 SRLGIVSYAWKETG
+1873 GRLGIVSYAWKETG

-1933 SSKAEDLQEQI
+1933 TNKTEELQEQI
-1944 KKVRCRQE
+1944 KKVRCQQE

-1958 RAQVSSLQYQL
+1958 RTQVSSLQYQL
-1969 QQAFNQLAIQAE
+1969 QQAFSQLAIQAE